1 MNRKLSVLRRITA
14 MVLCVTLLS
23 SQVTVVGAEDIELV
37 DMQTEGETTNPSEQD
52 GFSSDTSEITDIT
65 EGDIP
70 DSEEEIIIGD
80 DNNSDT
86 LENSSEVT
94 AGFGDSEDQGFSE
107 GEEIIIGDDNNFDT
121 LENADPDPNPD
132 YTDGKICIY
141 NYRQLLQIGT
151 GAQMFSGDKD
161 GNVGTGEPVL
171 ADGTELTYAAD
182 ASYCLMNDI
191 PIDMENIWNFP
202 SDFTGS
208 ITSSA
213 ERTDNTVYDVDTDT
227 IYVYNRY
234 QLALMQKENADSEP
248 VMSED
253 YSVENVGTGQAFT
266 LEDGSSLTYSKTH
279 NYMLASIFTAESI
292 ENANPDYID
301 GKICIYNYR
310 QLLQIGT
317 GVQMFSGDKDGN
329 VGTGEPV
336 LADGTELTYAADASY
351 CLMNDIPIDMENI
364 WNFPSDFTGS
374 ITSSAERTDNTVYDV
389 DTDTIY
395 VYNRYQLALMQKENA
410 DSEPVMSED
419 YIAEKVG
426 MGQVFTLEDGSYL
439 TYSKNHNYVLASTF
453 TTETPELLANQT
465 TAAKTTQ
472 DIRSA
477 YPSDYEG
484 RNYFGQVVKKIGDKN
499 YILIGNETQLRAIG
513 TDAEVTEPI
522 WKVYETREKKLG
534 ILGTLIGYTE
544 WTPAAD
550 TAEYKTELYYPGDAD
565 LAKFKDG
572 DKVYDWSGKAL
583 YANDNGEYEIGKSQ
597 YLDAVTGLNATKRYL
612 YVGSTIQDS
621 ANMIVTASED
631 SPSDDSTEEA
641 SGETEEVSGNTEET
655 SGEADGNA
663 KGSDL
668 IDMVPAENNEISVAG
683 NDDISSESAVS
694 DTTVSDTENESEE
707 IYDEDVQEDTG
718 AFIGDENES
727 ESDFSDD
734 ADAQSIPVEENKTY
748 VLTYDISK
756 QTNKVNIAGTGYK
769 YSKDA
774 NYIIFRDIDLS
785 KAGTNSNGEDDN
797 WDPIDNYQ
805 GNMEGRKGM
814 VEGQSITISHIN
826 ISQANPV
833 DQDKQAEYG
842 IGFFRNLTTPYSTS
856 LTISQNPITV
866 KNMTLSDVQVST
878 TTKNVKQDFS
888 LIGTLLKP
896 LLGSLS
902 GLKPDPQS
910 LATGGFAG
918 VVKGNIQIENC
929 NVENLHG
936 VSNANDRTGG
946 FAGYVS
952 GMTQYDLIS
961 NGLGDL
967 VTTLTK
973 ILNLIPL
980 LGAGDLLT
988 LLLNGGLLSVKNLI
1002 PIGYVNP
1009 SIQNCSVSGDTSVTG
1024 QKSTGGFAGEAIGAV
1039 MKNCSVGGS
1048 TTVSGNDCSGG
1059 FVGRS
1064 ANAVVVGALSS
1075 LGIELM
1081 GNFPVNT
1088 VMLNCRIDGA
1098 VNVSAQGTSSK
1109 ESGYA
1114 GGFIGEMR
1122 NSYAVDCS
1130 ISSLGAVSGKDY
1142 TGGFAGIATLG
1153 DVADIDES
1161 QGLLVIVK
1169 DLLTGLLNGKL
1180 TNMDLLN
1187 LVGLRPSV
1195 ISGCIIAG
1203 DSISVTANGKNAG
1216 GLVGYAGAV
1225 QISNTLELTDDS
1237 KSTTKAIQRMLNKT
1251 GVTYEFA
1258 DRVNQI
1264 NAVSSMKVSAT
1275 ENAGGILGYAKMTS
1289 VGDVLGGTVT
1299 AADYMRFECKDCSVN
1314 GGSSGLTVTA
1324 SDQENGRA
1332 GGAIGYG
1339 TGGEVRKTS
1348 VTNLNSVT
1356 AGKCAG
1362 GFAGY
1367 FGSGTLANVGGIKL
1381 LGLPLL
1387 KIDSLLS
1394 VGQMIETFTVD
1405 STVSGVSSGYSV
1417 STKNEQGY
1425 SGGFIGECI
1434 SGRARDTQISNLKT
1448 VTASAASGKAGGFAG
1463 FAKAG
1468 DALSA
1473 GDSTTS
1479 QLTAIELENLLGVV
1493 SALRP
1498 EFNNTSI
1505 AYVSNGSDPQVS
1517 ADMAGG
1523 FVGDG
1528 QAVDINY
1535 GNNNSGFKA
1544 DTNSEDGT
1552 TKGETGAIATTN
1564 ITGLSYIKGTSYAGG
1579 FAGRLMPGDVAQTGS
1594 VKLLGLL
1601 NVNQLL
1607 SVMDVAYPRISDSSI
1622 EGNNLVVT
1630 ASGKNDD
1637 VALGDAGGYIGN
1649 GKAVMVKN
1657 SDVTN
1662 VKEVTAPYHAGGY
1675 IGIMR
1680 SGSAA
1685 EAGDATGDLLNSV
1698 LGKILSLKELASV
1711 LQATSSKITNCKVA
1725 GTADGLTVTAD
1736 RGFEN
1741 AEGYAGGFVGEM
1753 QSGHVDNSA
1762 NAVDSGKG
1770 TAVEKLL
1777 KVEGLRYAGGFGGL
1791 VKAGAVAEIGAKSSI
1806 LTKLV
1811 DLTGLLSLVNAF
1823 VPVISNASVNSV
1835 EKGFTVTVT
1844 GTLEKDSTN
1853 DADAGSAGGFIG
1865 CGTGVQISNSDV
1877 NKLQHTGVSEPK
1889 NLQQEDGSSY
1899 YGSDSAYAVS
1909 GYRYAGGYIGK
1920 AAMGSTA
1927 AIGGASV
1934 LDHVLSATNLLSA
1947 LTVVAS
1953 IIDSSDVY
1961 GAIGGFNVLATD
1973 GDGDTGKAG
1982 GYAGELLGVQIQN
1995 SNSYN
2000 FAHIIGRESAGGYVG
2015 TMEPGSAAD
2024 VVNGLSALGG
2034 LIKADNL
2041 LGVLQAFVPVIKN
2054 SETTCV
2060 PCGGAV
2066 RAQAES
2072 DDSIYRGLA
2081 GGYAGYNYGGQIWG
2095 NNTDKWKGAAYTG
2108 TVRECAAYR
2117 IRSVYGT
2124 EYAGGYTGLMRCAN
2138 VADTGSLKVLF
2149 DLIKLDNPLTLL
2161 QAVYPTE
2168 KNTAVYGPLRGLDTD
2183 TWNKWVGAVGSYGS
2197 YGNKLQALG
2206 EVNDQERLN
2215 EIISQYAYGYAV
2227 TAGRSILASKA
2238 TQGGSAGGY
2247 VGRMEGGTVTNGT
2260 ATDLQSAEAYRCSG
2274 GFAGE
2279 MLTGSVANTGDVSLE
2294 GLKII
2299 GADSLAALKTFV
2311 PVVKQS
2317 HVEGYR
2323 SGARIKATGI
2333 ADRDPAGFAGGYVG
2347 RMIGGQIWGD
2357 ETSSCSITN
2366 LRRVDGT
2373 SYVGGFA
2380 GKVDPGSVAAID
2392 TATKQG
2398 LLNKLLDVLMVKA
2411 PAELI
2416 KVLNAT
2422 VSTIR
2427 CASVSAW
2434 DDWGVIVNGTYQNG
2448 SNTGYAKAAGGFAG
2462 SLCGAVLGEKDKP
2475 GSGIHA
2481 DKIRSVVAGEYAGGC
2496 FGIADVSGA
2505 ANISAGNETSVLQYL
2520 LKLGRTDV
2528 LDAFRSYVYY
2538 GNVTGSPDAGLGVSA
2553 NTATDAGQNNQVT
2566 YSGTAGGFGG
2576 SLLNGS
2582 VKNSSVT
2589 GLNYVTGLNSVG
2601 GFVGYSGKSGV
2612 VKMEKLDVLGDKFG
2626 QLLGGALG
2634 VLDIFGSHI
2643 DDSSVTGV
2651 PGGYTVQSK
2660 GGKEQ
2665 IAGGFIGYANLARMS
2680 GCNAGDDQNQENS
2693 LKLVESGGTAGG
2705 FAGRTSFA
2713 YLADLKLDSGAVN
2726 VIFSLVNE
2734 LIKALYLDKIQDSNL
2749 LHINLGIV
2757 QIDALYEG
2765 NLLHVNLL
2773 GLDISVGLSKKSTDN
2788 NQQTDLA
2795 IITIGD
2801 SSIKL
2806 PCDENGLLN
2815 DDDTK
2820 SNISVNLIK
2829 ANRTRITD
2837 SNVYGISIG
2846 YNVYAGG
2853 AGNEAD
2859 GTATDGRSGGFVG
2872 YNDEGLLKNNNM
2884 YYCDVVRGTSKLVGP
2899 FSGKSDLNSVYDF
2912 NTKAD
2917 VEGENNNYRIYR
2929 KPVISFDEIKKNSK
2943 LLTDT
2948 FSQENGWSIFSV
2960 KHVVQV
2966 DEYNTLQNAVMA
2978 TKDSSETADLN
2989 AYVSDAKAVLMS
3001 DAKTTVNTGD
3011 STSPEPSD
3019 TQDPCDEFVNL
3030 TINKVWKDFRNMD
3043 NIRPDTIKVTISR
3056 SWTDAEGTKHTEVV
3070 PGYENYEIKGDIS
3083 KSTWQ
3088 KVVETLP
3095 AYIKDDAEKPHYYE
3109 YSATETEIKGYTTT
3123 IETSKDGFTFTIIN
3137 RHFALLPDTGGEGI
3151 MMFII
3156 AGGLLLAFLLY
3167 TGRRKKRKQTM

>member
-171 ADGTELTYAAD
+171 ADGAELTYAAD

-208 ITSSA
+208 ITSST

-374 ITSSAERTDNTVYDV
+374 ITSSTERTDNTVYDV

-641 SGETEEVSGNTEET
+641 SGE
-655 SGEADGNA
+655 ADGNA

-785 KAGTNSNGEDDN
+785 KAGTNSNEEDDN

-936 VSNANDRTGG
+936 VSNVNDRTGG

-952 GMTQYDLIS
+952 GMTQYDLVS
-961 NGLGDL
+961 SGLGGL
-967 VTTLTK
+967 VDTLTK

-980 LGAGDLLT
+980 LGVGDLLT
-988 LLLNGGLLSVKNLI
+988 VLLNGGLLSVGKLI

-1009 SIQNCSVSGDTSVTG
+1009 VFSNCSVSGSDTISG
-1024 QKSTGGFAGEAIGAV
+1024 QNYTGGFAGETIGVV
-1039 MKNCSVGGS
+1039 MTGCSVKGTENVNG
-1048 TTVSGNDCSGG
+1048 TDYSGG
-1059 FVGRS
+1059 FIGRAS
-1064 ANAVVVGALSS
+1064 NAVVAGALDR
-1075 LGIELM
+1075 LGIQIAD
-1081 GNFPVNT
+1081 FPVNT
-1088 VMLNCRIDGA
+1088 VMLGCSINGSA
-1098 VNVSAQGTSSK
+1098 NVSATGGSGK

-1130 ISSLGAVSGKDY
+1130 ISSLGTVSGKDY
-1142 TGGFAGIATLG
+1142 TGGFAGLATLG
-1153 DVADIDES
+1153 AVTSIDENK
-1161 QGLLVIVK
+1161 GLLDLVK
-1169 DLLTGLLNGKL
+1169 KLLTGLLNG
-1180 TNMDLLN
+1180 TTTDMDILN

-1195 ISGCIIAG
+1195 ISGCTISGSTI
-1203 DSISVTANGKNAG
+1203 SITASGKNAG

-1225 QISNTLELTDDS
+1225 QVSNTSELADGS
-1237 KSTTKAIQRMLNKT
+1237 KSTTKALN
-1251 GVTYEFA
+1251 
-1258 DRVNQI
+1258 RVLAKNSI
-1264 NAVSSMKVSAT
+1264 SYSFNDHSNSIIASESMSVSAS
-1275 ENAGGILGYAKMTS
+1275 ENAGGVLGYAKMTS
-1289 VGDVLGGTVT
+1289 VSDVLGGTVT

-1314 GGSSGLTVTA
+1314 GGSSGLTITA

-1356 AGKCAG
+1356 AGKSAG

-1367 FGSGTLANVGGIKL
+1367 FGSGTLANVGGIEL

-1405 STVSGVSSGYSV
+1405 STVTGVSSGYSV
-1417 STKNEQGY
+1417 STENEQGY

-1448 VTASAASGKAGGFAG
+1448 VTASAVSGKAGGFAG

-1479 QLTAIELENLLGVV
+1479 QLTGIKLENLLGVV

-1552 TKGETGAIATTN
+1552 TEGEAGAIATTN

-1594 VKLLGLL
+1594 IKLLGLL
-1601 NVNQLL
+1601 DVNQLL

-1711 LQATSSKITNCKVA
+1711 LQAASSKITNCKVA

-1736 RGFEN
+1736 NGFEN

-1762 NAVDSGKG
+1762 NAADSGKG
-1770 TAVEKLL
+1770 TAVENLL

-1961 GAIGGFNVLATD
+1961 GATGGFNVLATN
-1973 GDGDTGKAG
+1973 GEGDTGKAG

-2024 VVNGLSALGG
+2024 VVDGLSALGG

-2054 SETTCV
+2054 SETTSI

-2072 DDSIYRGLA
+2072 DDGIYRGLA

-2095 NNTDKWKGAAYTG
+2095 NNTDNWKGSEYTG

-2149 DLIKLDNPLTLL
+2149 GLIKLDNPLTLL

-2206 EVNDQERLN
+2206 EVNDQEQLN

-2260 ATDLQSAEAYRCSG
+2260 ATDLQSVEAFRSSG

-2333 ADRDPAGFAGGYVG
+2333 ADKDPAGFAGGYVG

-2357 ETSSCSITN
+2357 ETTSCSITN

-2398 LLNKLLDVLMVKA
+2398 LLNKLLDVLMVNA

-2462 SLCGAVLGEKDKP
+2462 SLCGAILGEKDNL
-2475 GSGIHA
+2475 GSEIRA

-2680 GCNAGDDQNQENS
+2680 GCNVGDDQNQENS

-2713 YLADLKLDSGAVN
+2713 YLADVKLDSTVVDAL
-2726 VIFSLVNE
+2726 LVV
-2734 LIKALYLDKIQDSNL
+2734 LDQLVRALYLDKIQDSDL

-2757 QIDALYEG
+2757 KVDALYDG
-2765 NLLHVNLL
+2765 NLIHVNLL
-2773 GLDISVGLSKKSTDN
+2773 GLDISVGLSKMSPDN
-2788 NQQTDLA
+2788 GQQTDFA
-2795 IITIGD
+2795 IIKIGD

-2806 PCDENGLLN
+2806 PCDKNGIITKDN
-2815 DDDTK
+2815 DVK

-2829 ANRTRITD
+2829 ANRTKITD
-2837 SNVYGISIG
+2837 SNVYGISAG
-2846 YNVYAGG
+2846 YDVYAGG

-2899 FSGKSDLNSVYDF
+2899 FSGNSKLDSVYEF
-2912 NTKAD
+2912 NTKAG
-2917 VEGENNNYRIYR
+2917 VEGEDNIYRIYR
-2929 KPVISFDEIKKNSK
+2929 KPTITVNEIKKNSAV
-2943 LLTDT
+2943 LTDT

-2966 DEYNTLQNAVMA
+2966 DTYDTLQNAVMA

-3109 YSATETEIKGYTTT
+3109 YSVTETKIKGYTTT

-3167 TGRRKKRKQTM
+3167 TGRRRKRKQAM

>member
-1 MNRKLSVLRRITA
+1 MNKKLSVLRRITA
-14 MVLCVTLLS
+14 IVLCVTLLS
-23 SQVTVVGAEDIELV
+23 SQVVVANDEDSERMDV
-37 DMQTEGETTNPSEQD
+37 QTNSEITDISEQD
-52 GFSSDTSEITDIT
+52 SFSSDTSETSDIT
-65 EGDIP
+65 ESDIP
-70 DSEEEIIIGD
+70 DSFEGESEPNTDI
-80 DNNSDT
+80 
-86 LENSSEVT
+86 SSEVT
-94 AGFGDSEDQGFSE
+94 EKFDNSEDQGFTD
-107 GEEIIIGDDNNFDT
+107 EEETIMDDENTSDT
-121 LENADPDPNPD
+121 LEEVNPD
-132 YTDGKICIY
+132 YVDGKICIY
-141 NYRQLLQIGT
+141 NYQQLLQIGT

-161 GNVGTGEPVL
+161 GNIGEGDLVL
-171 ADGTELTYAAD
+171 ADGTELTYATD

-191 PIDMENIWNFP
+191 PIDNENIWNFP

-208 ITSSA
+208 ITSSS
-213 ERTDNTVYDVDTDT
+213 ERTGNTVYDSETDT

-234 QLALMQKENADSEP
+234 QLELMK
-248 VMSED
+248 
-253 YSVENVGTGQAFT
+253 
-266 LEDGSSLTYSKTH
+266 
-279 NYMLASIFTAESI
+279 
-292 ENANPDYID
+292 
-301 GKICIYNYR
+301 
-310 QLLQIGT
+310 
-317 GVQMFSGDKDGN
+317 
-329 VGTGEPV
+329 GE
-336 LADGTELTYAADASY
+336 
-351 CLMNDIPIDMENI
+351 
-364 WNFPSDFTGS
+364 
-374 ITSSAERTDNTVYDV
+374 TS
-389 DTDTIY
+389 
-395 VYNRYQLALMQKENA
+395 

-439 TYSKNHNYVLASTF
+439 TYSKTHNYVLASSF
-453 TTETPELLANQT
+453 TTETPELLANKAGT
-465 TAAKTTQ
+465 EETTQ
-472 DIRSA
+472 DITSA

-513 TDAEVTEPI
+513 TDTEVTEPI
-522 WKVYETREKKLG
+522 WRVYETKEKNGLLYIWK
-534 ILGTLIGYTE
+534 
-544 WTPAAD
+544 PAAD
-550 TAEYKTELYYPGDAD
+550 TQTYKTELYYPGDAD
-565 LAKFKDG
+565 IVKFNDT
-572 DKVYDWSGKAL
+572 YNWSGKEL
-583 YANDNGEYEIGKSQ
+583 YGNKKGEHKLGEKDEQDGVLGIG
-597 YLDAVTGLNATKRYL
+597 ATKRYH
-612 YVGSTIQDS
+612 YVSSTIQES
-621 ANMIVTASED
+621 ADMTVTATESTASDSE
-631 SPSDDSTEEA
+631 A
-641 SGETEEVSGNTEET
+641 AYF
-655 SGEADGNA
+655 EADETV
-663 KGSDL
+663 KDRDL
-668 IDMVPAENNEISVAG
+668 IDMTPA
-683 NDDISSESAVS
+683 
-694 DTTVSDTENESEE
+694 ESEE
-707 IYDEDVQEDTG
+707 VAEPESDDID
-718 AFIGDENES
+718 AFTSDGD
-727 ESDFSDD
+727 ESDFTDD
-734 ADAQSIPVEENKTY
+734 TTPESITVDENKTY
-748 VLTYDISK
+748 ILTYDTSK
-756 QTNKVNIAGTGYK
+756 SSNTNIAGSGYK

-785 KAGTNSNGEDDN
+785 KEGTNSNGEDDDWN
-797 WDPIDNYQ
+797 PIDNYQ

-826 ISQANPV
+826 ISQANAV
-833 DQDKQAEYG
+833 NQDNQAEYG
-842 IGFFRNLTTPYSTS
+842 IGFFRNLTTSYSTS

-866 KNMTLSDVQVST
+866 KNITLSDVTVST
-878 TTKNVKQDFS
+878 TTTKVKQNIS
-888 LIGTLLKP
+888 LIGGVLNL
-896 LLGSLS
+896 LLGNLS

-961 NGLGDL
+961 NGLGGL

-1064 ANAVVVGALSS
+1064 ANAVVAGALSS

-1098 VNVSAQGTSSK
+1098 VNVSAQGPQSKPSK

-1130 ISSLGAVSGKDY
+1130 ISSLGTVSGKDY

-1169 DLLTGLLNGKL
+1169 DLLTGLLNGKF

-1195 ISGCIIAG
+1195 ISGCTIAG
-1203 DSISVTANGKNAG
+1203 DNISVTANGKNAG

-1324 SDQENGRA
+1324 SDQDNGRA

-1417 STKNEQGY
+1417 STGNEKGY

-1434 SGRARDTQISNLKT
+1434 SGRARDTKISNLKT
-1448 VTASAASGKAGGFAG
+1448 VTAAATSGKAGGFAG

-1479 QLTAIELENLLGVV
+1479 KLTGIELENLLGVV

-1505 AYVSNGSDPQVS
+1505 AYVSNGNDPQVS

-1544 DTNSEDGT
+1544 DTD
-1552 TKGETGAIATTN
+1552 TN

-1594 VKLLGLL
+1594 IKLLGLL

-1622 EGNNLVVT
+1622 KGNNLVVT

-1637 VALGDAGGYIGN
+1637 VVLGDAGGYIGN
-1649 GKAVMVKN
+1649 GKAVMLKN

-1662 VKEVTAPYHAGGY
+1662 VKEVKAPYHAGGY

-1711 LQATSSKITNCKVA
+1711 LQAASSKITNCKVA

-1736 RGFEN
+1736 SGFEN

-1770 TAVEKLL
+1770 TAVENLL

-1806 LTKLV
+1806 LTKVV

-1961 GAIGGFNVLATD
+1961 GAIGGFHVLATD
-1973 GDGDTGKAG
+1973 GDGDTGRTG

-2095 NNTDKWKGAAYTG
+2095 NNTDNWKGTAYTG

-2149 DLIKLDNPLTLL
+2149 GLIKLDNPLTLL

-2168 KNTAVYGPLRGLDTD
+2168 KNTVVYGPLRGLDTD

-2206 EVNDQERLN
+2206 EVNDQEQLN

-2260 ATDLQSAEAYRCSG
+2260 AVDLQLAEAYRSSG

-2279 MLTGSVANTGDVSLE
+2279 MLTGSVANTGNVSLA

-2333 ADRDPAGFAGGYVG
+2333 ADKDPAGFAGGYVG

-2357 ETSSCSITN
+2357 GSNSCSITN

-2398 LLNKLLDVLMVKA
+2398 LLNKLLDVLMVNA

-2434 DDWGVIVNGTYQNG
+2434 DDWGVIVNGTCQSG

-2528 LDAFRSYVYY
+2528 LDAFRSYIYY
-2538 GNVTGSPDAGLGVSA
+2538 GNVTGSLDAGLGVSA
-2553 NTATDAGQNNQVT
+2553 NTTTDAGQNNQVT

-2601 GFVGYSGKSGV
+2601 GFIGYSGKSGV
-2612 VKMEKLDVLGDKFG
+2612 VKLEKLDVLGNNTG

-2660 GGKEQ
+2660 GGEEQ
-2665 IAGGFIGYANLARMS
+2665 IAGGFIGYANLTRMS
-2680 GCNAGDDQNQENS
+2680 GCNAGGAKNQENS
-2693 LKLVESGGTAGG
+2693 LKQVASGGTAGG

-2713 YLADLKLDSGAVN
+2713 YLADVKLDSTVVDAL
-2726 VIFSLVNE
+2726 LVVLNN
-2734 LIKALYLDKIQDSNL
+2734 LVKALYLDKIQDSNL

-2757 QIDALYEG
+2757 KVDALYEG

-2773 GLDISVGLSKKSTDN
+2773 GLDISVGLSKKSDDN
-2788 NQQTDLA
+2788 NQQTDFA
-2795 IITIGD
+2795 IIKIGD

-2806 PCDENGLLN
+2806 PCDKNGIITKDN
-2815 DDDTK
+2815 DVK

-2829 ANRTRITD
+2829 ANRTKITD
-2837 SNVYGISIG
+2837 SNVYGISTG
-2846 YNVYAGG
+2846 YDVYAGG
-2853 AGNEAD
+2853 AGNDAD

-2884 YYCDVVRGTSKLVGP
+2884 YYCDVIRGTSKLVGP
-2899 FSGKSDLNSVYDF
+2899 FSGKSDLESVYDF
-2912 NTKAD
+2912 NTKAG

-2929 KPVISFDEIKKNSK
+2929 KPAISFDEIKKNSK

-2978 TKDSSETADLN
+2978 TKDSFETADLN

-3001 DAKTTVNTGD
+3001 DTKTTVNTED

-3019 TQDPCDEFVNL
+3019 AQDPCDEYVNL

-3043 NIRPDTIKVTISR
+3043 GIRPDSITVTISR
-3056 SWTDAEGTKHTEVV
+3056 SWTDADGTEHTEVV
-3070 PGYENYEIKGDIS
+3070 PGYDNYVITGDHS

-3088 KVVETLP
+3088 EIIKSEKPDKLLP
-3095 AYIKDDAEKPHYYE
+3095 AYIKDVNEIPHYYK
-3109 YSATETEIKGYTTT
+3109 YFITEREIKGYTTT

-3151 MMFII
+3151 RMFII

-3167 TGRRKKRKQTM
+3167 TGRRRKRKQTM

>member
-1 MNRKLSVLRRITA
+1 MNKKLSVLRRITA
-14 MVLCVTLLS
+14 VVLCVTLLS
-23 SQVTVVGAEDIELV
+23 SQVVVANAEDSERMNV
-37 DMQTEGETTNPSEQD
+37 QTNSEITDISEQD
-52 GFSSDTSEITDIT
+52 GFSSDTSEISDIT
-65 EGDIP
+65 ESDIP
-70 DSEEEIIIGD
+70 DSFEGESEPNTDI
-80 DNNSDT
+80 
-86 LENSSEVT
+86 SSEVT
-94 AGFGDSEDQGFSE
+94 EEFGNSEDQGFTD
-107 GEEIIIGDDNNFDT
+107 GEETIIEDENTSDT
-121 LENADPDPNPD
+121 LEEANPD
-132 YTDGKICIY
+132 YEDGKICIY
-141 NYRQLLQIGT
+141 NYQQLLQIGT
-151 GAQMFSGDKD
+151 GTQMFSGDKD
-161 GNVGTGEPVL
+161 GNVGEGDKVL
-171 ADGTELTYAAD
+171 ADGAELTYASD

-191 PIDMENIWNFP
+191 PIDNENVWNFP

-208 ITSSA
+208 ITSSS
-213 ERTDNTVYDVDTDT
+213 ERTGNTVYDSVTDT

-234 QLALMQKENADSEP
+234 QLELMKGE
-248 VMSED
+248 
-253 YSVENVGTGQAFT
+253 
-266 LEDGSSLTYSKTH
+266 SS
-279 NYMLASIFTAESI
+279 
-292 ENANPDYID
+292 
-301 GKICIYNYR
+301 
-310 QLLQIGT
+310 
-317 GVQMFSGDKDGN
+317 
-329 VGTGEPV
+329 
-336 LADGTELTYAADASY
+336 
-351 CLMNDIPIDMENI
+351 
-364 WNFPSDFTGS
+364 
-374 ITSSAERTDNTVYDV
+374 
-389 DTDTIY
+389 
-395 VYNRYQLALMQKENA
+395 

-439 TYSKNHNYVLASTF
+439 TYSKTHNYVLASSF
-453 TTETPELLANQT
+453 TTETPELLANKAGT
-465 TAAKTTQ
+465 EETTQ
-472 DIRSA
+472 DITSA

-513 TDAEVTEPI
+513 TDTDVTEPI
-522 WKVYETREKKLG
+522 WRVYETREKKPG
-534 ILGTLIGYTE
+534 ILGGALSGYTA
-544 WTPAAD
+544 WKPAAD
-550 TAEYKTELYYPGDAD
+550 TQTYKTELYYPGDAD
-565 LAKFKDG
+565 IVKFNDT
-572 DKVYDWSGKAL
+572 YNWSGKEL
-583 YANDNGEYEIGKSQ
+583 YGNKKGDHKLGETE
-597 YLDAVTGLNATKRYL
+597 YLDNSSLDIAGTTATKRYV
-612 YVGSTIQDS
+612 YVSSTIQES
-621 ANMIVTASED
+621 ADMTVTAT
-631 SPSDDSTEEA
+631 DSTASASEA
-641 SGETEEVSGNTEET
+641 ASV
-655 SGEADGNA
+655 EAGATVKDR
-663 KGSDL
+663 DL
-668 IDMVPAENNEISVAG
+668 IDMTPV
-683 NDDISSESAVS
+683 
-694 DTTVSDTENESEE
+694 ESEE
-707 IYDEDVQEDTG
+707 V
-718 AFIGDENES
+718 AES
-727 ESDFSDD
+727 ESDDIDAFTSDGD
-734 ADAQSIPVEENKTY
+734 ESDFTDDTTPESITVDENKTY
-748 VLTYDISK
+748 ILTYDTSK
-756 QTNKVNIAGTGYK
+756 SSNTNIAGSGYK

-785 KAGTNSNGEDDN
+785 KEGTNSNGKDDN
-797 WDPIDNYQ
+797 WTPIKNFQ

-814 VEGQSITISHIN
+814 TEGANVKISNVKMVQDTAINQSAYSNGSSSDT
-826 ISQANPV
+826 
-833 DQDKQAEYG
+833 EYG
-842 IGFFRNLTTPYSTS
+842 VGFFRSLSTPYDSSLQISSKQVVVKNLT
-856 LTISQNPITV
+856 
-866 KNMTLSDVQVST
+866 LSGVSVST
-878 TTKNVKQDFS
+878 TTNSIKKDFS
-888 LIGTLLKP
+888 LLGVVLTRVLKI
-896 LLGSLS
+896 LGLSS
-902 GLKPDPQS
+902 GLEKDPKS
-910 LATGGFAG
+910 FSTGAFAG
-918 VVKGNIQIENC
+918 VVKGNVQISDC
-929 NVENLHG
+929 HVEGLSG
-936 VSNANDRTGG
+936 VSNANSWTGG
-946 FAGYVS
+946 FVGYIS
-952 GMTQYDLIS
+952 GITKYEALSGVLKGVTDALSTLLNLIPVL
-961 NGLGDL
+961 GLGDL
-967 VTTLTK
+967 ITT
-973 ILNLIPL
+973 
-980 LGAGDLLT
+980 
-988 LLLNGGLLSVKNLI
+988 LLNGGVLSVGNLI

-1009 SIQNCSVSGDTSVTG
+1009 VFSNCSVSGNDTISG
-1024 QKSTGGFAGEAIGAV
+1024 QNYTGGFAGETIGAV
-1039 MKNCSVGGS
+1039 MTGCSVNGTESVNG
-1048 TTVSGNDCSGG
+1048 TDYSGG
-1059 FVGRS
+1059 FIGRAS
-1064 ANAVVVGALSS
+1064 NAVVAGALDH
-1075 LGIELM
+1075 LGIQIAD
-1081 GNFPVNT
+1081 FPVNT
-1088 VMLNCRIDGA
+1088 VMLGCSINGSA
-1098 VNVSAQGTSSK
+1098 NVSATGSSGK

-1122 NSYAVDCS
+1122 NSYAVNCS
-1130 ISSLGAVSGKDY
+1130 ISSLGTVSGKDY
-1142 TGGFAGIATLG
+1142 TGGFAGLATLG
-1153 DVADIDES
+1153 AVTSIDENK
-1161 QGLLVIVK
+1161 GLLDLVK
-1169 DLLTGLLNGKL
+1169 KLLTGLLNGNI
-1180 TNMDLLN
+1180 TDMDILN

-1195 ISGCIIAG
+1195 ISGCTIDG
-1203 DSISVTANGKNAG
+1203 STISLDASGKYAG

-1225 QISNTLELTDDS
+1225 QVSNTSELADGS
-1237 KSTTKAIQRMLNKT
+1237 KSTTKALNRMLAKNSISYSFNEHSNSIT
-1251 GVTYEFA
+1251 ASE
-1258 DRVNQI
+1258 
-1264 NAVSSMKVSAT
+1264 SMSVSAT

-1289 VGDVLGGTVT
+1289 VSDVLGGTVT

-1314 GGSSGLTVTA
+1314 GGSLGLTVTA
-1324 SDQENGRA
+1324 SNQENGRA

-1417 STKNEQGY
+1417 STGNEKGY

-1434 SGRARDTQISNLKT
+1434 SGRARDTKISNLKT
-1448 VTASAASGKAGGFAG
+1448 VTASATSGKAGGFAG

-1479 QLTAIELENLLGVV
+1479 KLTGIELENLLGVV

-1552 TKGETGAIATTN
+1552 TEGEAGAIATTN

-1594 VKLLGLL
+1594 IKLLGLL

-1622 EGNNLVVT
+1622 EGDSLVVT
-1630 ASGKNDD
+1630 ASGKNND

-1685 EAGDATGDLLNSV
+1685 EAGDATGDFLNSV

-1711 LQATSSKITNCKVA
+1711 LQAASSKITNCKVA

-1736 RGFEN
+1736 SGFEN

-1770 TAVEKLL
+1770 TAVENLL

-1899 YGSDSAYAVS
+1899 YGSDSAYAVN

-1934 LDHVLSATNLLSA
+1934 LDKVLSASNLLSA

-1961 GAIGGFNVLATD
+1961 GATGGFNVLATD

-2024 VVNGLSALGG
+2024 VVDGLSALGG

-2041 LGVLQAFVPVIKN
+2041 FGVLQAFVPVIKN

-2095 NNTDKWKGAAYTG
+2095 NNTDNWKGSTYAG

-2149 DLIKLDNPLTLL
+2149 GLIKLDNPLTLL

-2206 EVNDQERLN
+2206 EVNDQEQLN

-2260 ATDLQSAEAYRCSG
+2260 ATDLQSVEAFRSSG

-2279 MLTGSVANTGDVSLE
+2279 MLTGSVANTGDVSLA

-2299 GADSLAALKTFV
+2299 GADGLAALKTFV

-2317 HVEGYR
+2317 HVDGYR

-2333 ADRDPAGFAGGYVG
+2333 ADKDLAGFAGGYVG

-2357 ETSSCSITN
+2357 ENTSCSITN

-2398 LLNKLLDVLMVKA
+2398 LLNKLLDVLMVNA

-2462 SLCGAVLGEKDKP
+2462 SLCGAVLGEKDTP
-2475 GSGIHA
+2475 GSGIRA

-2520 LKLGRTDV
+2520 LKLGKTDV

-2553 NTATDAGQNNQVT
+2553 NTATKSGQNN
-2566 YSGTAGGFGG
+2566 
-2576 SLLNGS
+2576 
-2582 VKNSSVT
+2582 
-2589 GLNYVTGLNSVG
+2589 
-2601 GFVGYSGKSGV
+2601 
-2612 VKMEKLDVLGDKFG
+2612 
-2626 QLLGGALG
+2626 
-2634 VLDIFGSHI
+2634 
-2643 DDSSVTGV
+2643 
-2651 PGGYTVQSK
+2651 
-2660 GGKEQ
+2660 
-2665 IAGGFIGYANLARMS
+2665 
-2680 GCNAGDDQNQENS
+2680 
-2693 LKLVESGGTAGG
+2693 
-2705 FAGRTSFA
+2705 
-2713 YLADLKLDSGAVN
+2713 
-2726 VIFSLVNE
+2726 
-2734 LIKALYLDKIQDSNL
+2734 
-2749 LHINLGIV
+2749 
-2757 QIDALYEG
+2757 
-2765 NLLHVNLL
+2765 
-2773 GLDISVGLSKKSTDN
+2773 
-2788 NQQTDLA
+2788 
-2795 IITIGD
+2795 
-2801 SSIKL
+2801 
-2806 PCDENGLLN
+2806 
-2815 DDDTK
+2815 
-2820 SNISVNLIK
+2820 
-2829 ANRTRITD
+2829 
-2837 SNVYGISIG
+2837 
-2846 YNVYAGG
+2846 
-2853 AGNEAD
+2853 
-2859 GTATDGRSGGFVG
+2859 
-2872 YNDEGLLKNNNM
+2872 
-2884 YYCDVVRGTSKLVGP
+2884 
-2899 FSGKSDLNSVYDF
+2899 
-2912 NTKAD
+2912 
-2917 VEGENNNYRIYR
+2917 
-2929 KPVISFDEIKKNSK
+2929 
-2943 LLTDT
+2943 
-2948 FSQENGWSIFSV
+2948 
-2960 KHVVQV
+2960 
-2966 DEYNTLQNAVMA
+2966 
-2978 TKDSSETADLN
+2978 
-2989 AYVSDAKAVLMS
+2989 
-3001 DAKTTVNTGD
+3001 
-3011 STSPEPSD
+3011 
-3019 TQDPCDEFVNL
+3019 
-3030 TINKVWKDFRNMD
+3030 
-3043 NIRPDTIKVTISR
+3043 
-3056 SWTDAEGTKHTEVV
+3056 
-3070 PGYENYEIKGDIS
+3070 
-3083 KSTWQ
+3083 
-3088 KVVETLP
+3088 
-3095 AYIKDDAEKPHYYE
+3095 
-3109 YSATETEIKGYTTT
+3109 
-3123 IETSKDGFTFTIIN
+3123 
-3137 RHFALLPDTGGEGI
+3137 
-3151 MMFII
+3151 
-3156 AGGLLLAFLLY
+3156 
-3167 TGRRKKRKQTM
+3167 

>member
-1 MNRKLSVLRRITA
+1 MNKKLSVLRRITA
-14 MVLCVTLLS
+14 VVLCVTLLF
-23 SQVTVVGAEDIELV
+23 SQVVVANAEDSERMNV
-37 DMQTEGETTNPSEQD
+37 QTNSEITDISEQD
-52 GFSSDTSEITDIT
+52 GFSSDTSEISDIT
-65 EGDIP
+65 ESDIP
-70 DSEEEIIIGD
+70 DSFKGESEPNTDI
-80 DNNSDT
+80 
-86 LENSSEVT
+86 SSEVT
-94 AGFGDSEDQGFSE
+94 EEFGNSEDQGFTD
-107 GEEIIIGDDNNFDT
+107 GEETIIENENTSDT
-121 LENADPDPNPD
+121 LEEANPD
-132 YTDGKICIY
+132 YEDGKICIY
-141 NYRQLLQIGT
+141 NYQQLLQIGT
-151 GAQMFSGDKD
+151 GTQMFSGDKD
-161 GNVGTGEPVL
+161 GNVGEGDKVL
-171 ADGTELTYAAD
+171 ADGAELTYASD

-191 PIDMENIWNFP
+191 PIDNENVWNFP

-208 ITSSA
+208 ITSSS
-213 ERTDNTVYDVDTDT
+213 ECTGNTVYDSVTDT

-234 QLALMQKENADSEP
+234 QLELMKGESSDSE
-248 VMSED
+248 
-253 YSVENVGTGQAFT
+253 
-266 LEDGSSLTYSKTH
+266 L
-279 NYMLASIFTAESI
+279 
-292 ENANPDYID
+292 
-301 GKICIYNYR
+301 
-310 QLLQIGT
+310 
-317 GVQMFSGDKDGN
+317 
-329 VGTGEPV
+329 
-336 LADGTELTYAADASY
+336 
-351 CLMNDIPIDMENI
+351 
-364 WNFPSDFTGS
+364 
-374 ITSSAERTDNTVYDV
+374 
-389 DTDTIY
+389 
-395 VYNRYQLALMQKENA
+395 
-410 DSEPVMSED
+410 VMSED

-439 TYSKNHNYVLASTF
+439 TYSKTHNYVIASSF
-453 TTETPELLANQT
+453 TTETPELLANKAGT
-465 TAAKTTQ
+465 EETTQ
-472 DIRSA
+472 DITSA

-513 TDAEVTEPI
+513 TDTDVTEPI
-522 WKVYETREKKLG
+522 WRVYETREKKSGLLG
-534 ILGTLIGYTE
+534 GYTD
-544 WTPAAD
+544 WKPAAD
-550 TAEYKTELYYPGDAD
+550 TQTYKTELYYPGDAD
-565 LAKFKDG
+565 IVKFNDT
-572 DKVYDWSGKAL
+572 YNWSGKELYGNKKGDHKLGDTDEQNGGAL
-583 YANDNGEYEIGKSQ
+583 LG
-597 YLDAVTGLNATKRYL
+597 TGATKRYH
-612 YVGSTIQDS
+612 YVSSTIQES
-621 ANMIVTASED
+621 ADMTVTATESTSSDSKAESE
-631 SPSDDSTEEA
+631 PESDDIDA
-641 SGETEEVSGNTEET
+641 FT
-655 SGEADGNA
+655 SDG
-663 KGSDL
+663 D
-668 IDMVPAENNEISVAG
+668 
-683 NDDISSESAVS
+683 
-694 DTTVSDTENESEE
+694 
-707 IYDEDVQEDTG
+707 
-718 AFIGDENES
+718 
-727 ESDFSDD
+727 ESDFTDD
-734 ADAQSIPVEENKTY
+734 TTPESITVDENKTY
-748 VLTYDISK
+748 ILTYDTSK
-756 QTNKVNIAGTGYK
+756 SSNTNIAGSGYK

-785 KAGTNSNGEDDN
+785 KEGTNSNGKDDN
-797 WDPIDNYQ
+797 WTPIKNFQ
-805 GNMEGRKGM
+805 GDMEGRKGM
-814 VEGQSITISHIN
+814 TEGANVKISNVKIVQDTAINQSAYSNGSSSDT
-826 ISQANPV
+826 
-833 DQDKQAEYG
+833 EYG
-842 IGFFRNLTTPYSTS
+842 VGFFRSLSTPYDSSLQISSKQVVVKNLT
-856 LTISQNPITV
+856 
-866 KNMTLSDVQVST
+866 LSGVSVST
-878 TTKNVKQDFS
+878 TTNSIKKDFS
-888 LIGTLLKP
+888 LLGLLLTGVLKV
-896 LLGSLS
+896 LGLSS
-902 GLKPDPQS
+902 GLENDSKS
-910 LATGGFAG
+910 FSTGAFAG
-918 VVKGNIQIENC
+918 VVKGNVQILDC
-929 NVENLHG
+929 HVEGLSG
-936 VSNANDRTGG
+936 VSNANSWTGG
-946 FAGYVS
+946 FIGYIS
-952 GMTQYDLIS
+952 GITKYEALSGVLKGVTDALSTLLNLIPVL
-961 NGLGDL
+961 GLGDL
-967 VTTLTK
+967 ITM
-973 ILNLIPL
+973 
-980 LGAGDLLT
+980 
-988 LLLNGGLLSVKNLI
+988 LLNGGVLSVGNLI

-1009 SIQNCSVSGDTSVTG
+1009 VFSNCSVSGSNTISG
-1024 QKSTGGFAGEAIGAV
+1024 QNYTGGFAGETIGAV
-1039 MKNCSVGGS
+1039 MTGCSVNGTESVNG
-1048 TTVSGNDCSGG
+1048 TDYSGG
-1059 FVGRS
+1059 FIGRAS
-1064 ANAVVVGALSS
+1064 NAVVAGALDH
-1075 LGIELM
+1075 LGIQIAD
-1081 GNFPVNT
+1081 FPVNT
-1088 VMLNCRIDGA
+1088 VMLGCSINGSA
-1098 VNVSAQGTSSK
+1098 NVSATGSSGK

-1130 ISSLGAVSGKDY
+1130 ISSLGTVSGKDY
-1142 TGGFAGIATLG
+1142 TGGFAGLATLG
-1153 DVADIDES
+1153 AVTSIDENK
-1161 QGLLVIVK
+1161 GLLDLVK
-1169 DLLTGLLNGKL
+1169 KLLTGLLNGNI
-1180 TNMDLLN
+1180 TDMDILN

-1195 ISGCIIAG
+1195 ISGCTIG
-1203 DSISVTANGKNAG
+1203 GSTISVDASGKYAG

-1225 QISNTLELTDDS
+1225 QVSNTSELADGS
-1237 KSTTKAIQRMLNKT
+1237 KSTTKALNRMLAKNSISYSFNEHSNSIT
-1251 GVTYEFA
+1251 ASES
-1258 DRVNQI
+1258 I
-1264 NAVSSMKVSAT
+1264 SVSAT
-1275 ENAGGILGYAKMTS
+1275 ESAGGILGYAKMTS

-1314 GGSSGLTVTA
+1314 GGSLGLTVTV

-1405 STVSGVSSGYSV
+1405 STVSGVTSGYSV
-1417 STKNEQGY
+1417 STQNEKGY

-1434 SGRARDTQISNLKT
+1434 SGRARDTKISNLKT
-1448 VTASAASGKAGGFAG
+1448 VTAAATSGKAGGFAG

-1479 QLTAIELENLLGVV
+1479 KLTGIELENLLGVV

-1544 DTNSEDGT
+1544 DTD
-1552 TKGETGAIATTN
+1552 TN

-1594 VKLLGLL
+1594 IKLLGLL
-1601 NVNQLL
+1601 DVNQLL

-1662 VKEVTAPYHAGGY
+1662 VKKVTAPYHAGGY

-1711 LQATSSKITNCKVA
+1711 LQAASSKITNCKVA

-1736 RGFEN
+1736 SGFEN

-1770 TAVEKLL
+1770 TAVENLL

-1835 EKGFTVTVT
+1835 EKGFTVSVT

-1961 GAIGGFNVLATD
+1961 GAIGGFHVLATD

-2024 VVNGLSALGG
+2024 VVKGLNVLGG

-2041 LGVLQAFVPVIKN
+2041 LGVLQSFVPVIKN

-2072 DDSIYRGLA
+2072 DDGIYRGLA

-2095 NNTDKWKGAAYTG
+2095 NNKDKWKGSAYTG

-2124 EYAGGYTGLMRCAN
+2124 EYAGGYTGLIRCAN
-2138 VADTGSLKVLF
+2138 VADTGNLKVLF
-2149 DLIKLDNPLTLL
+2149 GLIKLSNPLTLL

-2206 EVNDQERLN
+2206 KVTDQGQLN

-2227 TAGRSILASKA
+2227 TAGRSTLASKA

-2260 ATDLQSAEAYRCSG
+2260 AVDLQLAEAYRSSG

-2279 MLTGSVANTGDVSLE
+2279 MLTGSVANTGNVSLA

-2323 SGARIKATGI
+2323 SGARIKATGT
-2333 ADRDPAGFAGGYVG
+2333 ADKDPAGFAGGYVG

-2357 ETSSCSITN
+2357 GSNSCSITN

-2398 LLNKLLDVLMVKA
+2398 LLNKLLDVLMVNA

-2434 DDWGVIVNGTYQNG
+2434 DDWGVIVNGTCQSG

-2528 LDAFRSYVYY
+2528 LDTFRSYIYY
-2538 GNVTGSPDAGLGVSA
+2538 GNVTGSLDAGLGVSA

-2601 GFVGYSGKSGV
+2601 GFIGYSGKSGV
-2612 VKMEKLDVLGDKFG
+2612 VKLEKLDVLGNNTG

-2660 GGKEQ
+2660 GGEEQ
-2665 IAGGFIGYANLARMS
+2665 IAGGFIGYANLTRMS
-2680 GCNAGDDQNQENS
+2680 GCNAGGAKNQENS
-2693 LKLVESGGTAGG
+2693 LKQVASGGTAGG

-2713 YLADLKLDSGAVN
+2713 YLADVKLDSTVVDAL
-2726 VIFSLVNE
+2726 LVVLNN
-2734 LIKALYLDKIQDSNL
+2734 LVKALYLDKIQDSNL

-2757 QIDALYEG
+2757 KVDALYEG

-2773 GLDISVGLSKKSTDN
+2773 GLDISVGLSKKSDDN
-2788 NQQTDLA
+2788 NQQTDFA
-2795 IITIGD
+2795 IIKIGD

-2806 PCDENGLLN
+2806 PCDKNGIITKDN
-2815 DDDTK
+2815 DVK

-2829 ANRTRITD
+2829 ANRTKITD
-2837 SNVYGISIG
+2837 SNVYGISTG
-2846 YNVYAGG
+2846 YDVYAGG
-2853 AGNEAD
+2853 AGNDAD

-2899 FSGKSDLNSVYDF
+2899 FSGKSDLESVYDF
-2912 NTKAD
+2912 NTKAG

-2929 KPVISFDEIKKNSK
+2929 KPAISFDEIKKNSK

-2978 TKDSSETADLN
+2978 TKDSFETADLN

-3001 DAKTTVNTGD
+3001 DTKTTVNTED

-3019 TQDPCDEFVNL
+3019 AQDPCDEYVNL

-3043 NIRPDTIKVTISR
+3043 GIRPDSITVKISR
-3056 SWTDAEGTKHTEVV
+3056 SWTDADGTEHTEVV
-3070 PGYENYEIKGDIS
+3070 PGYENYVITGDIS

-3088 KVVETLP
+3088 EIIKSEKPDKLLS
-3095 AYIKDDAEKPHYYE
+3095 AYIKDANEIPHYYK
-3109 YSATETEIKGYTTT
+3109 YFITEKEIEGYTTT

-3167 TGRRKKRKQTM
+3167 TGRRRKRKQTM

>member
-1 MNRKLSVLRRITA
+1 MTVTA
-14 MVLCVTLLS
+14 
-23 SQVTVVGAEDIELV
+23 
-37 DMQTEGETTNPSEQD
+37 TESTAS
-52 GFSSDTSEITDIT
+52 
-65 EGDIP
+65 
-70 DSEEEIIIGD
+70 DSE
-80 DNNSDT
+80 
-86 LENSSEVT
+86 
-94 AGFGDSEDQGFSE
+94 
-107 GEEIIIGDDNNFDT
+107 
-121 LENADPDPNPD
+121 
-132 YTDGKICIY
+132 
-141 NYRQLLQIGT
+141 
-151 GAQMFSGDKD
+151 
-161 GNVGTGEPVL
+161 
-171 ADGTELTYAAD
+171 AA
-182 ASYCLMNDI
+182 
-191 PIDMENIWNFP
+191 
-202 SDFTGS
+202 
-208 ITSSA
+208 
-213 ERTDNTVYDVDTDT
+213 
-227 IYVYNRY
+227 
-234 QLALMQKENADSEP
+234 
-248 VMSED
+248 
-253 YSVENVGTGQAFT
+253 SVE
-266 LEDGSSLTYSKTH
+266 
-279 NYMLASIFTAESI
+279 
-292 ENANPDYID
+292 
-301 GKICIYNYR
+301 
-310 QLLQIGT
+310 
-317 GVQMFSGDKDGN
+317 
-329 VGTGEPV
+329 
-336 LADGTELTYAADASY
+336 ADETV
-351 CLMNDIPIDMENI
+351 ND
-364 WNFPSDFTGS
+364 
-374 ITSSAERTDNTVYDV
+374 
-389 DTDTIY
+389 
-395 VYNRYQLALMQKENA
+395 
-410 DSEPVMSED
+410 
-419 YIAEKVG
+419 
-426 MGQVFTLEDGSYL
+426 
-439 TYSKNHNYVLASTF
+439 
-453 TTETPELLANQT
+453 
-465 TAAKTTQ
+465 
-472 DIRSA
+472 
-477 YPSDYEG
+477 
-484 RNYFGQVVKKIGDKN
+484 
-499 YILIGNETQLRAIG
+499 
-513 TDAEVTEPI
+513 
-522 WKVYETREKKLG
+522 
-534 ILGTLIGYTE
+534 
-544 WTPAAD
+544 
-550 TAEYKTELYYPGDAD
+550 
-565 LAKFKDG
+565 
-572 DKVYDWSGKAL
+572 
-583 YANDNGEYEIGKSQ
+583 
-597 YLDAVTGLNATKRYL
+597 
-612 YVGSTIQDS
+612 
-621 ANMIVTASED
+621 
-631 SPSDDSTEEA
+631 
-641 SGETEEVSGNTEET
+641 
-655 SGEADGNA
+655 
-663 KGSDL
+663 SDL
-668 IDMVPAENNEISVAG
+668 IDMIP
-683 NDDISSESAVS
+683 S
-694 DTTVSDTENESEE
+694 DSEE
-707 IYDEDVQEDTG
+707 AAETG
-718 AFIGDENES
+718 
-727 ESDFSDD
+727 SDD
-734 ADAQSIPVEENKTY
+734 AEAFTSSGDESGFTDDIDSESITVDENKTY
-748 VLTYDISK
+748 VLTYDTSK
-756 QTNKVNIAGTGYK
+756 HSNTNIAGSGYK

-785 KAGTNSNGEDDN
+785 KEGTNSNGKDDN
-797 WDPIDNYQ
+797 WTPIKNFQ

-814 VEGQSITISHIN
+814 TEGANVKISNVKIVQDTAINQSAYSNGSSSDT
-826 ISQANPV
+826 
-833 DQDKQAEYG
+833 EYG
-842 IGFFRNLTTPYSTS
+842 VGFFRSLSTPYDSSLQISSKQVVVKNLT
-856 LTISQNPITV
+856 
-866 KNMTLSDVQVST
+866 LSGVSVST
-878 TTKNVKQDFS
+878 TTNSIKKDFS
-888 LIGTLLKP
+888 LLGVVLTGVLKV
-896 LLGSLS
+896 LGLSS
-902 GLKPDPQS
+902 GLEKDPKS
-910 LATGGFAG
+910 FSTGAFAG
-918 VVKGNIQIENC
+918 VVKGNVQILDC
-929 NVENLHG
+929 HVEGLSG
-936 VSNANDRTGG
+936 VSNANSWTGG
-946 FAGYVS
+946 FVGYIS
-952 GMTQYDLIS
+952 GITKYEALSGVLKGVTDALSTLLNLIPVL
-961 NGLGDL
+961 GLGDL
-967 VTTLTK
+967 ITT
-973 ILNLIPL
+973 
-980 LGAGDLLT
+980 
-988 LLLNGGLLSVKNLI
+988 LLNGGVLSVGNLI

-1009 SIQNCSVSGDTSVTG
+1009 VFSNCSVSGSNTISG
-1024 QKSTGGFAGEAIGAV
+1024 QNYTGGFAGETIGAV
-1039 MKNCSVGGS
+1039 MTGCSV
-1048 TTVSGNDCSGG
+1048 NDTESVNGTDYSGG
-1059 FVGRS
+1059 FIGRAS
-1064 ANAVVVGALSS
+1064 NAVVAGALDH
-1075 LGIELM
+1075 LGIQIAD
-1081 GNFPVNT
+1081 FPVNT
-1088 VMLNCRIDGA
+1088 VMLGCSINGSA
-1098 VNVSAQGTSSK
+1098 NVSATGSSGK

-1130 ISSLGAVSGKDY
+1130 ISSLGTVSGKDY
-1142 TGGFAGIATLG
+1142 TGGFAGLATLG
-1153 DVADIDES
+1153 AVTSIDENK
-1161 QGLLVIVK
+1161 GLLDLVK
-1169 DLLTGLLNGKL
+1169 KLLTGLLNGNI
-1180 TNMDLLN
+1180 TDMDILN

-1195 ISGCIIAG
+1195 ISGCTIG
-1203 DSISVTANGKNAG
+1203 GSTISLDASGKYAG

-1225 QISNTLELTDDS
+1225 QVSNTSELADGS
-1237 KSTTKAIQRMLNKT
+1237 KSTTKALNRMLAKNSISYSFNEHSNSIT
-1251 GVTYEFA
+1251 ASE
-1258 DRVNQI
+1258 
-1264 NAVSSMKVSAT
+1264 SMSVSAT

-1314 GGSSGLTVTA
+1314 GGSLGLTVTA

-1332 GGAIGYG
+1332 GGTIGYG
-1339 TGGEVRKTS
+1339 TGGEVRRTS
-1348 VTNLNSVT
+1348 VTNLNSVK

-1417 STKNEQGY
+1417 STENENGY
-1425 SGGFIGECI
+1425 SGGFIGKCI
-1434 SGRARDTQISNLKT
+1434 SGRARDTKISNLKT
-1448 VTASAASGKAGGFAG
+1448 VTAAATSGKAGGFAG

-1479 QLTAIELENLLGVV
+1479 KLTGIELENLLGVV

-1544 DTNSEDGT
+1544 DTD
-1552 TKGETGAIATTN
+1552 TN

-1594 VKLLGLL
+1594 IKLLGLL
-1601 NVNQLL
+1601 DVNQLL

-1649 GKAVMVKN
+1649 GKAVMLKN

-1662 VKEVTAPYHAGGY
+1662 VKEVKAPYHAGGY

-1711 LQATSSKITNCKVA
+1711 LQAASSKITNCKVA

-1736 RGFEN
+1736 SGFEN

-1770 TAVEKLL
+1770 TAVENLL

-1806 LTKLV
+1806 LTKVV

-1961 GAIGGFNVLATD
+1961 GAIGGFHVLATD
-1973 GDGDTGKAG
+1973 GDGDTGRAG

-2095 NNTDKWKGAAYTG
+2095 NNTDNWKGTAYTG

-2149 DLIKLDNPLTLL
+2149 GLIKLDNPLTLL

-2168 KNTAVYGPLRGLDTD
+2168 KNTVVYGPLRGLDTD

-2206 EVNDQERLN
+2206 EVNDQEQLN

-2260 ATDLQSAEAYRCSG
+2260 AVDLQLAEAYRSSG

-2279 MLTGSVANTGDVSLE
+2279 MLTGSVANTGNVSLA

-2333 ADRDPAGFAGGYVG
+2333 ADKDPAGFAGGYVG

-2357 ETSSCSITN
+2357 GSNSCSITN

-2398 LLNKLLDVLMVKA
+2398 LLNKLLDVLMVNA

-2434 DDWGVIVNGTYQNG
+2434 DDWGVIVNGTCQSG

-2528 LDAFRSYVYY
+2528 LDAFRSYIYY
-2538 GNVTGSPDAGLGVSA
+2538 GNVTGSLDAGLGVSA
-2553 NTATDAGQNNQVT
+2553 NTTTDAGQNNQVT

-2601 GFVGYSGKSGV
+2601 GFIGYSGKSGV
-2612 VKMEKLDVLGDKFG
+2612 VKLEKLDVLGNNTG

-2660 GGKEQ
+2660 GGEEQ
-2665 IAGGFIGYANLARMS
+2665 IAGGFIGYANLTRMS
-2680 GCNAGDDQNQENS
+2680 GCNAGGAKNQENS
-2693 LKLVESGGTAGG
+2693 LKQVASGGTAGG

-2713 YLADLKLDSGAVN
+2713 YLADVKLDSTVVDAL
-2726 VIFSLVNE
+2726 LVVLNN
-2734 LIKALYLDKIQDSNL
+2734 LVKALYLDKIQDSNL

-2757 QIDALYEG
+2757 KVDALYEG

-2773 GLDISVGLSKKSTDN
+2773 GLDISVGLSKKSDDN
-2788 NQQTDLA
+2788 NQQTDFA
-2795 IITIGD
+2795 IIKIGD

-2806 PCDENGLLN
+2806 PCDKNGIITKDN
-2815 DDDTK
+2815 DVK

-2829 ANRTRITD
+2829 ANRTKITD
-2837 SNVYGISIG
+2837 SNVYGISTG
-2846 YNVYAGG
+2846 YDVYAGG
-2853 AGNEAD
+2853 AGNDAD

-2884 YYCDVVRGTSKLVGP
+2884 YYCDVIRGTSKLVGP
-2899 FSGKSDLNSVYDF
+2899 FSGKSDLESVYDF
-2912 NTKAD
+2912 NTKAG

-2929 KPVISFDEIKKNSK
+2929 KPAISFDEIKKNSK

-2978 TKDSSETADLN
+2978 TKDSFETADLN

-3001 DAKTTVNTGD
+3001 DTKTTVNTED

-3019 TQDPCDEFVNL
+3019 AQDPCDEYVNL

-3043 NIRPDTIKVTISR
+3043 GIRPDSITVTISR
-3056 SWTDAEGTKHTEVV
+3056 SWTDADGTEHTEVV
-3070 PGYENYEIKGDIS
+3070 PGYDNYVITGDHS

-3088 KVVETLP
+3088 EIIKSEKPDKLLP
-3095 AYIKDDAEKPHYYE
+3095 AYIKDVNEIPHYYK
-3109 YSATETEIKGYTTT
+3109 YFITEREIKGYTTT

-3151 MMFII
+3151 RMFII

-3167 TGRRKKRKQTM
+3167 TGRRRKRKQTM

>member
-1 MNRKLSVLRRITA
+1 MYANKNGAHKLN
-14 MVLCVTLLS
+14 
-23 SQVTVVGAEDIELV
+23 D
-37 DMQTEGETTNPSEQD
+37 TEYLDNPSW
-52 GFSSDTSEITDIT
+52 DI
-65 EGDIP
+65 
-70 DSEEEIIIGD
+70 
-80 DNNSDT
+80 
-86 LENSSEVT
+86 
-94 AGFGDSEDQGFSE
+94 AGTKATQ
-107 GEEIIIGDDNNFDT
+107 
-121 LENADPDPNPD
+121 
-132 YTDGKICIY
+132 C
-141 NYRQLLQIGT
+141 
-151 GAQMFSGDKD
+151 
-161 GNVGTGEPVL
+161 
-171 ADGTELTYAAD
+171 
-182 ASYCLMNDI
+182 
-191 PIDMENIWNFP
+191 
-202 SDFTGS
+202 
-208 ITSSA
+208 
-213 ERTDNTVYDVDTDT
+213 
-227 IYVYNRY
+227 YVYV
-234 QLALMQKENADSEP
+234 S
-248 VMSED
+248 
-253 YSVENVGTGQAFT
+253 
-266 LEDGSSLTYSKTH
+266 
-279 NYMLASIFTAESI
+279 
-292 ENANPDYID
+292 
-301 GKICIYNYR
+301 
-310 QLLQIGT
+310 
-317 GVQMFSGDKDGN
+317 
-329 VGTGEPV
+329 
-336 LADGTELTYAADASY
+336 
-351 CLMNDIPIDMENI
+351 
-364 WNFPSDFTGS
+364 
-374 ITSSAERTDNTVYDV
+374 
-389 DTDTIY
+389 
-395 VYNRYQLALMQKENA
+395 
-410 DSEPVMSED
+410 
-419 YIAEKVG
+419 
-426 MGQVFTLEDGSYL
+426 
-439 TYSKNHNYVLASTF
+439 
-453 TTETPELLANQT
+453 
-465 TAAKTTQ
+465 
-472 DIRSA
+472 
-477 YPSDYEG
+477 
-484 RNYFGQVVKKIGDKN
+484 
-499 YILIGNETQLRAIG
+499 
-513 TDAEVTEPI
+513 
-522 WKVYETREKKLG
+522 
-534 ILGTLIGYTE
+534 
-544 WTPAAD
+544 
-550 TAEYKTELYYPGDAD
+550 
-565 LAKFKDG
+565 
-572 DKVYDWSGKAL
+572 
-583 YANDNGEYEIGKSQ
+583 
-597 YLDAVTGLNATKRYL
+597 
-612 YVGSTIQDS
+612 STIQES
-621 ANMIVTASED
+621 ADMTVTATESTASDSEA
-631 SPSDDSTEEA
+631 A
-641 SGETEEVSGNTEET
+641 SV
-655 SGEADGNA
+655 EADETVND
-663 KGSDL
+663 SDL
-668 IDMVPAENNEISVAG
+668 IDMIP
-683 NDDISSESAVS
+683 S
-694 DTTVSDTENESEE
+694 DSEE
-707 IYDEDVQEDTG
+707 AAETG
-718 AFIGDENES
+718 
-727 ESDFSDD
+727 SDD
-734 ADAQSIPVEENKTY
+734 AEAFTSSGDESGFTDDIDSESITVDENKTY
-748 VLTYDISK
+748 VLTYDTSK
-756 QTNKVNIAGTGYK
+756 HSNTNIAGSGYK

-785 KAGTNSNGEDDN
+785 KEGTNSNGKDDN
-797 WDPIDNYQ
+797 WTPIKNFQ

-814 VEGQSITISHIN
+814 TEGANVKISNVKIVQDTAINQSAYSNGSSSDT
-826 ISQANPV
+826 
-833 DQDKQAEYG
+833 EYG
-842 IGFFRNLTTPYSTS
+842 VGFFRSLSTPYDSS
-856 LTISQNPITV
+856 LQISSKQVVV
-866 KNMTLSDVQVST
+866 KNLILSGVSVST
-878 TTKNVKQDFS
+878 TTNSIKKDFS
-888 LIGTLLKP
+888 LLGVVLTGVLKV
-896 LLGSLS
+896 LGLSS
-902 GLKPDPQS
+902 GLEKDPKS
-910 LATGGFAG
+910 FSTGAFAG
-918 VVKGNIQIENC
+918 VVKGNVQILDC
-929 NVENLHG
+929 HVEGLSG
-936 VSNANDRTGG
+936 VSNANSWTGG
-946 FAGYVS
+946 FVGYIS
-952 GMTQYDLIS
+952 GITKYEALSGVLKGVTDALSTLLNLIPVL
-961 NGLGDL
+961 GLGDL
-967 VTTLTK
+967 ITT
-973 ILNLIPL
+973 
-980 LGAGDLLT
+980 
-988 LLLNGGLLSVKNLI
+988 LLNGGVLSVGNLI

-1009 SIQNCSVSGDTSVTG
+1009 VFSNCSVSGSNTISG
-1024 QKSTGGFAGEAIGAV
+1024 QNYTGGFAGETIGAV
-1039 MKNCSVGGS
+1039 MTGCSV
-1048 TTVSGNDCSGG
+1048 NDTESVNGTDYSGG
-1059 FVGRS
+1059 FIGRAS
-1064 ANAVVVGALSS
+1064 NAVVAGALDH
-1075 LGIELM
+1075 LGIQIAD
-1081 GNFPVNT
+1081 FPVNT
-1088 VMLNCRIDGA
+1088 VMLGCSINGSA
-1098 VNVSAQGTSSK
+1098 NVSATGSSGK

-1130 ISSLGAVSGKDY
+1130 ISSLGTVSGKDY
-1142 TGGFAGIATLG
+1142 TGGFAGLATLG
-1153 DVADIDES
+1153 AVTSIDENK
-1161 QGLLVIVK
+1161 GLLDLVK
-1169 DLLTGLLNGKL
+1169 KLLTGLLNGNI
-1180 TNMDLLN
+1180 TDMDILN

-1195 ISGCIIAG
+1195 ISGCTIG
-1203 DSISVTANGKNAG
+1203 GSTISLDASGKYAG

-1225 QISNTLELTDDS
+1225 QVSNTSELADGS
-1237 KSTTKAIQRMLNKT
+1237 KSTTKALNRMLAKNSISYSFNEHSNSIT
-1251 GVTYEFA
+1251 ASE
-1258 DRVNQI
+1258 
-1264 NAVSSMKVSAT
+1264 SMSVSAT

-1314 GGSSGLTVTA
+1314 GGSLGLTVTA

-1332 GGAIGYG
+1332 GGTIGYG
-1339 TGGEVRKTS
+1339 TGGEVRRTS
-1348 VTNLNSVT
+1348 VTNLNSVK

-1417 STKNEQGY
+1417 STENENGY
-1425 SGGFIGECI
+1425 SGGFIGKCI
-1434 SGRARDTQISNLKT
+1434 SGRARDTKISNLKT
-1448 VTASAASGKAGGFAG
+1448 VTAAATSGKAGGFAG

-1479 QLTAIELENLLGVV
+1479 KLTGIELENLLGVV

-1544 DTNSEDGT
+1544 DTD
-1552 TKGETGAIATTN
+1552 TN

-1594 VKLLGLL
+1594 IKLLGLL
-1601 NVNQLL
+1601 DVNQLL

-1685 EAGDATGDLLNSV
+1685 EAGDATGDLLTSV

-1711 LQATSSKITNCKVA
+1711 LQAASSKITNCKVA

-1736 RGFEN
+1736 SGFEN

-1753 QSGHVDNSA
+1753 QSGHVDNSS
-1762 NAVDSGKG
+1762 NAVDAGKG
-1770 TAVEKLL
+1770 TAVENLL

-1791 VKAGAVAEIGAKSSI
+1791 VKAGAVAEIGAESSI
-1806 LTKLV
+1806 LTKVV

-1877 NKLQHTGVSEPK
+1877 DKLRHTRVSEPK

-1934 LDHVLSATNLLSA
+1934 LDHVLSTTGLLSA

-1961 GAIGGFNVLATD
+1961 GATGGFNVLATD

-2024 VVNGLSALGG
+2024 VVEGLSALGG

-2072 DDSIYRGLA
+2072 DDGIYRGLA

-2095 NNTDKWKGAAYTG
+2095 KNTDKWKGAAYTG
-2108 TVRECAAYR
+2108 NVRECAAYR

-2149 DLIKLDNPLTLL
+2149 GLIKLDNPLTLL

-2206 EVNDQERLN
+2206 EVNDQNQLN

-2260 ATDLQSAEAYRCSG
+2260 ATDLQSVEAFRSSG

-2279 MLTGSVANTGDVSLE
+2279 MLTGSVANTGDVSLA

-2323 SGARIKATGI
+2323 SGARIRATGI
-2333 ADRDPAGFAGGYVG
+2333 ADKDPVGFAGGYVG

-2357 ETSSCSITN
+2357 ETTSCSITN

-2398 LLNKLLDVLMVKA
+2398 LLNKLLDVLMVNA

-2422 VSTIR
+2422 VSSIR
-2427 CASVSAW
+2427 CASVLAW
-2434 DDWGVIVNGTYQNG
+2434 DDWGVIVNGTCQSG

-2528 LDAFRSYVYY
+2528 LDAFRSYIYY
-2538 GNVTGSPDAGLGVSA
+2538 GNVTGSLDAGLGVSA

-2601 GFVGYSGKSGV
+2601 GFIGYSGKSGV
-2612 VKMEKLDVLGDKFG
+2612 VKLEKLDVLGDKFG

-2660 GGKEQ
+2660 GGEEE
-2665 IAGGFIGYANLARMS
+2665 IAGGFIGYANLTRMS
-2680 GCNAGDDQNQENS
+2680 GCNAGGAKNQENS
-2693 LKLVESGGTAGG
+2693 LKQVASDGTAGG

-2713 YLADLKLDSGAVN
+2713 YLADVKLDSTVVDAL
-2726 VIFSLVNE
+2726 LVVLNN
-2734 LIKALYLDKIQDSNL
+2734 LVKALYLDKIQDSNL

-2757 QIDALYEG
+2757 KVDALYDG
-2765 NLLHVNLL
+2765 NLIHVNLL
-2773 GLDISVGLSKKSTDN
+2773 GLDISVGLSKKSDDN
-2788 NQQTDLA
+2788 NQQTDFA
-2795 IITIGD
+2795 IIKIGD

-2806 PCDENGLLN
+2806 PCDKNGIITKDN
-2815 DDDTK
+2815 DVK

-2829 ANRTRITD
+2829 ANRTKITD
-2837 SNVYGISIG
+2837 SNVYGISTG
-2846 YNVYAGG
+2846 YDVYAGG
-2853 AGNEAD
+2853 AGNDAD

-2899 FSGKSDLNSVYDF
+2899 FSGKSDLESVYEF
-2912 NTKAD
+2912 NTKAG

-2929 KPVISFDEIKKNSK
+2929 KPAISFDEIKKNSK

-2948 FSQENGWSIFSV
+2948 FSQENGWSIFSI

-2978 TKDSSETADLN
+2978 AKGSSETADLN

-3001 DAKTTVNTGD
+3001 DTKTTVNTGD

-3019 TQDPCDEFVNL
+3019 TQDPCDKFVNL

-3043 NIRPDTIKVTISR
+3043 GSRPDSITVTISR
-3056 SWTDAEGTKHTEVV
+3056 SWTDADGTEHTEVV
-3070 PGYENYEIKGDIS
+3070 PGYENHVIKGDRS

-3088 KVVETLP
+3088 EI
-3095 AYIKDDAEKPHYYE
+3095 IKSEKPDKLLSAYKKDTDGTLHYYT
-3109 YSATETEIKGYTTT
+3109 YSVTETKIKGYTTT

-3167 TGRRKKRKQTM
+3167 TGRRRKRKQTM

>member
-1 MNRKLSVLRRITA
+1 MNKKLSVLRRITA
-14 MVLCVTLLS
+14 VVLCVTLLS
-23 SQVTVVGAEDIELV
+23 SQVVVANAEDSERMNV
-37 DMQTEGETTNPSEQD
+37 QTNSENTDILEQD
-52 GFSSDTSEITDIT
+52 GFSSDTSEISAIT
-65 EGDIP
+65 ESDIP
-70 DSEEEIIIGD
+70 DSFEGESEPNTDI
-80 DNNSDT
+80 
-86 LENSSEVT
+86 SSEAT
-94 AGFGDSEDQGFSE
+94 EELGTSEDQGFTD
-107 GEEIIIGDDNNFDT
+107 GEETIIEDENTSDT
-121 LENADPDPNPD
+121 LEEANPD
-132 YTDGKICIY
+132 YEDGKICIY
-141 NYRQLLQIGT
+141 NYQQLLQIGT
-151 GAQMFSGDKD
+151 GTQMFSGDKD
-161 GNVGTGEPVL
+161 GNVGEGDKVL
-171 ADGTELTYAAD
+171 ADGAELTYASD

-191 PIDMENIWNFP
+191 PIDNENVWNFP

-208 ITSSA
+208 ITSSS
-213 ERTDNTVYDVDTDT
+213 ERTGNTVYDSVTDT

-234 QLALMQKENADSEP
+234 QLELMKGE
-248 VMSED
+248 
-253 YSVENVGTGQAFT
+253 
-266 LEDGSSLTYSKTH
+266 SS
-279 NYMLASIFTAESI
+279 
-292 ENANPDYID
+292 
-301 GKICIYNYR
+301 
-310 QLLQIGT
+310 
-317 GVQMFSGDKDGN
+317 
-329 VGTGEPV
+329 
-336 LADGTELTYAADASY
+336 
-351 CLMNDIPIDMENI
+351 
-364 WNFPSDFTGS
+364 
-374 ITSSAERTDNTVYDV
+374 
-389 DTDTIY
+389 
-395 VYNRYQLALMQKENA
+395 

-439 TYSKNHNYVLASTF
+439 TYSKTHNYVLASSF
-453 TTETPELLANQT
+453 TTETPELLANKAGT
-465 TAAKTTQ
+465 EETTQ
-472 DIRSA
+472 DITSA

-513 TDAEVTEPI
+513 TDTDVTEPI
-522 WKVYETREKKLG
+522 WRVYETREKKPGLLG
-534 ILGTLIGYTE
+534 GYTD
-544 WTPAAD
+544 WKPAAD
-550 TAEYKTELYYPGDAD
+550 TQTYKTELYYPGDAD
-565 LAKFKDG
+565 IVKFNDT
-572 DKVYDWSGKAL
+572 YNWSGKEL
-583 YANDNGEYEIGKSQ
+583 YGNKKGDHKLGETE
-597 YLDAVTGLNATKRYL
+597 YLDNSSLDIAGTTATKRYV
-612 YVGSTIQDS
+612 YVSSTIQES
-621 ANMIVTASED
+621 ADMTVTAT
-631 SPSDDSTEEA
+631 DSTASASEA
-641 SGETEEVSGNTEET
+641 ASV
-655 SGEADGNA
+655 EAGATVKDR
-663 KGSDL
+663 DL
-668 IDMVPAENNEISVAG
+668 IDMTPA
-683 NDDISSESAVS
+683 
-694 DTTVSDTENESEE
+694 ESEE
-707 IYDEDVQEDTG
+707 AAETG
-718 AFIGDENES
+718 
-727 ESDFSDD
+727 SDD
-734 ADAQSIPVEENKTY
+734 AEAFTSSGDESGFTDDIDSESITVDENKTY
-748 VLTYDISK
+748 VLTYDTSK
-756 QTNKVNIAGTGYK
+756 HSNTNIAGTGYK

-833 DQDKQAEYG
+833 DQDNQAEYG

-866 KNMTLSDVQVST
+866 KNITLSDVTVST
-878 TTKNVKQDFS
+878 TTTKVKQNVS
-888 LIGTLLKP
+888 LIGSVLKL
-896 LLGSLS
+896 LLGNLS

-936 VSNANDRTGG
+936 VSNVNDRTGG
-946 FAGYVS
+946 FAGYIS
-952 GMTQYDLIS
+952 GMTQYDLVS
-961 NGLGDL
+961 SGLGGL
-967 VTTLTK
+967 VGTLTK

-980 LGAGDLLT
+980 LGVGDLLT
-988 LLLNGGLLSVKNLI
+988 VLLKGGLLSVDKLI
-1002 PIGYVNP
+1002 PVGYVNP
-1009 SIQNCSVSGDTSVTG
+1009 SIQNCSVSGGTSVTG

-1039 MKNCSVGGS
+1039 MKNCSVGGT

-1064 ANAVVVGALSS
+1064 ANAVVAGALSS
-1075 LGIELM
+1075 LGIEVM

-1098 VNVSAQGTSSK
+1098 VNVSAQGTPSK

-1130 ISSLGAVSGKDY
+1130 ISSLGTVSGKDY

-1169 DLLTGLLNGKL
+1169 DLLTGLLNGKF

-1195 ISGCIIAG
+1195 ISGCTIAG
-1203 DSISVTANGKNAG
+1203 DNISVTANGKNAG

-1225 QISNTLELTDDS
+1225 QISNTSELTDDS
-1237 KSTTKAIQRMLNKT
+1237 KSTTKALQRVLNKT

-1264 NAVSSMKVSAT
+1264 NAASSVKISAT

-1314 GGSSGLTVTA
+1314 GGSLGLTVTA

-1417 STKNEQGY
+1417 FTGNEKGY

-1434 SGRARDTQISNLKT
+1434 SGRARDTKISNLKT
-1448 VTASAASGKAGGFAG
+1448 VTASATSGKAGGFAG

-1479 QLTAIELENLLGVV
+1479 KLTGIELENLLGVV

-1544 DTNSEDGT
+1544 DTNPSSSESTEEKNSEEADFISADTNSEDGT
-1552 TKGETGAIATTN
+1552 TEGENGAITTTN

-1594 VKLLGLL
+1594 IKLLGLL
-1601 NVNQLL
+1601 NVTQLL

-1630 ASGKNDD
+1630 AFGKNDD

-1711 LQATSSKITNCKVA
+1711 LQAASSKITNCKVA

-1736 RGFEN
+1736 NGFEN

-1770 TAVEKLL
+1770 TAVENLL

-2024 VVNGLSALGG
+2024 VVDGLSALGG

-2054 SETTCV
+2054 SETTSI

-2072 DDSIYRGLA
+2072 DDGIYRGLA

-2095 NNTDKWKGAAYTG
+2095 NNTDNWKGSAYTG

-2149 DLIKLDNPLTLL
+2149 GLIKLDNPLTLL

-2206 EVNDQERLN
+2206 EVNDQNQLN

-2227 TAGRSILASKA
+2227 TAGRSILASNA

-2260 ATDLQSAEAYRCSG
+2260 AVDLQLAEAYRSSG

-2279 MLTGSVANTGDVSLE
+2279 MLTGSVANTGDVSLA
-2294 GLKII
+2294 GLEII

-2333 ADRDPAGFAGGYVG
+2333 ADKDPAGFAGGYVG

-2357 ETSSCSITN
+2357 ETTSCSITN

-2398 LLNKLLDVLMVKA
+2398 LLNKLLDVLMVNA

-2462 SLCGAVLGEKDKP
+2462 SLCGAVLGEKDTP
-2475 GSGIHA
+2475 GSGIRA

-2520 LKLGRTDV
+2520 LKLGKTDV

-2582 VKNSSVT
+2582 VKNSTVT

-2612 VKMEKLDVLGDKFG
+2612 IKMEKLDVLGDKFG

-2651 PGGYTVQSK
+2651 PGGYTVLSK
-2660 GGKEQ
+2660 GGQEQ

-2680 GCNAGDDQNQENS
+2680 GCSAGDAKNQENS

-2713 YLADLKLDSGAVN
+2713 YLADVKLDSTVVDALFV
-2726 VIFSLVNE
+2726 VLDQLVR
-2734 LIKALYLDKIQDSNL
+2734 ALYLDKIQDSDL

-2757 QIDALYEG
+2757 KVDALYEG

-2773 GLDISVGLSKKSTDN
+2773 GLDISVGLSKKSADN
-2788 NQQTDLA
+2788 DQQTDFA
-2795 IITIGD
+2795 IIKIGD

-2806 PCDENGLLN
+2806 PCDKNGIITKDN
-2815 DDDTK
+2815 DVK

-2829 ANRTRITD
+2829 ANRTKITD
-2837 SNVYGISIG
+2837 SNVYGISTG
-2846 YNVYAGG
+2846 YDVYAGG
-2853 AGNEAD
+2853 AGNDAD

-2899 FSGKSDLNSVYDF
+2899 FSGKSDLDSVYDF
-2912 NTKAD
+2912 NTKAG

-2929 KPVISFDEIKKNSK
+2929 KPAISFDEIKKNSK

-2948 FSQENGWSIFSV
+2948 FNQENGWSIFSV

-2989 AYVSDAKAVLMS
+2989 AYISDAKAVLMS

-3019 TQDPCDEFVNL
+3019 TQDPCDENVNL

-3043 NIRPDTIKVTISR
+3043 NLRPDSITVTISR
-3056 SWTDAEGTKHTEVV
+3056 SWTDAEGTKQTEVV

-3088 KVVETLP
+3088 KVIETLP
-3095 AYIKDDAEKPHYYE
+3095 AYIKDDADKTHYYE
-3109 YSATETEIKGYTTT
+3109 YSVTETEINGYTTT
-3123 IETSKDGFTFTIIN
+3123 IKSSDDGFTFTIIN
-3137 RHFALLPDTGGEGI
+3137 RHFALLPDTGGKGI
-3151 MMFII
+3151 MMFIV
-3156 AGGLLLAFLLY
+3156 AGVLLLAFLLY
-3167 TGRRKKRKQTM
+3167 TGRRRKRKQTM

>member
-1 MNRKLSVLRRITA
+1 MSKKLSVLRRITA
-14 MVLCVTLLS
+14 VVLCVTLLS
-23 SQVTVVGAEDIELV
+23 SQVVVANAEDSERMNV
-37 DMQTEGETTNPSEQD
+37 QTNSEITDISEQD
-52 GFSSDTSEITDIT
+52 GFSSDTSEISDIT
-65 EGDIP
+65 ESDIP
-70 DSEEEIIIGD
+70 DSFEGESEPNTDI
-80 DNNSDT
+80 
-86 LENSSEVT
+86 SSEVT
-94 AGFGDSEDQGFSE
+94 EEFGNSEDQGFTD
-107 GEEIIIGDDNNFDT
+107 GEETIIEDENTSDT
-121 LENADPDPNPD
+121 LEEANPD
-132 YTDGKICIY
+132 YEDGKICIY
-141 NYRQLLQIGT
+141 NYQQLLQIGT
-151 GAQMFSGDKD
+151 GTQMFSEDKD
-161 GNVGTGEPVL
+161 GNVGEGDKVL
-171 ADGTELTYAAD
+171 ADGAELTYASD

-191 PIDMENIWNFP
+191 PIDNENVWNFP

-208 ITSSA
+208 ITSSS
-213 ERTDNTVYDVDTDT
+213 ERTGNTVYDSVTDT

-234 QLALMQKENADSEP
+234 QLELMKGE
-248 VMSED
+248 
-253 YSVENVGTGQAFT
+253 
-266 LEDGSSLTYSKTH
+266 SS
-279 NYMLASIFTAESI
+279 
-292 ENANPDYID
+292 
-301 GKICIYNYR
+301 
-310 QLLQIGT
+310 
-317 GVQMFSGDKDGN
+317 
-329 VGTGEPV
+329 
-336 LADGTELTYAADASY
+336 
-351 CLMNDIPIDMENI
+351 
-364 WNFPSDFTGS
+364 
-374 ITSSAERTDNTVYDV
+374 
-389 DTDTIY
+389 
-395 VYNRYQLALMQKENA
+395 

-439 TYSKNHNYVLASTF
+439 TYSKTHNYVLASSF
-453 TTETPELLANQT
+453 TTETPELLANKAGT
-465 TAAKTTQ
+465 EETTQ
-472 DIRSA
+472 DITSA

-513 TDAEVTEPI
+513 TDTDVTEPI
-522 WKVYETREKKLG
+522 WRVYETREKNEG
-534 ILGTLIGYTE
+534 ILGGALSGYTD
-544 WTPAAD
+544 WKPAAD
-550 TAEYKTELYYPGDAD
+550 TSEYKTELYYPGDAD
-565 LAKFKDG
+565 IVKFNDT
-572 DKVYDWSGKAL
+572 YNWSGKEL
-583 YANDNGEYEIGKSQ
+583 YANKNGAHKLNDTE
-597 YLDAVTGLNATKRYL
+597 YLDNPSWDIAGTKATQC
-612 YVGSTIQDS
+612 YVYVSSTIQES
-621 ANMIVTASED
+621 ADMTVTAAESTASDSEA
-631 SPSDDSTEEA
+631 A
-641 SGETEEVSGNTEET
+641 SV
-655 SGEADGNA
+655 EADETVND
-663 KGSDL
+663 SDL
-668 IDMVPAENNEISVAG
+668 IDMIP
-683 NDDISSESAVS
+683 S
-694 DTTVSDTENESEE
+694 DSEE
-707 IYDEDVQEDTG
+707 AAETG
-718 AFIGDENES
+718 SDDAEAFTSDGD
-727 ESDFSDD
+727 ESDFTDD
-734 ADAQSIPVEENKTY
+734 TTPESITVDENKTY
-748 VLTYDISK
+748 ILTYDTSK
-756 QTNKVNIAGTGYK
+756 SSNTNIAGSGYK

-785 KAGTNSNGEDDN
+785 KEGTNSNGKDDN
-797 WDPIDNYQ
+797 WTPIKNFQ

-814 VEGQSITISHIN
+814 TEGANVKISNVKMVQDTAINQSAYSNGSSSDT
-826 ISQANPV
+826 
-833 DQDKQAEYG
+833 EYG
-842 IGFFRNLTTPYSTS
+842 VGFFRSLSTPYDSSLQISSKQVVVKNLT
-856 LTISQNPITV
+856 
-866 KNMTLSDVQVST
+866 LSGVSVST
-878 TTKNVKQDFS
+878 TTNSIKKDFS
-888 LIGTLLKP
+888 LLGVVLTGVLKI
-896 LLGSLS
+896 LGLSS
-902 GLKPDPQS
+902 GLEKDPKS
-910 LATGGFAG
+910 FSTGAFAG
-918 VVKGNIQIENC
+918 VVKGNVQISDC
-929 NVENLHG
+929 HVEGLSG
-936 VSNANDRTGG
+936 VSNANSWTGG
-946 FAGYVS
+946 FVGYIS
-952 GMTQYDLIS
+952 GITKYEALSGVLKGVTDALSTLLNLIPVL
-961 NGLGDL
+961 GLGDL
-967 VTTLTK
+967 ITT
-973 ILNLIPL
+973 
-980 LGAGDLLT
+980 
-988 LLLNGGLLSVKNLI
+988 LLNGGVLSVGNLI

-1009 SIQNCSVSGDTSVTG
+1009 VFSNCSVSGNDTISG
-1024 QKSTGGFAGEAIGAV
+1024 QNYTGGFAGETIGAV
-1039 MKNCSVGGS
+1039 MTGCSVNGTESVNG
-1048 TTVSGNDCSGG
+1048 TDYSGG
-1059 FVGRS
+1059 FIGRAS
-1064 ANAVVVGALSS
+1064 NAVVAGALDH
-1075 LGIELM
+1075 LGIQIAD
-1081 GNFPVNT
+1081 FPVNT
-1088 VMLNCRIDGA
+1088 VMLGCSINGSA
-1098 VNVSAQGTSSK
+1098 NVSATGSSGK

-1122 NSYAVDCS
+1122 NSYAVNCS
-1130 ISSLGAVSGKDY
+1130 ISSLGTVSGKDY
-1142 TGGFAGIATLG
+1142 TGGFAGLATLG
-1153 DVADIDES
+1153 AVTSIDENK
-1161 QGLLVIVK
+1161 GLLDLVK
-1169 DLLTGLLNGKL
+1169 KLLTGLLNGNI
-1180 TNMDLLN
+1180 TDMDILN

-1195 ISGCIIAG
+1195 ISGCTIDG
-1203 DSISVTANGKNAG
+1203 STISLDASGKYAG

-1225 QISNTLELTDDS
+1225 QVSNTSELADGS
-1237 KSTTKAIQRMLNKT
+1237 KSTTKALNRMLAKNSISYSFNEHSNSIT
-1251 GVTYEFA
+1251 ASE
-1258 DRVNQI
+1258 
-1264 NAVSSMKVSAT
+1264 SMSVSAT

-1289 VGDVLGGTVT
+1289 VSDVLGGTVT

-1314 GGSSGLTVTA
+1314 GGSLGLTVTA
-1324 SDQENGRA
+1324 SNQENGRA

-1417 STKNEQGY
+1417 STGNEKGY

-1434 SGRARDTQISNLKT
+1434 SGRARDTKISNLKT
-1448 VTASAASGKAGGFAG
+1448 VTASATSGKAGGFAG

-1479 QLTAIELENLLGVV
+1479 KLTGIELENLLGVV

-1552 TKGETGAIATTN
+1552 TEGEAGAIATTN

-1594 VKLLGLL
+1594 IKLLGLL

-1622 EGNNLVVT
+1622 EGDSLVVT

-1711 LQATSSKITNCKVA
+1711 LQAASSKITNCKVA

-1736 RGFEN
+1736 SGFEN

-1770 TAVEKLL
+1770 TAVENLL

-1853 DADAGSAGGFIG
+1853 DADTGSAGGFIG

-1899 YGSDSAYAVS
+1899 YGSDSAYAVN

-1934 LDHVLSATNLLSA
+1934 LDKVLSASNLLSA

-1961 GAIGGFNVLATD
+1961 GATGGFNVLATD

-2024 VVNGLSALGG
+2024 VVDGLSALGG

-2095 NNTDKWKGAAYTG
+2095 NNTDNWKGAAYTG

-2149 DLIKLDNPLTLL
+2149 GLVKLDNPLTLL

-2206 EVNDQERLN
+2206 EVNDQEQLN

-2260 ATDLQSAEAYRCSG
+2260 ATDLQSVEAFRSSG

-2279 MLTGSVANTGDVSLE
+2279 MLTGSVANTGDVSLA

-2299 GADSLAALKTFV
+2299 GADGLAALKTFV

-2317 HVEGYR
+2317 HVDGYR

-2333 ADRDPAGFAGGYVG
+2333 ADKDLAGFAGGYVG

-2357 ETSSCSITN
+2357 ETTSCSITN

-2398 LLNKLLDVLMVKA
+2398 LLNKLLDVLMVNA

-2434 DDWGVIVNGTYQNG
+2434 DDWGLIVNGTYQNG

-2475 GSGIHA
+2475 ESGIRA

-2520 LKLGRTDV
+2520 LKLGKTDV

-2553 NTATDAGQNNQVT
+2553 NTATKSGQNNEVT

-2576 SLLNGS
+2576 SMLNGS
-2582 VKNSSVT
+2582 VKNSNVT

-2612 VKMEKLDVLGDKFG
+2612 VKMEKLDVLGNNTG

-2643 DDSSVTGV
+2643 DDSSVTGI

-2660 GGKEQ
+2660 GGEEQ

-2680 GCNAGDDQNQENS
+2680 GCNAGDAQNQENS

-2713 YLADLKLDSGAVN
+2713 YLADVKLDSTVVDAL
-2726 VIFSLVNE
+2726 LVV
-2734 LIKALYLDKIQDSNL
+2734 LDQLVRALYLDKIQDSDL

-2757 QIDALYEG
+2757 KVDALYDG
-2765 NLLHVNLL
+2765 NLIHVNLL
-2773 GLDISVGLSKKSTDN
+2773 GLDISVGLSKKPTDN
-2788 NQQTDLA
+2788 DQQTDFA
-2795 IITIGD
+2795 IIKIGD

-2806 PCDENGLLN
+2806 PCDKNGIITKDN
-2815 DDDTK
+2815 DVK

-2829 ANRTRITD
+2829 ANRTKITD
-2837 SNVYGISIG
+2837 SNVYGISTG
-2846 YNVYAGG
+2846 YDVYAGG
-2853 AGNEAD
+2853 AGNDAD

-2899 FSGKSDLNSVYDF
+2899 FSGKSDLESVYDF
-2912 NTKAD
+2912 NTKAG

-2929 KPVISFDEIKKNSK
+2929 KPAISFDEIKKNSK

-2989 AYVSDAKAVLMS
+2989 VYVSDAKAVLMS
-3001 DAKTTVNTGD
+3001 DTKTTVNTGD

-3043 NIRPDTIKVTISR
+3043 NIRPDTIKITISR

-3109 YSATETEIKGYTTT
+3109 YSVTETEIKGYTTT
-3123 IETSKDGFTFTIIN
+3123 IKSSDDGFNFTIIN

-3167 TGRRKKRKQTM
+3167 TGRRRKRKQTM

>member
-1 MNRKLSVLRRITA
+1 
-14 MVLCVTLLS
+14 
-23 SQVTVVGAEDIELV
+23 
-37 DMQTEGETTNPSEQD
+37 
-52 GFSSDTSEITDIT
+52 
-65 EGDIP
+65 
-70 DSEEEIIIGD
+70 
-80 DNNSDT
+80 
-86 LENSSEVT
+86 
-94 AGFGDSEDQGFSE
+94 
-107 GEEIIIGDDNNFDT
+107 
-121 LENADPDPNPD
+121 
-132 YTDGKICIY
+132 
-141 NYRQLLQIGT
+141 
-151 GAQMFSGDKD
+151 
-161 GNVGTGEPVL
+161 
-171 ADGTELTYAAD
+171 
-182 ASYCLMNDI
+182 MNDI
-191 PIDMENIWNFP
+191 PIDNENVWNFP

-208 ITSSA
+208 ITSSS
-213 ERTDNTVYDVDTDT
+213 ERTGNTVYDSVTDT

-234 QLALMQKENADSEP
+234 QLELMKGE
-248 VMSED
+248 
-253 YSVENVGTGQAFT
+253 
-266 LEDGSSLTYSKTH
+266 SS
-279 NYMLASIFTAESI
+279 
-292 ENANPDYID
+292 
-301 GKICIYNYR
+301 
-310 QLLQIGT
+310 
-317 GVQMFSGDKDGN
+317 
-329 VGTGEPV
+329 
-336 LADGTELTYAADASY
+336 
-351 CLMNDIPIDMENI
+351 
-364 WNFPSDFTGS
+364 
-374 ITSSAERTDNTVYDV
+374 
-389 DTDTIY
+389 
-395 VYNRYQLALMQKENA
+395 

-439 TYSKNHNYVLASTF
+439 TYSKTHNYVLASSF
-453 TTETPELLANQT
+453 TTETPELLANKAGT
-465 TAAKTTQ
+465 EETTQ
-472 DIRSA
+472 DITSA

-513 TDAEVTEPI
+513 TDTDVTEPI
-522 WKVYETREKKLG
+522 WRVYETREKKPG
-534 ILGTLIGYTE
+534 ILGGALSGYTA
-544 WTPAAD
+544 WKPVAD
-550 TAEYKTELYYPGDAD
+550 TQTYKTELYYPGDAD
-565 LAKFKDG
+565 IVKFNDT
-572 DKVYDWSGKAL
+572 YNWSGKEL
-583 YANDNGEYEIGKSQ
+583 YGNKKGDHKLGETE
-597 YLDAVTGLNATKRYL
+597 YLDNSSLDIAGTTATKRYV
-612 YVGSTIQDS
+612 YVSSTIQES
-621 ANMIVTASED
+621 ADMTVTAT
-631 SPSDDSTEEA
+631 DSTASASEA
-641 SGETEEVSGNTEET
+641 ASV
-655 SGEADGNA
+655 EAGATVKDR
-663 KGSDL
+663 DL
-668 IDMVPAENNEISVAG
+668 IDMTPP
-683 NDDISSESAVS
+683 D
-694 DTTVSDTENESEE
+694 SEE
-707 IYDEDVQEDTG
+707 AAETGSNDETFTSGED
-718 AFIGDENES
+718 ES
-727 ESDFSDD
+727 NFSDD
-734 ADAQSIPVEENKTY
+734 ANPESITVDENKTY
-748 VLTYDISK
+748 VLTYDTSK
-756 QTNKVNIAGTGYK
+756 SSNTNIAGAGYK

-785 KAGTNSNGEDDN
+785 KEGTNSNGEDDDWN
-797 WDPIDNYQ
+797 PIDNYQ

-826 ISQANPV
+826 ISQANAV
-833 DQDKQAEYG
+833 NQDNQAEYG

-866 KNMTLSDVQVST
+866 KNITLSDVTVST
-878 TTKNVKQDFS
+878 TTQKVKQNFS
-888 LIGTLLKP
+888 LIGGVLKL
-896 LLGSLS
+896 LLGNLS
-902 GLKPDPQS
+902 GLEPDPQS

-936 VSNANDRTGG
+936 VSNVNDRTGG

-952 GMTQYDLIS
+952 GMTQYDLVS
-961 NGLGDL
+961 SGLGGL
-967 VTTLTK
+967 VDTLTK

-980 LGAGDLLT
+980 LGVGDLLT

-1098 VNVSAQGTSSK
+1098 VNVSAQGSQSKPSK

-1195 ISGCIIAG
+1195 ISGCTIAG

-1237 KSTTKAIQRMLNKT
+1237 KSTTKALQRVLTKT

-1264 NAVSSMKVSAT
+1264 NAASSMKVSAT

-1289 VGDVLGGTVT
+1289 VGDVLGGTVK

-1324 SDQENGRA
+1324 SDKENGRA
-1332 GGAIGYG
+1332 GGTIGYG
-1339 TGGEVRKTS
+1339 TGGEVRRTS

-1417 STKNEQGY
+1417 STGNEKGY

-1434 SGRARDTQISNLKT
+1434 SGRARDTKISNLKT
-1448 VTASAASGKAGGFAG
+1448 VTASATSGKAGGFAG

-1479 QLTAIELENLLGVV
+1479 KLTGIELENLLGVV

-1544 DTNSEDGT
+1544 DTDTNPSSNESTDEKNSEEDFSSTDTNSEDGT

-1594 VKLLGLL
+1594 IKLLGLL

-1637 VALGDAGGYIGN
+1637 EALGDAGGYIGN

-1711 LQATSSKITNCKVA
+1711 LQAASSKITNCKVA

-1736 RGFEN
+1736 SGFEN

-1770 TAVEKLL
+1770 TAVENLL

-1899 YGSDSAYAVS
+1899 YGTGSEYAVS

-1961 GAIGGFNVLATD
+1961 GAIGGFHVLATD

-2095 NNTDKWKGAAYTG
+2095 NNTDNWKGAAYTG
-2108 TVRECAAYR
+2108 NVRECAAYR

-2149 DLIKLDNPLTLL
+2149 GLIKLDNPLTLL

-2206 EVNDQERLN
+2206 EVNDQNRLN

-2260 ATDLQSAEAYRCSG
+2260 ATDLQLAEAYRSSG

-2279 MLTGSVANTGDVSLE
+2279 MLTGSVANTGDVSLV

-2333 ADRDPAGFAGGYVG
+2333 ADKDPAGFAGGYVG

-2357 ETSSCSITN
+2357 ETTSCSITN

-2398 LLNKLLDVLMVKA
+2398 LLNKLLDVLMVNA

-2434 DDWGVIVNGTYQNG
+2434 DDWGVIVNGTCQSG

-2528 LDAFRSYVYY
+2528 LDAFRSYIYY
-2538 GNVTGSPDAGLGVSA
+2538 GNVTGSLDAGLGVSA

-2601 GFVGYSGKSGV
+2601 GFIGYSGKSGV
-2612 VKMEKLDVLGDKFG
+2612 VKLEKLDVLGNNTG

-2660 GGKEQ
+2660 GGEEQ
-2665 IAGGFIGYANLARMS
+2665 IAGGFIGYANLTRMS
-2680 GCNAGDDQNQENS
+2680 GCNAGGAKNQENS
-2693 LKLVESGGTAGG
+2693 LKQVASGGTAGG

-2713 YLADLKLDSGAVN
+2713 YLADVKLDSTVVDAL
-2726 VIFSLVNE
+2726 LVVLNN
-2734 LIKALYLDKIQDSNL
+2734 LVKALYLDKIQDSNL

-2757 QIDALYEG
+2757 KVDALYEG

-2773 GLDISVGLSKKSTDN
+2773 GLDISVGLSKKSDDN
-2788 NQQTDLA
+2788 NQQTDFA
-2795 IITIGD
+2795 IIKIGD

-2806 PCDENGLLN
+2806 PCDKNGIITKDN
-2815 DDDTK
+2815 DVK

-2829 ANRTRITD
+2829 ANRTKITD
-2837 SNVYGISIG
+2837 SNVYGISTG
-2846 YNVYAGG
+2846 YDVYAGG
-2853 AGNEAD
+2853 AGNDAD

-2899 FSGKSDLNSVYDF
+2899 FSGKSDLESVYDF
-2912 NTKAD
+2912 NTKAG

-2929 KPVISFDEIKKNSK
+2929 KPAISFDEIKKNSK

-2989 AYVSDAKAVLMS
+2989 AYISDAKAVLMS

-3019 TQDPCDEFVNL
+3019 VQDPCDEYINL

-3043 NIRPDTIKVTISR
+3043 NLRPTSITVTISR
-3056 SWTDAEGTKHTEVV
+3056 SWTDADGKEHTEIV
-3070 PGYENYEIKGDIS
+3070 PNYENYEIKGDIS

-3088 KVVETLP
+3088 EI
-3095 AYIKDDAEKPHYYE
+3095 IKSEKPDKLLSAYKKDTDGTLHYYT
-3109 YSATETEIKGYTTT
+3109 YSVTETKIKGYTTT

-3167 TGRRKKRKQTM
+3167 TGRRRKRKQTM

>member
-1 MNRKLSVLRRITA
+1 MTKKLSVLRRITA
-14 MVLCVTLLS
+14 VVLCVTLLF
-23 SQVTVVGAEDIELV
+23 SQVVVANAEDSERMNV
-37 DMQTEGETTNPSEQD
+37 QTNSEITDISEQD
-52 GFSSDTSEITDIT
+52 GFSSDTSEISDIT
-65 EGDIP
+65 ESDIP
-70 DSEEEIIIGD
+70 DSFEGESEPNTDI
-80 DNNSDT
+80 
-86 LENSSEVT
+86 SSEVT
-94 AGFGDSEDQGFSE
+94 EEFGNSEDQGFTD
-107 GEEIIIGDDNNFDT
+107 GEETIIENENTSDT
-121 LENADPDPNPD
+121 LEEANPD
-132 YTDGKICIY
+132 YEDGKICIY
-141 NYRQLLQIGT
+141 NYQQLLQIGT
-151 GAQMFSGDKD
+151 GTQMFSGDKD
-161 GNVGTGEPVL
+161 GNVGEGDKVL
-171 ADGTELTYAAD
+171 ADGAELTYASD

-191 PIDMENIWNFP
+191 PIDNENVWNFP

-208 ITSSA
+208 ITSSS
-213 ERTDNTVYDVDTDT
+213 ECTGNTVYDSVTDT

-234 QLALMQKENADSEP
+234 QLELMKGESSDSE
-248 VMSED
+248 
-253 YSVENVGTGQAFT
+253 
-266 LEDGSSLTYSKTH
+266 L
-279 NYMLASIFTAESI
+279 
-292 ENANPDYID
+292 
-301 GKICIYNYR
+301 
-310 QLLQIGT
+310 
-317 GVQMFSGDKDGN
+317 
-329 VGTGEPV
+329 
-336 LADGTELTYAADASY
+336 
-351 CLMNDIPIDMENI
+351 
-364 WNFPSDFTGS
+364 
-374 ITSSAERTDNTVYDV
+374 
-389 DTDTIY
+389 
-395 VYNRYQLALMQKENA
+395 
-410 DSEPVMSED
+410 VMSED

-439 TYSKNHNYVLASTF
+439 TYSKTHNYVIASSF
-453 TTETPELLANQT
+453 TTETPELLANKAGT
-465 TAAKTTQ
+465 EETTQ
-472 DIRSA
+472 DITSA

-513 TDAEVTEPI
+513 TDTDVTEPI
-522 WKVYETREKKLG
+522 WRVYETREKKSGLLG
-534 ILGTLIGYTE
+534 GYTD
-544 WTPAAD
+544 WKPAAD
-550 TAEYKTELYYPGDAD
+550 TQTYKTELYYPGDAD
-565 LAKFKDG
+565 IVKFNDT
-572 DKVYDWSGKAL
+572 YNWSGKELYGNKKGDHKLGDTDEQNGGAL
-583 YANDNGEYEIGKSQ
+583 LG
-597 YLDAVTGLNATKRYL
+597 TGATKRYH
-612 YVGSTIQDS
+612 YVSSTIQES
-621 ANMIVTASED
+621 ADMTVTATESTSSDSKAESE
-631 SPSDDSTEEA
+631 PESDDIDA
-641 SGETEEVSGNTEET
+641 FT
-655 SGEADGNA
+655 SDG
-663 KGSDL
+663 D
-668 IDMVPAENNEISVAG
+668 
-683 NDDISSESAVS
+683 
-694 DTTVSDTENESEE
+694 
-707 IYDEDVQEDTG
+707 
-718 AFIGDENES
+718 
-727 ESDFSDD
+727 ESDFTDD
-734 ADAQSIPVEENKTY
+734 TTPESITVDENKTY
-748 VLTYDISK
+748 ILTYDTSK
-756 QTNKVNIAGTGYK
+756 SSNTNIAGSGYK

-785 KAGTNSNGEDDN
+785 KEGTNSNGKDDN
-797 WDPIDNYQ
+797 WTPIKNFQ
-805 GNMEGRKGM
+805 GDMEGRKGM
-814 VEGQSITISHIN
+814 TEGANVKISNVKIVQDTAINQSAYSNGSSSDT
-826 ISQANPV
+826 
-833 DQDKQAEYG
+833 EYG
-842 IGFFRNLTTPYSTS
+842 VGFFRSLSTPYDSSLQISSKQVVVKNLT
-856 LTISQNPITV
+856 
-866 KNMTLSDVQVST
+866 LSGVSVST
-878 TTKNVKQDFS
+878 TTNSIKKDFS
-888 LIGTLLKP
+888 LLGLLLTGVLKV
-896 LLGSLS
+896 LGLSS
-902 GLKPDPQS
+902 GLENDSKS
-910 LATGGFAG
+910 FSTGAFAG
-918 VVKGNIQIENC
+918 VVKGNVQILDC
-929 NVENLHG
+929 HVEGLSG
-936 VSNANDRTGG
+936 VSNANSWTGG
-946 FAGYVS
+946 FIGYIS
-952 GMTQYDLIS
+952 GITKYEALSGVLKGVTDALSTLLNLIPVL
-961 NGLGDL
+961 GLGDL
-967 VTTLTK
+967 ITM
-973 ILNLIPL
+973 
-980 LGAGDLLT
+980 
-988 LLLNGGLLSVKNLI
+988 LLNGGVLSVGNLI

-1009 SIQNCSVSGDTSVTG
+1009 VFSNCSVSGSNTISG
-1024 QKSTGGFAGEAIGAV
+1024 QNYTGGFAGETIGAV
-1039 MKNCSVGGS
+1039 MTGCSVNGTESVNG
-1048 TTVSGNDCSGG
+1048 TDYSGG
-1059 FVGRS
+1059 FIGRAS
-1064 ANAVVVGALSS
+1064 NAVVAGALDH
-1075 LGIELM
+1075 LGIQIAD
-1081 GNFPVNT
+1081 FPVNT
-1088 VMLNCRIDGA
+1088 VMLGCSINGSA
-1098 VNVSAQGTSSK
+1098 NVSATGSSGK

-1130 ISSLGAVSGKDY
+1130 ISSLGTVSGKDY
-1142 TGGFAGIATLG
+1142 TGGFAGLATLG
-1153 DVADIDES
+1153 AVTSIDENK
-1161 QGLLVIVK
+1161 GLLDLVK
-1169 DLLTGLLNGKL
+1169 KLLTGLLNGNI
-1180 TNMDLLN
+1180 TDMDILN

-1195 ISGCIIAG
+1195 ISGCTIG
-1203 DSISVTANGKNAG
+1203 GSTISVDASGKYAG

-1225 QISNTLELTDDS
+1225 QVSNTSELADGS
-1237 KSTTKAIQRMLNKT
+1237 KSTTKALNRMLAKNSISYSFNEHSNSIT
-1251 GVTYEFA
+1251 ASES
-1258 DRVNQI
+1258 I
-1264 NAVSSMKVSAT
+1264 SVSAT
-1275 ENAGGILGYAKMTS
+1275 ESAGGILGYAKMTS

-1314 GGSSGLTVTA
+1314 GGSLGLTVTV

-1405 STVSGVSSGYSV
+1405 STVSGVTSGYSV
-1417 STKNEQGY
+1417 STQNEKGY

-1434 SGRARDTQISNLKT
+1434 SGRARDTKISNLKT
-1448 VTASAASGKAGGFAG
+1448 VTAAATSGKAGGFAG

-1479 QLTAIELENLLGVV
+1479 KLTGIELENLLGVV

-1544 DTNSEDGT
+1544 DTD
-1552 TKGETGAIATTN
+1552 TN

-1594 VKLLGLL
+1594 IKLLGLL
-1601 NVNQLL
+1601 DVNQLL

-1662 VKEVTAPYHAGGY
+1662 VKKVTAPYHAGGY

-1711 LQATSSKITNCKVA
+1711 LQAASSKITNCKVA

-1736 RGFEN
+1736 SGFEN

-1770 TAVEKLL
+1770 TAVENLL

-1835 EKGFTVTVT
+1835 EKGFTVSVT

-1961 GAIGGFNVLATD
+1961 GAIGGFHVLATD

-2072 DDSIYRGLA
+2072 DDGIYRGLA

-2095 NNTDKWKGAAYTG
+2095 NNKDKWKGSAYTG

-2124 EYAGGYTGLMRCAN
+2124 EYAGGYTGLIRCAN
-2138 VADTGSLKVLF
+2138 VADTGNLKVLF
-2149 DLIKLDNPLTLL
+2149 GLIKLSNPLTLL

-2206 EVNDQERLN
+2206 KVTDQGQLN

-2227 TAGRSILASKA
+2227 TAGRSTLASKA

-2260 ATDLQSAEAYRCSG
+2260 AVDLQLAEAYRSSG

-2279 MLTGSVANTGDVSLE
+2279 MLTGSVANTGNVSLA

-2323 SGARIKATGI
+2323 SGARIKATGT
-2333 ADRDPAGFAGGYVG
+2333 ADKDPAGFAGGYVG

-2357 ETSSCSITN
+2357 GSNSCSITN

-2398 LLNKLLDVLMVKA
+2398 LLNKLLDVLMVNA

-2434 DDWGVIVNGTYQNG
+2434 DDWGVIVNGTCQSG

-2528 LDAFRSYVYY
+2528 LDTFRSYIYY
-2538 GNVTGSPDAGLGVSA
+2538 GNVTGSLDAGLGVSA

-2601 GFVGYSGKSGV
+2601 GFIGYSGKSGV
-2612 VKMEKLDVLGDKFG
+2612 VKLEKLDVLGNNTG

-2660 GGKEQ
+2660 GGEEQ
-2665 IAGGFIGYANLARMS
+2665 IAGGFIGYANLTRMS
-2680 GCNAGDDQNQENS
+2680 GCNAGGAKNQENS
-2693 LKLVESGGTAGG
+2693 LKQVASGGTAGG

-2713 YLADLKLDSGAVN
+2713 YLADVKLDSTVVDAL
-2726 VIFSLVNE
+2726 LVVLNN
-2734 LIKALYLDKIQDSNL
+2734 LVKALYLDKIQDSNL

-2757 QIDALYEG
+2757 KVDALYEG

-2773 GLDISVGLSKKSTDN
+2773 GLDISVGLSKKSDDN
-2788 NQQTDLA
+2788 NQQTDFA
-2795 IITIGD
+2795 IIKIGD

-2806 PCDENGLLN
+2806 PCDKNGIITKDN
-2815 DDDTK
+2815 DVK

-2829 ANRTRITD
+2829 ANRTKITD
-2837 SNVYGISIG
+2837 SNVYGISTG
-2846 YNVYAGG
+2846 YDVYAGG
-2853 AGNEAD
+2853 AGNDAD

-2899 FSGKSDLNSVYDF
+2899 FSGKSDLESVYDF
-2912 NTKAD
+2912 NTKAG

-2929 KPVISFDEIKKNSK
+2929 KPAISFDEIKKNSK

-2978 TKDSSETADLN
+2978 TKDSFETADLN

-3001 DAKTTVNTGD
+3001 DTKTTVNTED

-3019 TQDPCDEFVNL
+3019 AQDPCDEYVNL

-3043 NIRPDTIKVTISR
+3043 GIRPDSITVKISR
-3056 SWTDAEGTKHTEVV
+3056 SWTDADGTEHTEVV
-3070 PGYENYEIKGDIS
+3070 PGYENYVITGDIS

-3088 KVVETLP
+3088 EIIKSEKPDKLLS
-3095 AYIKDDAEKPHYYE
+3095 AYIKDANEIPHYYK
-3109 YSATETEIKGYTTT
+3109 YFITEKEIEGYTTT

-3167 TGRRKKRKQTM
+3167 TGRRRKRKQTM

>member
-1 MNRKLSVLRRITA
+1 MNKKLSVLRRITA
-14 MVLCVTLLS
+14 VVLCVTLLS
-23 SQVTVVGAEDIELV
+23 SQVVVANAEDSERMNV
-37 DMQTEGETTNPSEQD
+37 QTNSEITDISEQD
-52 GFSSDTSEITDIT
+52 GFDSDTSEISDIT
-65 EGDIP
+65 ESDIP
-70 DSEEEIIIGD
+70 DSFEGESEQNTDI
-80 DNNSDT
+80 ST
-86 LENSSEVT
+86 EVT
-94 AGFGDSEDQGFSE
+94 EKFGNSEDQGFTD
-107 GEEIIIGDDNNFDT
+107 GEETIIEDENTSDT
-121 LENADPDPNPD
+121 LEEANPD
-132 YTDGKICIY
+132 YEDGKICIY
-141 NYRQLLQIGT
+141 NYQQLLQIGT
-151 GAQMFSGDKD
+151 GTQMFSGDKD
-161 GNVGTGEPVL
+161 GNVGEGDKVL
-171 ADGTELTYAAD
+171 ADGAELTYASD

-191 PIDMENIWNFP
+191 PIDNENVWNFP

-208 ITSSA
+208 ITSSS
-213 ERTDNTVYDVDTDT
+213 ERTGNTVYDSVTDT

-234 QLALMQKENADSEP
+234 QLELMKGE
-248 VMSED
+248 
-253 YSVENVGTGQAFT
+253 
-266 LEDGSSLTYSKTH
+266 SS
-279 NYMLASIFTAESI
+279 
-292 ENANPDYID
+292 
-301 GKICIYNYR
+301 
-310 QLLQIGT
+310 
-317 GVQMFSGDKDGN
+317 
-329 VGTGEPV
+329 
-336 LADGTELTYAADASY
+336 
-351 CLMNDIPIDMENI
+351 
-364 WNFPSDFTGS
+364 
-374 ITSSAERTDNTVYDV
+374 
-389 DTDTIY
+389 
-395 VYNRYQLALMQKENA
+395 

-426 MGQVFTLEDGSYL
+426 MGQVFTLEDGTYL
-439 TYSKNHNYVLASTF
+439 TYSKTHNYVLASSF
-453 TTETPELLANQT
+453 TTETPELLANKAGT
-465 TAAKTTQ
+465 EETTQ
-472 DIRSA
+472 DITSA

-522 WKVYETREKKLG
+522 WKVYETREKKGGLLG
-534 ILGTLIGYTE
+534 GALSGYTD

-565 LAKFKDG
+565 LANFKDG
-572 DKVYDWSGKAL
+572 DKVYDWSKTAL
-583 YANDNGEYEIGKSQ
+583 YANDNGGHEIGKAE
-597 YLDAVTGLNATKRYL
+597 YLDAPSLDVAGLNATKRYL

-668 IDMVPAENNEISVAG
+668 IDMVPAENNEISVSG
-683 NDDISSESAVS
+683 NDDISSEAAAS
-694 DTTVSDTENESEE
+694 DTTVSDTENEE
-707 IYDEDVQEDTG
+707 IYDED
-718 AFIGDENES
+718 AFISDES

-734 ADAQSIPVEENKTY
+734 ADPESIPVEEDKTY

-756 QTNKVNIAGTGYK
+756 TTNKVNIAGTGYK

-785 KAGTNSNGEDDN
+785 KEGTNSNGEDDD

-826 ISQANPV
+826 ISQNNPV
-833 DQDKQAEYG
+833 DQDKKAEYG

-866 KNMTLSDVQVST
+866 KNITLSDVTVST
-878 TTKNVKQDFS
+878 TTQKVKQNVS
-888 LIGTLLKP
+888 LIGSVLKL
-896 LLGSLS
+896 LLGNLS

-918 VVKGNIQIENC
+918 VIKGNIQIENC

-936 VSNANDRTGG
+936 VSNVNDRTGG
-946 FAGYVS
+946 FSGYIS
-952 GMTQYDLIS
+952 GMTQYDLVS
-961 NGLGDL
+961 SGLGGL
-967 VTTLTK
+967 VDTLTK

-980 LGAGDLLT
+980 LGVGDLLT
-988 LLLNGGLLSVKNLI
+988 VLLKGGLLSVDKLI
-1002 PIGYVNP
+1002 PVGYVNP
-1009 SIQNCSVSGDTSVTG
+1009 SIQNCSVSGGTSVTG
-1024 QKSTGGFAGEAIGAV
+1024 QKSTGGFVGEAIGAV
-1039 MKNCSVGGS
+1039 MKNCSVGGT

-1064 ANAVVVGALSS
+1064 ANAVVAGALSS

-1088 VMLNCRIDGA
+1088 VMLNCRIDGT
-1098 VNVSAQGTSSK
+1098 VNVSAQGSSAK

-1130 ISSLGAVSGKDY
+1130 ISSLGTVSGKDY

-1169 DLLTGLLNGKL
+1169 DLLTGLLNGKF
-1180 TNMDLLN
+1180 TNMDILN

-1195 ISGCIIAG
+1195 ISGCTIAG
-1203 DSISVTANGKNAG
+1203 DNISVTANGKNAG

-1225 QISNTLELTDDS
+1225 QISNTLELADGS
-1237 KSTTKAIQRMLNKT
+1237 KSTTKAFQRVLNKT
-1251 GVTYEFA
+1251 GVTYEFS

-1264 NAVSSMKVSAT
+1264 NAASSMKVSAT

-1314 GGSSGLTVTA
+1314 GGSSGLTVTV
-1324 SDQENGRA
+1324 SDQENGCA

-1339 TGGEVRKTS
+1339 TGGEVRRTS

-1394 VGQMIETFTVD
+1394 VGQMIETFAVD

-1417 STKNEQGY
+1417 STQNEKGY

-1448 VTASAASGKAGGFAG
+1448 VTASAASGNAGGFAG

-1479 QLTAIELENLLGVV
+1479 QLTGIELENLLGVV

-1544 DTNSEDGT
+1544 DTNPSSSESTEEKNSEEADFISADTNSEDGT
-1552 TKGETGAIATTN
+1552 TEGENGAITTTN

-1594 VKLLGLL
+1594 IKLLGLL
-1601 NVNQLL
+1601 DVTQLL

-1622 EGNNLVVT
+1622 EGDSLVVT

-1711 LQATSSKITNCKVA
+1711 LQAASSKITNCKVA
-1725 GTADGLTVTAD
+1725 GIADGLTVTAD
-1736 RGFEN
+1736 NGFEN

-1753 QSGHVDNSA
+1753 QSGHVDNAA
-1762 NAVDSGKG
+1762 NAADSEKG
-1770 TAVEKLL
+1770 TAVENLL

-1806 LTKLV
+1806 LTKVV

-1823 VPVISNASVNSV
+1823 VPVISNASVRSV
-1835 EKGFTVTVT
+1835 KDGFTVHVT

-1877 NKLQHTGVSEPK
+1877 NKLQHTRVSEPN
-1889 NLQQEDGSSY
+1889 NLQQEDGGSY
-1899 YGSDSAYAVS
+1899 YGTGSEYAVS

-1934 LDHVLSATNLLSA
+1934 LDKVLSASNLLSA

-1961 GAIGGFNVLATD
+1961 GATGGFNVLATD
-1973 GDGDTGKAG
+1973 GGGNTGKAG

-2024 VVNGLSALGG
+2024 VIDGLSALGG
-2034 LIKADNL
+2034 LISADNL

-2072 DDSIYRGLA
+2072 DDGIYRGLA

-2095 NNTDKWKGAAYTG
+2095 NNTDNWKGSAYTG
-2108 TVRECAAYR
+2108 AVRECAAYR

-2138 VADTGSLKVLF
+2138 VADTGNLKVLF
-2149 DLIKLDNPLTLL
+2149 GLIKLSNPLTVL

-2168 KNTAVYGPLRGLDTD
+2168 KNTAVYGPLRGLDTG
-2183 TWNKWVGAVGSYGS
+2183 TWNGWVGAVGSYGN
-2197 YGNKLQALG
+2197 YGDKLQALG
-2206 EVNDQERLN
+2206 EVNNQDELN

-2227 TAGRSILASKA
+2227 TAGRSTLANKA
-2238 TQGGSAGGY
+2238 TQGSAAGGY
-2247 VGRMEGGTVTNGT
+2247 VGRMEGGTITNGT
-2260 ATDLQSAEAYRCSG
+2260 ATDLQLAEAYRSSG

-2279 MLTGSVANTGDVSLE
+2279 MLTGSVANTGGVSLE
-2294 GLKII
+2294 DLKII

-2333 ADRDPAGFAGGYVG
+2333 ADKDPAGFAGGYVG

-2398 LLNKLLDVLMVKA
+2398 LLNKLLDVLMVNA

-2462 SLCGAVLGEKDKP
+2462 SLCGAVLGEKDTP

-2481 DKIRSVVAGEYAGGC
+2481 DKIRSVIAGEYAGGC

-2505 ANISAGNETSVLQYL
+2505 ANISAGGETSVLQYL
-2520 LKLGRTDV
+2520 LKLGKTDV

-2553 NTATDAGQNNQVT
+2553 NTATKSGQNNEVT

-2589 GLNYVTGLNSVG
+2589 GLNYVTGQNSVG

-2612 VKMEKLDVLGDKFG
+2612 VKMEKLDVLGDNAG

-2643 DDSSVTGV
+2643 DDSSVAGI

-2660 GGKEQ
+2660 GGEEQ
-2665 IAGGFIGYANLARMS
+2665 IAGGFIGYANLSRMA
-2680 GCNAGDDQNQENS
+2680 GCNAGDAQNQENS

-2713 YLADLKLDSGAVN
+2713 YLADVKLDSTVVDAL
-2726 VIFSLVNE
+2726 LVV
-2734 LIKALYLDKIQDSNL
+2734 LDQLVRALYLDKIQDSDL

-2757 QIDALYEG
+2757 KVDALYDG
-2765 NLLHVNLL
+2765 NFIHVNLL
-2773 GLDISVGLSKKSTDN
+2773 GLDISVGLSKKSPDN
-2788 NQQTDLA
+2788 GQQTDFA
-2795 IITIGD
+2795 IIKIGD

-2806 PCDENGLLN
+2806 PCDSNGISK

-2829 ANRTRITD
+2829 ANRTKITD

-2853 AGNEAD
+2853 AGNDAD

-2872 YNDEGLLKNNNM
+2872 YNDEGLLRNNDM

-2899 FSGKSDLNSVYDF
+2899 FSGNSKLDSVYEF
-2912 NTKAD
+2912 NTKAG
-2917 VEGENNNYRIYR
+2917 VEGEDNIYRIYR
-2929 KPVISFDEIKKNSK
+2929 KPTITVNEIKKNSAV
-2943 LLTDT
+2943 LTDT

-2966 DEYNTLQNAVMA
+2966 DTYDTLQNAVMA

-3043 NIRPDTIKVTISR
+3043 GIRPDSITVTISR
-3056 SWTDAEGTKHTEVV
+3056 SWTDADGAEHTEVV
-3070 PGYENYEIKGDIS
+3070 PGYENYVIKGDIS

-3088 KVVETLP
+3088 EIIKSEKPDKLFP
-3095 AYIKDDAEKPHYYE
+3095 AYIKDADGTLHYYK
-3109 YSATETEIKGYTTT
+3109 YSVTETEIKGYTTT
-3123 IETSKDGFTFTIIN
+3123 IETSKDGFTFTITN

-3167 TGRRKKRKQTM
+3167 TGRRRKRKQTM

>member
-1 MNRKLSVLRRITA
+1 MNKKLSVLRRITA
-14 MVLCVTLLS
+14 IVLCVTLLS
-23 SQVTVVGAEDIELV
+23 SQVVVANDEDSERMDV
-37 DMQTEGETTNPSEQD
+37 QTNSEITDISEQD
-52 GFSSDTSEITDIT
+52 GFSSDTSETSDIT
-65 EGDIP
+65 ESDIP
-70 DSEEEIIIGD
+70 DSFEGESEPNTDI
-80 DNNSDT
+80 
-86 LENSSEVT
+86 SSEVT
-94 AGFGDSEDQGFSE
+94 EKFDNSEDQGFTD
-107 GEEIIIGDDNNFDT
+107 EEETIMDDENTSDT
-121 LENADPDPNPD
+121 LEEVNPD
-132 YTDGKICIY
+132 YEDGKICIY
-141 NYRQLLQIGT
+141 NYQQLLQIGT
-151 GAQMFSGDKD
+151 GTQMFSGDKD
-161 GNVGTGEPVL
+161 GNVGEGDKVL
-171 ADGTELTYAAD
+171 ADGAELTYASD

-191 PIDMENIWNFP
+191 PIDNENVWNFP

-208 ITSSA
+208 ITSSS
-213 ERTDNTVYDVDTDT
+213 EHTDNMVYDSATDT

-234 QLALMQKENADSEP
+234 QLALMQEEDS
-248 VMSED
+248 
-253 YSVENVGTGQAFT
+253 
-266 LEDGSSLTYSKTH
+266 
-279 NYMLASIFTAESI
+279 
-292 ENANPDYID
+292 
-301 GKICIYNYR
+301 
-310 QLLQIGT
+310 
-317 GVQMFSGDKDGN
+317 
-329 VGTGEPV
+329 
-336 LADGTELTYAADASY
+336 
-351 CLMNDIPIDMENI
+351 
-364 WNFPSDFTGS
+364 
-374 ITSSAERTDNTVYDV
+374 
-389 DTDTIY
+389 
-395 VYNRYQLALMQKENA
+395 

-439 TYSKNHNYVLASTF
+439 TYSKTHNYVLASSF
-453 TTETPELLANQT
+453 TTETPELLANKAGTEETIQNIT
-465 TAAKTTQ
+465 
-472 DIRSA
+472 SA

-513 TDAEVTEPI
+513 TDVEVTEPI
-522 WKVYETREKKLG
+522 WRVYETRKKNEG
-534 ILGTLIGYTE
+534 ILGGALSGYTD
-544 WTPAAD
+544 WKPAAD
-550 TAEYKTELYYPGDAD
+550 TSEYKTELYYPGDAD
-565 LAKFKDG
+565 IVKFNDT
-572 DKVYDWSGKAL
+572 YNWSGKEL
-583 YANDNGEYEIGKSQ
+583 YANKNGAHKLNDTE
-597 YLDAVTGLNATKRYL
+597 YLDNPSWDIAGTKATQC
-612 YVGSTIQDS
+612 YVYVSSTIQES
-621 ANMIVTASED
+621 ADMTVTATESTASDSEAA
-631 SPSDDSTEEA
+631 SVEA
-641 SGETEEVSGNTEET
+641 GTTVK
-655 SGEADGNA
+655 DR
-663 KGSDL
+663 DL
-668 IDMVPAENNEISVAG
+668 IDMTPA
-683 NDDISSESAVS
+683 
-694 DTTVSDTENESEE
+694 ESEE
-707 IYDEDVQEDTG
+707 AAETG
-718 AFIGDENES
+718 
-727 ESDFSDD
+727 SDD
-734 ADAQSIPVEENKTY
+734 AEAFTSSGDESGFTDDIDSESITVDENKTY
-748 VLTYDISK
+748 VLTYDTSK
-756 QTNKVNIAGTGYK
+756 HSNTNIAGSGYK

-785 KAGTNSNGEDDN
+785 KEGTNSNGKDDN
-797 WDPIDNYQ
+797 WTPIKNFQ

-814 VEGQSITISHIN
+814 TEGANVKISNVKIVQDTAINQSAYSNGSSSDT
-826 ISQANPV
+826 
-833 DQDKQAEYG
+833 EYG
-842 IGFFRNLTTPYSTS
+842 VGFFRSLSTPYDSSLQISSKQVVVKNLT
-856 LTISQNPITV
+856 
-866 KNMTLSDVQVST
+866 LSGVSVST
-878 TTKNVKQDFS
+878 TTNSIKKDFS
-888 LIGTLLKP
+888 LLGVVLTGVLKV
-896 LLGSLS
+896 LGLSS
-902 GLKPDPQS
+902 GLEKDPKS
-910 LATGGFAG
+910 FSTGAFAG
-918 VVKGNIQIENC
+918 VVKGNVQILDC
-929 NVENLHG
+929 HVEGLSG
-936 VSNANDRTGG
+936 VSNANSWTGG
-946 FAGYVS
+946 FVGYIS
-952 GMTQYDLIS
+952 GITKYEALSGVLKGVTDALSTLLNLIPVL
-961 NGLGDL
+961 GLGDL
-967 VTTLTK
+967 ITT
-973 ILNLIPL
+973 
-980 LGAGDLLT
+980 
-988 LLLNGGLLSVKNLI
+988 LLNGGVLSVGNLI

-1009 SIQNCSVSGDTSVTG
+1009 VFSNCSVSGSNTISG
-1024 QKSTGGFAGEAIGAV
+1024 QNYTGGFAGETIGAV
-1039 MKNCSVGGS
+1039 MTGCSVNGTESVNG
-1048 TTVSGNDCSGG
+1048 TDYSGG
-1059 FVGRS
+1059 FIGRAS
-1064 ANAVVVGALSS
+1064 NAVVAGALDH
-1075 LGIELM
+1075 LGIQIAD
-1081 GNFPVNT
+1081 FPVNT
-1088 VMLNCRIDGA
+1088 VMLGCSINGSA
-1098 VNVSAQGTSSK
+1098 NVSATGSSGK

-1130 ISSLGAVSGKDY
+1130 ISSLGTVSGKDY
-1142 TGGFAGIATLG
+1142 TGGFAGLATLG
-1153 DVADIDES
+1153 AVTSIDENK
-1161 QGLLVIVK
+1161 GLLDLVK
-1169 DLLTGLLNGKL
+1169 KLLTGLLNGNI
-1180 TNMDLLN
+1180 TDMDILN

-1195 ISGCIIAG
+1195 ISGCTIG
-1203 DSISVTANGKNAG
+1203 GSTISLDASGKYAG

-1225 QISNTLELTDDS
+1225 QVSNTSELADGS
-1237 KSTTKAIQRMLNKT
+1237 KSTTKALNRMLAKNSISYSFNEHSNSIT
-1251 GVTYEFA
+1251 ASES
-1258 DRVNQI
+1258 I
-1264 NAVSSMKVSAT
+1264 SVSAT

-1332 GGAIGYG
+1332 GGTIGYG
-1339 TGGEVRKTS
+1339 TGGEVRRTS

-1405 STVSGVSSGYSV
+1405 STVSGVTSGYSV
-1417 STKNEQGY
+1417 STKNEKGY

-1434 SGRARDTQISNLKT
+1434 SGRARDTKISNLKT
-1448 VTASAASGKAGGFAG
+1448 VTAAATSGKAGGFAG

-1479 QLTAIELENLLGVV
+1479 KLTGIELENLLGVV

-1544 DTNSEDGT
+1544 DTD
-1552 TKGETGAIATTN
+1552 TN

-1594 VKLLGLL
+1594 IKLLGLL

-1622 EGNNLVVT
+1622 EGDSLVVT

-1711 LQATSSKITNCKVA
+1711 LQAASSKITNCKVA

-1736 RGFEN
+1736 SGFEN
-1741 AEGYAGGFVGEM
+1741 AEGYAGGYVGEM

-1770 TAVEKLL
+1770 TAVENLL

-1844 GTLEKDSTN
+1844 GTLEKDSTK
-1853 DADAGSAGGFIG
+1853 DADTGSAGGFIG

-1877 NKLQHTGVSEPK
+1877 HKLRHTRVSEPK

-1961 GAIGGFNVLATD
+1961 GAIGGFHVLATD

-2024 VVNGLSALGG
+2024 VVEGLSALGG

-2072 DDSIYRGLA
+2072 DDGIYRGLA

-2095 NNTDKWKGAAYTG
+2095 KNTDNWKGAAYTG

-2149 DLIKLDNPLTLL
+2149 GLIKLDNPLTLL

-2206 EVNDQERLN
+2206 EVNDQNQLN

-2260 ATDLQSAEAYRCSG
+2260 ATDLQLAEAYRSSG

-2279 MLTGSVANTGDVSLE
+2279 MLTGSVANTGDVSLA

-2317 HVEGYR
+2317 HVKGYR

-2333 ADRDPAGFAGGYVG
+2333 ADKDPAGFAGGYVG

-2357 ETSSCSITN
+2357 GSNSCSITN

-2380 GKVDPGSVAAID
+2380 GKVDPGSVAAVD

-2398 LLNKLLDVLMVKA
+2398 LLNQLLNVLMANA

-2434 DDWGVIVNGTYQNG
+2434 DDWGVIVNGTCQSG

-2528 LDAFRSYVYY
+2528 LDAFRSYIYY
-2538 GNVTGSPDAGLGVSA
+2538 GNVTGSLDAGLGVSA

-2601 GFVGYSGKSGV
+2601 GFIGYSGKSGV
-2612 VKMEKLDVLGDKFG
+2612 VKLEKLDVLGDKFG

-2660 GGKEQ
+2660 GGEEQ
-2665 IAGGFIGYANLARMS
+2665 IAGGFIGYANLTRMS
-2680 GCNAGDDQNQENS
+2680 GCNAGGAKNQENS
-2693 LKLVESGGTAGG
+2693 LKQVASDGTAGG

-2713 YLADLKLDSGAVN
+2713 YLADVKLDSTVVDAL
-2726 VIFSLVNE
+2726 LVVLNN
-2734 LIKALYLDKIQDSNL
+2734 LVKALYLDKIQDSNL

-2757 QIDALYEG
+2757 KVDALYDG
-2765 NLLHVNLL
+2765 NLIHVNLL
-2773 GLDISVGLSKKSTDN
+2773 GLDISVGLSKKSDDN
-2788 NQQTDLA
+2788 NQQTDFA
-2795 IITIGD
+2795 IIKIGD

-2806 PCDENGLLN
+2806 PCDKNGIITKDN
-2815 DDDTK
+2815 DVK

-2829 ANRTRITD
+2829 ANRTKITD
-2837 SNVYGISIG
+2837 SNVYGISTG
-2846 YNVYAGG
+2846 YDVYAGG
-2853 AGNEAD
+2853 AGNDAD

-2899 FSGKSDLNSVYDF
+2899 FSGKSDLESVYEF
-2912 NTKAD
+2912 NTKAG

-2929 KPVISFDEIKKNSK
+2929 KPAISFDEIKKNSK

-2948 FSQENGWSIFSV
+2948 FSQENGWSIFSI

-2978 TKDSSETADLN
+2978 AKGSSETADLN

-3001 DAKTTVNTGD
+3001 DTKTTVNTGD

-3019 TQDPCDEFVNL
+3019 TQDPCDKFVNL

-3043 NIRPDTIKVTISR
+3043 GSRPDSITVTISR
-3056 SWTDAEGTKHTEVV
+3056 SWTDADGTEHTEVV
-3070 PGYENYEIKGDIS
+3070 PGYENHVIKGDRS

-3088 KVVETLP
+3088 EI
-3095 AYIKDDAEKPHYYE
+3095 IKSEKPDKLLSAYKKDTDGTLHYYT
-3109 YSATETEIKGYTTT
+3109 YSVTETKIKGYTTT

-3167 TGRRKKRKQTM
+3167 TGRRRKRKQTM

>member
-1 MNRKLSVLRRITA
+1 MNKKLSVLRRITA
-14 MVLCVTLLS
+14 VVLCVTLLS
-23 SQVTVVGAEDIELV
+23 SQVVVANAEDSERMNV
-37 DMQTEGETTNPSEQD
+37 QTNSEITDISEQD
-52 GFSSDTSEITDIT
+52 GFSSDTSEISDIT
-65 EGDIP
+65 ESDIP
-70 DSEEEIIIGD
+70 DSFEGESEPNTDI
-80 DNNSDT
+80 
-86 LENSSEVT
+86 SSEVT
-94 AGFGDSEDQGFSE
+94 EEFGNSEDQGFTD
-107 GEEIIIGDDNNFDT
+107 GEETIIEDENTSDT
-121 LENADPDPNPD
+121 LEEANPD
-132 YTDGKICIY
+132 YEDGKICIY
-141 NYRQLLQIGT
+141 NYQQLLQIGT
-151 GAQMFSGDKD
+151 GTQMFSGDKD
-161 GNVGTGEPVL
+161 GNVGEGDKVL
-171 ADGTELTYAAD
+171 ADGAELTYASD

-191 PIDMENIWNFP
+191 PIDNENVWNFP

-208 ITSSA
+208 ITSSS
-213 ERTDNTVYDVDTDT
+213 ERTGNTVYDSVTDT

-234 QLALMQKENADSEP
+234 QLELMKGE
-248 VMSED
+248 
-253 YSVENVGTGQAFT
+253 
-266 LEDGSSLTYSKTH
+266 SS
-279 NYMLASIFTAESI
+279 
-292 ENANPDYID
+292 
-301 GKICIYNYR
+301 
-310 QLLQIGT
+310 
-317 GVQMFSGDKDGN
+317 
-329 VGTGEPV
+329 
-336 LADGTELTYAADASY
+336 
-351 CLMNDIPIDMENI
+351 
-364 WNFPSDFTGS
+364 
-374 ITSSAERTDNTVYDV
+374 
-389 DTDTIY
+389 
-395 VYNRYQLALMQKENA
+395 

-439 TYSKNHNYVLASTF
+439 TYSKTHNYVLASSF
-453 TTETPELLANQT
+453 TTETPELLANKAGT
-465 TAAKTTQ
+465 EETTQ
-472 DIRSA
+472 DITSA

-513 TDAEVTEPI
+513 TDTDVTEPI
-522 WKVYETREKKLG
+522 WRVYETREKKPG
-534 ILGTLIGYTE
+534 ILGGALSGYTA
-544 WTPAAD
+544 WKPAAD
-550 TAEYKTELYYPGDAD
+550 TQTYKTELYYPGDAD
-565 LAKFKDG
+565 IVKFNDT
-572 DKVYDWSGKAL
+572 YNWSGKEL
-583 YANDNGEYEIGKSQ
+583 YGNKKGDHKLGETE
-597 YLDAVTGLNATKRYL
+597 YLDNSSLDIAGTTATKRYV
-612 YVGSTIQDS
+612 YVSSTIQESED
-621 ANMIVTASED
+621 MTVTAT
-631 SPSDDSTEEA
+631 DSTASASEA
-641 SGETEEVSGNTEET
+641 ASV
-655 SGEADGNA
+655 EAGATVKDR
-663 KGSDL
+663 DL
-668 IDMVPAENNEISVAG
+668 IDMTPV
-683 NDDISSESAVS
+683 
-694 DTTVSDTENESEE
+694 ESEE
-707 IYDEDVQEDTG
+707 V
-718 AFIGDENES
+718 AES
-727 ESDFSDD
+727 ESDDIDAFTSDGD
-734 ADAQSIPVEENKTY
+734 ESDFTDDTTPESITVDENKTY
-748 VLTYDISK
+748 ILTYDTSK
-756 QTNKVNIAGTGYK
+756 SSNTNIAGSGYK

-785 KAGTNSNGEDDN
+785 KEGTNSNGKDDN
-797 WDPIDNYQ
+797 WTPIKNFQ

-814 VEGQSITISHIN
+814 TEGANVKISNVKMVQDTAINQSAYSNGSSSDT
-826 ISQANPV
+826 
-833 DQDKQAEYG
+833 EYG
-842 IGFFRNLTTPYSTS
+842 VGFFRSLSTPYDSSLQISSKQVVVKNLT
-856 LTISQNPITV
+856 
-866 KNMTLSDVQVST
+866 LSGVSVST
-878 TTKNVKQDFS
+878 TTNSIKKDFS
-888 LIGTLLKP
+888 LLGVVLTRVLKI
-896 LLGSLS
+896 LGLSS
-902 GLKPDPQS
+902 GLEKDPKS
-910 LATGGFAG
+910 FSTGAFAG
-918 VVKGNIQIENC
+918 VVKGNVQISDC
-929 NVENLHG
+929 HVEGLSG
-936 VSNANDRTGG
+936 VSNANSWTGG
-946 FAGYVS
+946 FVGYIS
-952 GMTQYDLIS
+952 GITKYEALSGVLKGVTDALSTLLNLIPVL
-961 NGLGDL
+961 GLGDL
-967 VTTLTK
+967 ITT
-973 ILNLIPL
+973 
-980 LGAGDLLT
+980 
-988 LLLNGGLLSVKNLI
+988 LLNGGVLSVGNLI

-1009 SIQNCSVSGDTSVTG
+1009 VFSNCSVSGNDTISG
-1024 QKSTGGFAGEAIGAV
+1024 QNYTGGFAGETIGAV
-1039 MKNCSVGGS
+1039 MTGCSVNGTESVNG
-1048 TTVSGNDCSGG
+1048 TDYSGG
-1059 FVGRS
+1059 FIGRAS
-1064 ANAVVVGALSS
+1064 NAVVAGALDH
-1075 LGIELM
+1075 LGIQIAD
-1081 GNFPVNT
+1081 FPVNT
-1088 VMLNCRIDGA
+1088 VMLGCSINGSA
-1098 VNVSAQGTSSK
+1098 NVSATGSSGK

-1122 NSYAVDCS
+1122 NSYAVNCS
-1130 ISSLGAVSGKDY
+1130 ISSLGTVSGKDY
-1142 TGGFAGIATLG
+1142 TGGFAGLATLG
-1153 DVADIDES
+1153 AVTSIDENK
-1161 QGLLVIVK
+1161 GLLDLVK
-1169 DLLTGLLNGKL
+1169 KLLTGLLNGNI
-1180 TNMDLLN
+1180 TDMDILN

-1195 ISGCIIAG
+1195 ISGCTIDG
-1203 DSISVTANGKNAG
+1203 STISLDASGKYAG

-1225 QISNTLELTDDS
+1225 QVSNTSELADGS
-1237 KSTTKAIQRMLNKT
+1237 KSTTKALNRMLAKNSISYSFNEHSNSIT
-1251 GVTYEFA
+1251 ASE
-1258 DRVNQI
+1258 
-1264 NAVSSMKVSAT
+1264 SMSVSAT

-1289 VGDVLGGTVT
+1289 VSDVLGGTVT

-1314 GGSSGLTVTA
+1314 GGSLGLTVTA
-1324 SDQENGRA
+1324 SNQENGRA

-1417 STKNEQGY
+1417 STGNEKGY

-1434 SGRARDTQISNLKT
+1434 SGRARDTKISNLKT
-1448 VTASAASGKAGGFAG
+1448 VTASATSGKAGGFAG

-1479 QLTAIELENLLGVV
+1479 KLTGIELENLLGVV

-1552 TKGETGAIATTN
+1552 TEGEAGAIATTN

-1594 VKLLGLL
+1594 IKLLGLL

-1622 EGNNLVVT
+1622 EGDSLVVT

-1685 EAGDATGDLLNSV
+1685 EAGDATGDFLNSV

-1711 LQATSSKITNCKVA
+1711 LQAASSKITNCKVA

-1736 RGFEN
+1736 SGFEN

-1770 TAVEKLL
+1770 TAVENLL

-1899 YGSDSAYAVS
+1899 YGSDSAYAVN

-1934 LDHVLSATNLLSA
+1934 LDKVLSASNLLSA

-1961 GAIGGFNVLATD
+1961 GATGGFNVLATD

-2024 VVNGLSALGG
+2024 VVDGLSALGG

-2041 LGVLQAFVPVIKN
+2041 FGVLQAFVPVIKN

-2095 NNTDKWKGAAYTG
+2095 NNTDNWKGSTYAG

-2149 DLIKLDNPLTLL
+2149 GLIKLDNPLTLL

-2206 EVNDQERLN
+2206 EVNDQEQLN

-2260 ATDLQSAEAYRCSG
+2260 ATDLQSVEAFRSSG

-2279 MLTGSVANTGDVSLE
+2279 MLTGSVANTGDVSLA

-2299 GADSLAALKTFV
+2299 GADGLAALKTFV

-2317 HVEGYR
+2317 HVDGYR

-2333 ADRDPAGFAGGYVG
+2333 ADKDLAGFAGGYVG

-2357 ETSSCSITN
+2357 ENTSCSITN

-2398 LLNKLLDVLMVKA
+2398 LLNKLLDVLMVNA

-2462 SLCGAVLGEKDKP
+2462 SLCGAVLGEKDTP
-2475 GSGIHA
+2475 GSGIRA

-2520 LKLGRTDV
+2520 LKLGKTDV

-2553 NTATDAGQNNQVT
+2553 NTATKSGQNNEVT

-2582 VKNSSVT
+2582 VKNSSVM

-2612 VKMEKLDVLGDKFG
+2612 VKMEKLDVLGDNAG

-2643 DDSSVTGV
+2643 DDSSVTGI

-2660 GGKEQ
+2660 GGDEQ

-2680 GCNAGDDQNQENS
+2680 GCNAGDAQNQENS

-2713 YLADLKLDSGAVN
+2713 YLADVKLDSTVVDAL
-2726 VIFSLVNE
+2726 LVVLNQ
-2734 LIKALYLDKIQDSNL
+2734 LVQALYLDKIQDSNL

-2757 QIDALYEG
+2757 KVDALYEG

-2773 GLDISVGLSKKSTDN
+2773 GLDISVGLSKKSTEN

-2795 IITIGD
+2795 IIKIGD

-2806 PCDENGLLN
+2806 PCDKDGIITKDN
-2815 DDDTK
+2815 DVK
-2820 SNISVNLIK
+2820 SNISINLIK
-2829 ANRTRITD
+2829 ANRTKITD
-2837 SNVYGISIG
+2837 SSVYGISTG
-2846 YNVYAGG
+2846 YDVYAGG
-2853 AGNEAD
+2853 AGNDAD
-2859 GTATDGRSGGFVG
+2859 GSANDGRSGGFVG

-2899 FSGKSDLNSVYDF
+2899 FSGKSDLDSAYDF
-2912 NTKAD
+2912 NTKAG

-2929 KPVISFDEIKKNSK
+2929 KPAISFDEIKKNSK

-2948 FSQENGWSIFSV
+2948 FSQENGWSIFSI

-2989 AYVSDAKAVLMS
+2989 AYISDAKAVLMS

-3019 TQDPCDEFVNL
+3019 TQDPCDENVNL

-3043 NIRPDTIKVTISR
+3043 NLRPDSITVTISR
-3056 SWTDAEGTKHTEVV
+3056 SWTDAEGTKQTEVV

-3083 KSTWQ
+3083 KSTC
-3088 KVVETLP
+3088 
-3095 AYIKDDAEKPHYYE
+3095 
-3109 YSATETEIKGYTTT
+3109 
-3123 IETSKDGFTFTIIN
+3123 
-3137 RHFALLPDTGGEGI
+3137 
-3151 MMFII
+3151 
-3156 AGGLLLAFLLY
+3156 
-3167 TGRRKKRKQTM
+3167 RK

>member
-1 MNRKLSVLRRITA
+1 MNKKLSVLRRITA
-14 MVLCVTLLS
+14 VVLCVTLLS
-23 SQVTVVGAEDIELV
+23 SQVVVANAEDSERMNV
-37 DMQTEGETTNPSEQD
+37 QTNSEFTDISEQD
-52 GFSSDTSEITDIT
+52 GFSSDTSEISDIT
-65 EGDIP
+65 ESDIP
-70 DSEEEIIIGD
+70 DSFEGESEPNTDI
-80 DNNSDT
+80 
-86 LENSSEVT
+86 SSEVT
-94 AGFGDSEDQGFSE
+94 EEFGNSEDQGFTD
-107 GEEIIIGDDNNFDT
+107 GEETIIEDENTSDT
-121 LENADPDPNPD
+121 LEEANPD
-132 YTDGKICIY
+132 YEDGKICIY
-141 NYRQLLQIGT
+141 NYQQLLQIGT
-151 GAQMFSGDKD
+151 GTQMFSGDKD
-161 GNVGTGEPVL
+161 GNVGEGDKVL
-171 ADGTELTYAAD
+171 ADGAELTYASD

-191 PIDMENIWNFP
+191 PIDNENVWNFP

-208 ITSSA
+208 ITSSS
-213 ERTDNTVYDVDTDT
+213 ERTGNTVYDSVTDT

-234 QLALMQKENADSEP
+234 QLELMKGE
-248 VMSED
+248 
-253 YSVENVGTGQAFT
+253 
-266 LEDGSSLTYSKTH
+266 SS
-279 NYMLASIFTAESI
+279 
-292 ENANPDYID
+292 
-301 GKICIYNYR
+301 
-310 QLLQIGT
+310 
-317 GVQMFSGDKDGN
+317 
-329 VGTGEPV
+329 
-336 LADGTELTYAADASY
+336 
-351 CLMNDIPIDMENI
+351 
-364 WNFPSDFTGS
+364 
-374 ITSSAERTDNTVYDV
+374 
-389 DTDTIY
+389 
-395 VYNRYQLALMQKENA
+395 

-439 TYSKNHNYVLASTF
+439 TYSKTHNYVLASSF
-453 TTETPELLANQT
+453 TTETPELLANKAGT
-465 TAAKTTQ
+465 EETTQ
-472 DIRSA
+472 DITSA

-513 TDAEVTEPI
+513 TDTDVTEPI
-522 WKVYETREKKLG
+522 WRVYETREKKPG
-534 ILGTLIGYTE
+534 ILGGALSGYTA
-544 WTPAAD
+544 WKPVAD
-550 TAEYKTELYYPGDAD
+550 TQTYKTELYYPGDAD
-565 LAKFKDG
+565 IVKFNDT
-572 DKVYDWSGKAL
+572 YNWSGKEL
-583 YANDNGEYEIGKSQ
+583 YGNKKGDHKLGETE
-597 YLDAVTGLNATKRYL
+597 YLDNSSLDIAGTTATKRYV
-612 YVGSTIQDS
+612 YVSSTIQES
-621 ANMIVTASED
+621 ADMTVTAT
-631 SPSDDSTEEA
+631 DSTASASEA
-641 SGETEEVSGNTEET
+641 ASV
-655 SGEADGNA
+655 EAGATVKDR
-663 KGSDL
+663 DL
-668 IDMVPAENNEISVAG
+668 IDMTPP
-683 NDDISSESAVS
+683 D
-694 DTTVSDTENESEE
+694 SEE
-707 IYDEDVQEDTG
+707 AAETGSNDETFTSGED
-718 AFIGDENES
+718 ES
-727 ESDFSDD
+727 NFSDD
-734 ADAQSIPVEENKTY
+734 ANPESITVDENKTY
-748 VLTYDISK
+748 VLTYDTSK
-756 QTNKVNIAGTGYK
+756 SSNTNIAGAGYK

-785 KAGTNSNGEDDN
+785 KEGTNSNGEDDD

-826 ISQANPV
+826 ISQANAV
-833 DQDKQAEYG
+833 NQDNQAEYG

-866 KNMTLSDVQVST
+866 KNITLSDVTVST
-878 TTKNVKQDFS
+878 TTQKVKQNFS
-888 LIGTLLKP
+888 LIGGVLKL
-896 LLGSLS
+896 LLGNLS
-902 GLKPDPQS
+902 GLEPDPQS

-936 VSNANDRTGG
+936 VSNVNDRTGG

-952 GMTQYDLIS
+952 GMTQYDLVS
-961 NGLGDL
+961 SGLGGL
-967 VTTLTK
+967 VDTLTK

-980 LGAGDLLT
+980 LGVGDLLT

-1098 VNVSAQGTSSK
+1098 VNVSAQGTPSK

-1130 ISSLGAVSGKDY
+1130 ISSLGTVSGKDY

-1195 ISGCIIAG
+1195 ISGCTIAG

-1237 KSTTKAIQRMLNKT
+1237 KSTTKALQRVLTKT

-1264 NAVSSMKVSAT
+1264 NAASSMKVSAT

-1289 VGDVLGGTVT
+1289 VGDVLGGTVK

-1324 SDQENGRA
+1324 SDKENGRA
-1332 GGAIGYG
+1332 GGTIGYG
-1339 TGGEVRKTS
+1339 TGGEVRRTS

-1417 STKNEQGY
+1417 STGNEKGY

-1434 SGRARDTQISNLKT
+1434 SGRARDTKISNLKT
-1448 VTASAASGKAGGFAG
+1448 VTASATSGKAGGFAG

-1479 QLTAIELENLLGVV
+1479 KLTGIELENLLGVV

-1544 DTNSEDGT
+1544 DTDTNPSSNESTDEKNSEEDFSSTDTNSEDGT

-1594 VKLLGLL
+1594 IKLLGLL

-1637 VALGDAGGYIGN
+1637 EALGDAGGYIGN

-1711 LQATSSKITNCKVA
+1711 LQAASSKITNCKVA

-1736 RGFEN
+1736 SGFEN

-1753 QSGHVDNSA
+1753 QSGHVDNSS
-1762 NAVDSGKG
+1762 NAVDAGKG
-1770 TAVEKLL
+1770 TAVENLL

-1791 VKAGAVAEIGAKSSI
+1791 VKAGAVAEIGDKSSI
-1806 LTKLV
+1806 LTKVV

-1920 AAMGSTA
+1920 ASMGSTA

-2024 VVNGLSALGG
+2024 VVDGLSALGG

-2041 LGVLQAFVPVIKN
+2041 FGVLQAFVPVIKN
-2054 SETTCV
+2054 SETTSI

-2072 DDSIYRGLA
+2072 DDGIYRGLA

-2095 NNTDKWKGAAYTG
+2095 NNTDNWKGSAYTG

-2149 DLIKLDNPLTLL
+2149 GLIKLDNPLTLL

-2206 EVNDQERLN
+2206 EVNNQEQLN

-2260 ATDLQSAEAYRCSG
+2260 ATDLQSVEAFRSSG

-2279 MLTGSVANTGDVSLE
+2279 MLTGSVANTGDVSLA

-2299 GADSLAALKTFV
+2299 GADGLAALKTFV

-2317 HVEGYR
+2317 KVEGYP

-2333 ADRDPAGFAGGYVG
+2333 ADKDPAGFAGGYVG

-2357 ETSSCSITN
+2357 ETTSCSITN

-2398 LLNKLLDVLMVKA
+2398 LLNKLLDVLMVNA

-2475 GSGIHA
+2475 ESGIRA

-2520 LKLGRTDV
+2520 LKLGKTDV

-2553 NTATDAGQNNQVT
+2553 NTATKSGQNNEVT

-2576 SLLNGS
+2576 SMLNGS
-2582 VKNSSVT
+2582 VKNSNVT

-2612 VKMEKLDVLGDKFG
+2612 VKMEKLDVLGNNTG

-2643 DDSSVTGV
+2643 DDSSVTGI

-2660 GGKEQ
+2660 GGEEQ

-2680 GCNAGDDQNQENS
+2680 GCNAGDAQNQENS

-2713 YLADLKLDSGAVN
+2713 YLADVKLDSTVVDAL
-2726 VIFSLVNE
+2726 LVV
-2734 LIKALYLDKIQDSNL
+2734 LDQLVRALYLDKIQDSDL

-2757 QIDALYEG
+2757 KVDALYDG
-2765 NLLHVNLL
+2765 NLIHVNLL
-2773 GLDISVGLSKKSTDN
+2773 GLDISVGLSKKPTDN
-2788 NQQTDLA
+2788 DQQTDFA
-2795 IITIGD
+2795 IIKIGD

-2806 PCDENGLLN
+2806 PCDKNGIITKDN
-2815 DDDTK
+2815 DVK

-2829 ANRTRITD
+2829 ANRTKITD
-2837 SNVYGISIG
+2837 SNVYGISTG
-2846 YNVYAGG
+2846 YDVYAGG
-2853 AGNEAD
+2853 AGNDAD

-2899 FSGKSDLNSVYDF
+2899 FSGKSDLESVYDF
-2912 NTKAD
+2912 NTKAG

-2929 KPVISFDEIKKNSK
+2929 KPAISFDEIKKNSK

-2989 AYVSDAKAVLMS
+2989 VYVSDAKAVLMS
-3001 DAKTTVNTGD
+3001 DTKTTVNTGD

-3043 NIRPDTIKVTISR
+3043 NIRPDTIKITISR

-3109 YSATETEIKGYTTT
+3109 YSVTETEIKGYTTT
-3123 IETSKDGFTFTIIN
+3123 IKSSDDGFNFTIIN

-3167 TGRRKKRKQTM
+3167 TGRRRKRKQTM

>member
-1 MNRKLSVLRRITA
+1 MNKKLSVLRRITA
-14 MVLCVTLLS
+14 IVLCVTLLS
-23 SQVTVVGAEDIELV
+23 SQVVVANDEDSERMDV
-37 DMQTEGETTNPSEQD
+37 QTNSEITDISEQD
-52 GFSSDTSEITDIT
+52 GFSSDTSETSDIT
-65 EGDIP
+65 ESDIP
-70 DSEEEIIIGD
+70 DSFEGESEPNTDI
-80 DNNSDT
+80 
-86 LENSSEVT
+86 SSEVT
-94 AGFGDSEDQGFSE
+94 EKFDNSEDQGFTD
-107 GEEIIIGDDNNFDT
+107 EEETIMDDENTSDT
-121 LENADPDPNPD
+121 LEEVNPD
-132 YTDGKICIY
+132 YEDGKICIY
-141 NYRQLLQIGT
+141 NYQQLLQIGT
-151 GAQMFSGDKD
+151 GTQMFSGDKD
-161 GNVGTGEPVL
+161 GNVGEGDKVL
-171 ADGTELTYAAD
+171 ADGAELTYASD

-191 PIDMENIWNFP
+191 PIDNENVWNFP

-208 ITSSA
+208 ITSSS
-213 ERTDNTVYDVDTDT
+213 EHTDNMVYDSATDT

-234 QLALMQKENADSEP
+234 QLALMQEEDS
-248 VMSED
+248 
-253 YSVENVGTGQAFT
+253 
-266 LEDGSSLTYSKTH
+266 
-279 NYMLASIFTAESI
+279 
-292 ENANPDYID
+292 
-301 GKICIYNYR
+301 
-310 QLLQIGT
+310 
-317 GVQMFSGDKDGN
+317 
-329 VGTGEPV
+329 
-336 LADGTELTYAADASY
+336 
-351 CLMNDIPIDMENI
+351 
-364 WNFPSDFTGS
+364 
-374 ITSSAERTDNTVYDV
+374 DN
-389 DTDTIY
+389 
-395 VYNRYQLALMQKENA
+395 
-410 DSEPVMSED
+410 EPVMSED

-439 TYSKNHNYVLASTF
+439 TYSKTHNYVLASSF
-453 TTETPELLANQT
+453 TTETPELLANKAGT
-465 TAAKTTQ
+465 EETTQ
-472 DIRSA
+472 NISNA

-513 TDAEVTEPI
+513 TDVEVTEPI
-522 WKVYETREKKLG
+522 WRVYETRKKNEG
-534 ILGTLIGYTE
+534 ILGGALSGYTD
-544 WTPAAD
+544 WKPAAD
-550 TAEYKTELYYPGDAD
+550 TSEYKTELYYPGDAD
-565 LAKFKDG
+565 IVKFNDT
-572 DKVYDWSGKAL
+572 YNWSGKEL
-583 YANDNGEYEIGKSQ
+583 YANKNGAHKLNDTE
-597 YLDAVTGLNATKRYL
+597 YLDNPSWDIAGTKATQC
-612 YVGSTIQDS
+612 YVYVSSTIQES
-621 ANMIVTASED
+621 ADMTVTATESTASDSEA
-631 SPSDDSTEEA
+631 A
-641 SGETEEVSGNTEET
+641 SV
-655 SGEADGNA
+655 EADETVND
-663 KGSDL
+663 SDL
-668 IDMVPAENNEISVAG
+668 IDMIP
-683 NDDISSESAVS
+683 S
-694 DTTVSDTENESEE
+694 DSEE
-707 IYDEDVQEDTG
+707 AAETG
-718 AFIGDENES
+718 
-727 ESDFSDD
+727 SDD
-734 ADAQSIPVEENKTY
+734 AEAFTSSGDESGFTDDIDSESITVDENKTY
-748 VLTYDISK
+748 VLTYDTSK
-756 QTNKVNIAGTGYK
+756 HSNTNIAGSGYK

-785 KAGTNSNGEDDN
+785 KEGTNSNGKDDN
-797 WDPIDNYQ
+797 WTPIKNFQ

-814 VEGQSITISHIN
+814 TEGANVKISNVKIVQDTAINQSAYSNGSSSDT
-826 ISQANPV
+826 
-833 DQDKQAEYG
+833 EYG
-842 IGFFRNLTTPYSTS
+842 VGFFRSLSTPYDSSLQISSKQVVVKNLT
-856 LTISQNPITV
+856 
-866 KNMTLSDVQVST
+866 LSGVSVST
-878 TTKNVKQDFS
+878 TTNSIKKDFS
-888 LIGTLLKP
+888 LLGVVLTGVLKV
-896 LLGSLS
+896 LGLSS
-902 GLKPDPQS
+902 GLEKDPKS
-910 LATGGFAG
+910 FSTGAFAG
-918 VVKGNIQIENC
+918 VVKGNVQILDC
-929 NVENLHG
+929 HVEGLSG
-936 VSNANDRTGG
+936 VSNANSWTGG
-946 FAGYVS
+946 FVGYIS
-952 GMTQYDLIS
+952 GITKYEALSGVLKGVTDALSTLLNLIPVL
-961 NGLGDL
+961 GLGDL
-967 VTTLTK
+967 ITT
-973 ILNLIPL
+973 
-980 LGAGDLLT
+980 
-988 LLLNGGLLSVKNLI
+988 LLNGGVLSVGNLI

-1009 SIQNCSVSGDTSVTG
+1009 VFSNCSVSGSNTISG
-1024 QKSTGGFAGEAIGAV
+1024 QNYTGGFAGETIGAV
-1039 MKNCSVGGS
+1039 MTGCSV
-1048 TTVSGNDCSGG
+1048 NDTESVNGTDYSGG
-1059 FVGRS
+1059 FIGRAS
-1064 ANAVVVGALSS
+1064 NAVVAGALDH
-1075 LGIELM
+1075 LGIQIAD
-1081 GNFPVNT
+1081 FPVNT
-1088 VMLNCRIDGA
+1088 VMLGCSINGSA
-1098 VNVSAQGTSSK
+1098 NVSATGSSGK

-1130 ISSLGAVSGKDY
+1130 ISSLGTVSGKDY
-1142 TGGFAGIATLG
+1142 TGGFAGLATLG
-1153 DVADIDES
+1153 AVTSIDENK
-1161 QGLLVIVK
+1161 GLLDLVK
-1169 DLLTGLLNGKL
+1169 KLLTGLLNGNI
-1180 TNMDLLN
+1180 TDMDILN

-1195 ISGCIIAG
+1195 ISGCTIG
-1203 DSISVTANGKNAG
+1203 GSTISLDASGKYAG

-1225 QISNTLELTDDS
+1225 QVSNTSELADGS
-1237 KSTTKAIQRMLNKT
+1237 KSTTKALNRMLAKNSISYSFNEHSNSIT
-1251 GVTYEFA
+1251 ASE
-1258 DRVNQI
+1258 
-1264 NAVSSMKVSAT
+1264 SMSVSAT

-1314 GGSSGLTVTA
+1314 GGSLGLTVTA

-1332 GGAIGYG
+1332 GGTIGYG
-1339 TGGEVRKTS
+1339 TGGEVRRTS
-1348 VTNLNSVT
+1348 VTNLNSVK

-1417 STKNEQGY
+1417 STENENGY
-1425 SGGFIGECI
+1425 SGGFIGKCI
-1434 SGRARDTQISNLKT
+1434 SGRARDTKISNLKT
-1448 VTASAASGKAGGFAG
+1448 VTAAATSGKAGGFAG

-1479 QLTAIELENLLGVV
+1479 KLTGIELENLLGVV

-1544 DTNSEDGT
+1544 DTD
-1552 TKGETGAIATTN
+1552 TN

-1594 VKLLGLL
+1594 IKLLGLL
-1601 NVNQLL
+1601 DVNQLL

-1649 GKAVMVKN
+1649 GKAVMLKN

-1662 VKEVTAPYHAGGY
+1662 VKEVKAPYHAGGY

-1711 LQATSSKITNCKVA
+1711 LQAASSKITNCKVA

-1736 RGFEN
+1736 SGFEN

-1770 TAVEKLL
+1770 TAVENLL

-1806 LTKLV
+1806 LTKVV

-1961 GAIGGFNVLATD
+1961 GAIGGFHVLATD
-1973 GDGDTGKAG
+1973 GDGDTGRAG

-2095 NNTDKWKGAAYTG
+2095 NNTDNWKGTAYTG

-2149 DLIKLDNPLTLL
+2149 GLIKLDNPLTLL

-2168 KNTAVYGPLRGLDTD
+2168 KNTVVYGPLRGLDTD

-2206 EVNDQERLN
+2206 EVNDQEQLN

-2260 ATDLQSAEAYRCSG
+2260 AVDLQLAEAYRSSG

-2279 MLTGSVANTGDVSLE
+2279 MLTGSVANTGNVSLA

-2333 ADRDPAGFAGGYVG
+2333 ADKDPAGFAGGYVG

-2357 ETSSCSITN
+2357 GSNSCSITN

-2398 LLNKLLDVLMVKA
+2398 LLNKLLDVLMVNA

-2434 DDWGVIVNGTYQNG
+2434 DDWGVIVNGTCQSG

-2528 LDAFRSYVYY
+2528 LDAFRSYIYY
-2538 GNVTGSPDAGLGVSA
+2538 GNVTGSLDAGLGVSA
-2553 NTATDAGQNNQVT
+2553 NTTTDAGQNNQVT

-2601 GFVGYSGKSGV
+2601 GFIGYSGKSGV
-2612 VKMEKLDVLGDKFG
+2612 VKLEKLDVLGNNTG

-2660 GGKEQ
+2660 GGEEQ
-2665 IAGGFIGYANLARMS
+2665 IAGGFIGYANLTRMS
-2680 GCNAGDDQNQENS
+2680 GCNAGGAKNQENS
-2693 LKLVESGGTAGG
+2693 LKQVASGGTAGG

-2713 YLADLKLDSGAVN
+2713 YLADVKLDSTVVDAL
-2726 VIFSLVNE
+2726 LVVLNN
-2734 LIKALYLDKIQDSNL
+2734 LVKALYLDKIQDSNL

-2757 QIDALYEG
+2757 KVDALYEG

-2773 GLDISVGLSKKSTDN
+2773 GLDISVGLSKKSDDN
-2788 NQQTDLA
+2788 NQQTDFA
-2795 IITIGD
+2795 IIKIGD

-2806 PCDENGLLN
+2806 PCDKNGIITKDN
-2815 DDDTK
+2815 DVK

-2829 ANRTRITD
+2829 ANRTKITD
-2837 SNVYGISIG
+2837 SNVYGISTG
-2846 YNVYAGG
+2846 YDVYAGG
-2853 AGNEAD
+2853 AGNDAD

-2884 YYCDVVRGTSKLVGP
+2884 YYCDVIRGTSKLVGP
-2899 FSGKSDLNSVYDF
+2899 FSGKSDLESVYDF
-2912 NTKAD
+2912 NTKAG

-2929 KPVISFDEIKKNSK
+2929 KPAISFDEIKKNSK

-2978 TKDSSETADLN
+2978 TKDSFETADLN

-3001 DAKTTVNTGD
+3001 DTKTTVNTED

-3019 TQDPCDEFVNL
+3019 AQDPCDEYVNL

-3043 NIRPDTIKVTISR
+3043 GIRPDSITVTISR
-3056 SWTDAEGTKHTEVV
+3056 SWTDADGTEHTEVV
-3070 PGYENYEIKGDIS
+3070 PGYDNYVITGDHS

-3088 KVVETLP
+3088 EIIKSEKPDKLLP
-3095 AYIKDDAEKPHYYE
+3095 AYIKDVNEIPHYYK
-3109 YSATETEIKGYTTT
+3109 YFITEREIKGYTTT

-3151 MMFII
+3151 RMFII

-3167 TGRRKKRKQTM
+3167 TGRRRKRKQTM

>member
-1 MNRKLSVLRRITA
+1 MNKKLSVLRRITA
-14 MVLCVTLLS
+14 VVLCVTLLS
-23 SQVTVVGAEDIELV
+23 SQVVVANAEDSERMNV
-37 DMQTEGETTNPSEQD
+37 QTNSENADISEQD
-52 GFSSDTSEITDIT
+52 GFSSDTSEISDIT
-65 EGDIP
+65 ESDIP
-70 DSEEEIIIGD
+70 DSFEGESEPNTDISSEVTEEFGNSKDQGFTDGEETIIED
-80 DNNSDT
+80 ENTSDT
-86 LENSSEVT
+86 LEE
-94 AGFGDSEDQGFSE
+94 A
-107 GEEIIIGDDNNFDT
+107 
-121 LENADPDPNPD
+121 NPD
-132 YTDGKICIY
+132 YEDGKICIY
-141 NYRQLLQIGT
+141 NYQQLLQIGT
-151 GAQMFSGDKD
+151 GTQMFSGDKD
-161 GNVGTGEPVL
+161 GNVGEGNKVL
-171 ADGTELTYAAD
+171 ADGAELIYASD

-191 PIDMENIWNFP
+191 PIDNENVWNFP

-208 ITSSA
+208 ITSSS
-213 ERTDNTVYDVDTDT
+213 ERTGNTVYDSVTDT

-234 QLALMQKENADSEP
+234 QLELMKGE
-248 VMSED
+248 
-253 YSVENVGTGQAFT
+253 
-266 LEDGSSLTYSKTH
+266 SS
-279 NYMLASIFTAESI
+279 
-292 ENANPDYID
+292 
-301 GKICIYNYR
+301 
-310 QLLQIGT
+310 
-317 GVQMFSGDKDGN
+317 
-329 VGTGEPV
+329 
-336 LADGTELTYAADASY
+336 
-351 CLMNDIPIDMENI
+351 
-364 WNFPSDFTGS
+364 
-374 ITSSAERTDNTVYDV
+374 
-389 DTDTIY
+389 
-395 VYNRYQLALMQKENA
+395 

-439 TYSKNHNYVLASTF
+439 TYSKTHNYVLASSF
-453 TTETPELLANQT
+453 TTETPELLANKAGT
-465 TAAKTTQ
+465 EETTQ
-472 DIRSA
+472 DITSA

-513 TDAEVTEPI
+513 TDTDVTEPI
-522 WKVYETREKKLG
+522 WKVYETREKKGGLLG
-534 ILGTLIGYTE
+534 GALSGYTD

-565 LAKFKDG
+565 LANFKDG
-572 DKVYDWSGKAL
+572 DKVYDWSKTAL
-583 YANDNGEYEIGKSQ
+583 YANDNGGHEIGKAE
-597 YLDAVTGLNATKRYL
+597 YLDAPSLDVAGLNATKRYL

-668 IDMVPAENNEISVAG
+668 IDMVPAENNEISVSG
-683 NDDISSESAVS
+683 NDDISSEAAAS
-694 DTTVSDTENESEE
+694 DTTVSDTENEE
-707 IYDEDVQEDTG
+707 IYDED
-718 AFIGDENES
+718 AFISDES

-734 ADAQSIPVEENKTY
+734 ADPESIPVEEDKTY

-756 QTNKVNIAGTGYK
+756 TTNKVNIAGTGYK

-774 NYIIFRDIDLS
+774 DYIIFRDIDLS
-785 KAGTNSNGEDDN
+785 KEGTNSNGEDDD

-826 ISQANPV
+826 ISQNNPV
-833 DQDKQAEYG
+833 NQDKQAEYG

-866 KNMTLSDVQVST
+866 KNITLSDVTVST
-878 TTKNVKQDFS
+878 TTQKVKQNVS
-888 LIGTLLKP
+888 LIGSVLKL
-896 LLGSLS
+896 LLGNLS

-961 NGLGDL
+961 NGLGGL

-1002 PIGYVNP
+1002 PVGYVNP
-1009 SIQNCSVSGDTSVTG
+1009 SIQNCSVSGGTSVTG

-1039 MKNCSVGGS
+1039 MKNCSVGG
-1048 TTVSGNDCSGG
+1048 TATVSGNDCSGG

-1064 ANAVVVGALSS
+1064 ANAVVAGALSS

-1088 VMLNCRIDGA
+1088 VMLNCRIDGT
-1098 VNVSAQGTSSK
+1098 VNVSAQGSSAK

-1130 ISSLGAVSGKDY
+1130 ISSLGTVSGKDY

-1169 DLLTGLLNGKL
+1169 DLLTGLLNGKF
-1180 TNMDLLN
+1180 TNMDILN

-1195 ISGCIIAG
+1195 ISGCTIAG
-1203 DSISVTANGKNAG
+1203 DNISVTANGKNAG

-1225 QISNTLELTDDS
+1225 QISNTLELADDS
-1237 KSTTKAIQRMLNKT
+1237 KSTTKALQRVLNKT
-1251 GVTYEFA
+1251 GLTYEFS

-1264 NAVSSMKVSAT
+1264 NAASSMKVSAT

-1324 SDQENGRA
+1324 SDQENGCA

-1339 TGGEVRKTS
+1339 TGGEVRRTS

-1394 VGQMIETFTVD
+1394 VGQMIETFAVD

-1417 STKNEQGY
+1417 STQNEKGY

-1434 SGRARDTQISNLKT
+1434 SGRARDTKISNLKT
-1448 VTASAASGKAGGFAG
+1448 VTASAVSGNAGGFAG

-1479 QLTAIELENLLGVV
+1479 QLTGIELENLLGVV

-1544 DTNSEDGT
+1544 DTDTNPSSSESTDEKNSEEADFISADTNSEDGT
-1552 TKGETGAIATTN
+1552 IEGESGAITTTN

-1594 VKLLGLL
+1594 IKLLGLL
-1601 NVNQLL
+1601 NVTQLL

-1622 EGNNLVVT
+1622 EGDSLVVT

-1657 SDVTN
+1657 SDVTH

-1711 LQATSSKITNCKVA
+1711 LQAASSQITNCKVA
-1725 GTADGLTVTAD
+1725 GIADGLTVTAD
-1736 RGFEN
+1736 SGFEN
-1741 AEGYAGGFVGEM
+1741 AEGYTGGFVGEM
-1753 QSGHVDNSA
+1753 QSGHVDNAA
-1762 NAVDSGKG
+1762 NAADSGKG
-1770 TAVEKLL
+1770 TAVENLL

-1806 LTKLV
+1806 LTKVV

-1823 VPVISNASVNSV
+1823 VPVISNASVCSV
-1835 EKGFTVTVT
+1835 KDGFTVHVT

-1853 DADAGSAGGFIG
+1853 DVDAGSAGGFIG

-1877 NKLQHTGVSEPK
+1877 NKLQHTGVIEPN
-1889 NLQQEDGSSY
+1889 NLQQEDGGSY
-1899 YGSDSAYAVS
+1899 YGTGSEYAVS

-1934 LDHVLSATNLLSA
+1934 LDKVLSASNLLSA

-1961 GAIGGFNVLATD
+1961 GATGGFNVLATN
-1973 GDGDTGKAG
+1973 GDGNTGKAG

-2024 VVNGLSALGG
+2024 VVDGLSTLGG
-2034 LIKADNL
+2034 LISADNL

-2095 NNTDKWKGAAYTG
+2095 NNTDNWKGTAYTG

-2149 DLIKLDNPLTLL
+2149 GLIKLDNPLTLL

-2206 EVNDQERLN
+2206 EVNDQNQLN

-2260 ATDLQSAEAYRCSG
+2260 AVDLQLAEAYRCSG

-2279 MLTGSVANTGDVSLE
+2279 MLTDSVANTGDVSLA

-2333 ADRDPAGFAGGYVG
+2333 ADKDPAGFAGGYVG

-2357 ETSSCSITN
+2357 GSNSCSITN

-2398 LLNKLLDVLMVKA
+2398 LLNKLLDVLMVNA

-2475 GSGIHA
+2475 ESGIRA

-2505 ANISAGNETSVLQYL
+2505 ANISANGETSVLQYL
-2520 LKLGRTDV
+2520 LKLGKTDV

-2538 GNVTGSPDAGLGVSA
+2538 GKITGSPDAGLGVSA
-2553 NTATDAGQNNQVT
+2553 NTATKSGQNNEVT

-2612 VKMEKLDVLGDKFG
+2612 VKMEKLDVLGDNAG

-2643 DDSSVTGV
+2643 DDSSVAGI

-2660 GGKEQ
+2660 GGEEQ
-2665 IAGGFIGYANLARMS
+2665 IAGGFIGYASLSRMS
-2680 GCNAGDDQNQENS
+2680 GCNAGDAQNQENS

-2713 YLADLKLDSGAVN
+2713 YLADVKLDSTVVDAL
-2726 VIFSLVNE
+2726 LVVLDN
-2734 LIKALYLDKIQDSNL
+2734 LVKVLYLDKIQDSNL

-2757 QIDALYEG
+2757 KVDALYDG
-2765 NLLHVNLL
+2765 NLIHVNLL
-2773 GLDISVGLSKKSTDN
+2773 GLDISVGLSKMSPDN
-2788 NQQTDLA
+2788 GQQTDFA
-2795 IITIGD
+2795 IIKIGD

-2806 PCDENGLLN
+2806 PCDKNGIITKDN
-2815 DDDTK
+2815 DVK

-2829 ANRTRITD
+2829 ANRTKITD
-2837 SNVYGISIG
+2837 SNVYGITIG

-2853 AGNEAD
+2853 AGNDAD

-2872 YNDEGLLKNNNM
+2872 YNDEGLLRNNDM

-2899 FSGKSDLNSVYDF
+2899 FSGNSKLDSVYEF
-2912 NTKAD
+2912 NTKAG
-2917 VEGENNNYRIYR
+2917 VEGEDNIYRIYR
-2929 KPVISFDEIKKNSK
+2929 KPTITVNEIKKNSAV
-2943 LLTDT
+2943 LTDT

-2966 DEYNTLQNAVMA
+2966 DTYDTLQNAVMA

-3043 NIRPDTIKVTISR
+3043 GIRPDSITVTISR
-3056 SWTDAEGTKHTEVV
+3056 SWTDADGAEQTEVV
-3070 PGYENYEIKGDIS
+3070 PGYENYVVKGDIS

-3088 KVVETLP
+3088 EIIKSEKPDKLLP
-3095 AYIKDDAEKPHYYE
+3095 AYTKDTDGTLHYYK
-3109 YSATETEIKGYTTT
+3109 YSVTETEIKGYTTT
-3123 IETSKDGFTFTIIN
+3123 IETSKDGFTFTITN

-3167 TGRRKKRKQTM
+3167 TGRRRKRKQAM

>member
-1 MNRKLSVLRRITA
+1 MNKKLSVLRRITA
-14 MVLCVTLLS
+14 IVLCVTLLS
-23 SQVTVVGAEDIELV
+23 SQVVVANDEDSERMDV
-37 DMQTEGETTNPSEQD
+37 QTNSEITDISEQD
-52 GFSSDTSEITDIT
+52 SFSSDTSETSDIT
-65 EGDIP
+65 ESDIP
-70 DSEEEIIIGD
+70 DSFEGESEPNTDI
-80 DNNSDT
+80 
-86 LENSSEVT
+86 SSEVT
-94 AGFGDSEDQGFSE
+94 EKFDNSEDQGFTD
-107 GEEIIIGDDNNFDT
+107 EEETIMDDENTSDT
-121 LENADPDPNPD
+121 LEEVNPD
-132 YTDGKICIY
+132 YVDGKICIY
-141 NYRQLLQIGT
+141 NYQQLLQIGT

-161 GNVGTGEPVL
+161 GNIGEGDLVL
-171 ADGTELTYAAD
+171 ADGTELTYATD

-191 PIDMENIWNFP
+191 PIDNENIWNFP

-208 ITSSA
+208 ITSSS
-213 ERTDNTVYDVDTDT
+213 ERTGNTVYDSETDT

-234 QLALMQKENADSEP
+234 QLELMK
-248 VMSED
+248 
-253 YSVENVGTGQAFT
+253 
-266 LEDGSSLTYSKTH
+266 
-279 NYMLASIFTAESI
+279 
-292 ENANPDYID
+292 
-301 GKICIYNYR
+301 
-310 QLLQIGT
+310 
-317 GVQMFSGDKDGN
+317 
-329 VGTGEPV
+329 GE
-336 LADGTELTYAADASY
+336 
-351 CLMNDIPIDMENI
+351 
-364 WNFPSDFTGS
+364 
-374 ITSSAERTDNTVYDV
+374 TS
-389 DTDTIY
+389 
-395 VYNRYQLALMQKENA
+395 

-439 TYSKNHNYVLASTF
+439 TYSKTHNYVLASSF
-453 TTETPELLANQT
+453 TTETPELLANKAGT
-465 TAAKTTQ
+465 EETTQ
-472 DIRSA
+472 DITSA

-513 TDAEVTEPI
+513 TDTEVTEPI
-522 WKVYETREKKLG
+522 WRVYETKEKNGLLYIWK
-534 ILGTLIGYTE
+534 
-544 WTPAAD
+544 PAAD
-550 TAEYKTELYYPGDAD
+550 TQTYKTELYYPGDAD
-565 LAKFKDG
+565 IVKFNDT
-572 DKVYDWSGKAL
+572 YNWSGKEL
-583 YANDNGEYEIGKSQ
+583 YGNKKGEHKLGEKDEQDGVLGIG
-597 YLDAVTGLNATKRYL
+597 ATKRYH
-612 YVGSTIQDS
+612 YVSSTIQES
-621 ANMIVTASED
+621 ADMTVTATESTASDSE
-631 SPSDDSTEEA
+631 A
-641 SGETEEVSGNTEET
+641 AYF
-655 SGEADGNA
+655 EADETV
-663 KGSDL
+663 KDSDS
-668 IDMVPAENNEISVAG
+668 IDMIPA
-683 NDDISSESAVS
+683 
-694 DTTVSDTENESEE
+694 ESEE
-707 IYDEDVQEDTG
+707 VAEPESDDID
-718 AFIGDENES
+718 AFTSDGD
-727 ESDFSDD
+727 ESDFTDD
-734 ADAQSIPVEENKTY
+734 TNPESITVDENKTY
-748 VLTYDISK
+748 ILTYDTSK
-756 QTNKVNIAGTGYK
+756 SSNTNIAGSGYK

-785 KAGTNSNGEDDN
+785 KEGTNSNGEDDDWN
-797 WDPIDNYQ
+797 PIDNYQ

-826 ISQANPV
+826 ISQANAV
-833 DQDKQAEYG
+833 NQDNQAEYG
-842 IGFFRNLTTPYSTS
+842 IGFFRNLTTSYSTS

-866 KNMTLSDVQVST
+866 KNITLSDVTVST
-878 TTKNVKQDFS
+878 TTTKVKQNIS
-888 LIGTLLKP
+888 LIGGVLNL
-896 LLGSLS
+896 LLGNLS

-961 NGLGDL
+961 NGLGGL

-1064 ANAVVVGALSS
+1064 ANAVVAGALSS

-1098 VNVSAQGTSSK
+1098 VNVSAQGPQSKPSK

-1130 ISSLGAVSGKDY
+1130 ISSLGTVSGKDY

-1169 DLLTGLLNGKL
+1169 DLLTGLLNGKF

-1195 ISGCIIAG
+1195 ISGCTIAG
-1203 DSISVTANGKNAG
+1203 DNISVTANGKNAG

-1324 SDQENGRA
+1324 SDQDNGRA

-1417 STKNEQGY
+1417 STGNEKGY

-1434 SGRARDTQISNLKT
+1434 SGRARDTKISNLKT
-1448 VTASAASGKAGGFAG
+1448 VTAAATSGKAGGFAG

-1479 QLTAIELENLLGVV
+1479 KLTGIELENLLGVV

-1505 AYVSNGSDPQVS
+1505 AYVSNGNDPQVS

-1544 DTNSEDGT
+1544 DTD
-1552 TKGETGAIATTN
+1552 TN

-1594 VKLLGLL
+1594 IKLLGLL

-1622 EGNNLVVT
+1622 KGNNLVVT

-1637 VALGDAGGYIGN
+1637 VVLGDAGGYIGN
-1649 GKAVMVKN
+1649 GKAVMLKN

-1662 VKEVTAPYHAGGY
+1662 VKEVKAPYHAGGY

-1711 LQATSSKITNCKVA
+1711 LQAASSKITNCKVA

-1736 RGFEN
+1736 SGFEN

-1770 TAVEKLL
+1770 TAVENLL

-1806 LTKLV
+1806 LTKVV

-1961 GAIGGFNVLATD
+1961 GAIGGFHVLATD
-1973 GDGDTGKAG
+1973 GDGDTGRAG

-2095 NNTDKWKGAAYTG
+2095 NNTDNWKGAAYTG

-2149 DLIKLDNPLTLL
+2149 GLIKLDNPLTLL

-2168 KNTAVYGPLRGLDTD
+2168 KNTVVYGPLRGLDTD

-2206 EVNDQERLN
+2206 EVNDQEQLN

-2260 ATDLQSAEAYRCSG
+2260 AVDLQLAEAYRSSG

-2279 MLTGSVANTGDVSLE
+2279 MLTGSVANTGNVSLA

-2333 ADRDPAGFAGGYVG
+2333 ADKDPAGFAGGYVG

-2357 ETSSCSITN
+2357 GSNSCSITN

-2398 LLNKLLDVLMVKA
+2398 LLNKLLDVLMVNA

-2434 DDWGVIVNGTYQNG
+2434 DDWGVIVNGTCQSG

-2528 LDAFRSYVYY
+2528 LDAFRSYIYY
-2538 GNVTGSPDAGLGVSA
+2538 GNVTGSLDAGLGVSA
-2553 NTATDAGQNNQVT
+2553 NTTTDAGQNNQVT

-2601 GFVGYSGKSGV
+2601 GFIGYSGKSGV
-2612 VKMEKLDVLGDKFG
+2612 VKLEKLDVLGNNTG

-2660 GGKEQ
+2660 GGEEQ
-2665 IAGGFIGYANLARMS
+2665 IAGGFIGYANLTRMS
-2680 GCNAGDDQNQENS
+2680 GCNAGGAKNQENS
-2693 LKLVESGGTAGG
+2693 LKQVASGGTAGG

-2713 YLADLKLDSGAVN
+2713 YLADVKLDSTVVDAL
-2726 VIFSLVNE
+2726 LVVLNN
-2734 LIKALYLDKIQDSNL
+2734 LVKALYLDKIQDSNL

-2757 QIDALYEG
+2757 KVDALYEG

-2773 GLDISVGLSKKSTDN
+2773 GLDISVGLSKKSDDN
-2788 NQQTDLA
+2788 NQQTDFA
-2795 IITIGD
+2795 IIKIGD

-2806 PCDENGLLN
+2806 PCDKNGIITKDN
-2815 DDDTK
+2815 DVK

-2829 ANRTRITD
+2829 ANRTKITD
-2837 SNVYGISIG
+2837 SNVYGISTG
-2846 YNVYAGG
+2846 YDVYAGG
-2853 AGNEAD
+2853 AGNDAD

-2884 YYCDVVRGTSKLVGP
+2884 YYCDVIRGTSKLVGP
-2899 FSGKSDLNSVYDF
+2899 FSGKSDLESVYDF
-2912 NTKAD
+2912 NTKAG

-2929 KPVISFDEIKKNSK
+2929 KPAISFDEIKKNSK

-2978 TKDSSETADLN
+2978 TKDSFETADLN

-3001 DAKTTVNTGD
+3001 DTKTTVNTED

-3019 TQDPCDEFVNL
+3019 AQDPCDEYVNL

-3043 NIRPDTIKVTISR
+3043 GIRPDSITVTISR
-3056 SWTDAEGTKHTEVV
+3056 SWTDADGTEHTEVV
-3070 PGYENYEIKGDIS
+3070 PGYDNYVITGDHS

-3088 KVVETLP
+3088 EIIKSEKPDKLLP
-3095 AYIKDDAEKPHYYE
+3095 AYIKDVNEIPHYYK
-3109 YSATETEIKGYTTT
+3109 YFITEREIKGYTTT

-3151 MMFII
+3151 RMFII

-3167 TGRRKKRKQTM
+3167 TGRRRKRKQTM

>member
-1 MNRKLSVLRRITA
+1 MNKKLSVLRRITA
-14 MVLCVTLLS
+14 VVLCVTLLS
-23 SQVTVVGAEDIELV
+23 SQVVVANAEDSERMNV
-37 DMQTEGETTNPSEQD
+37 QTNSEITDISEQD
-52 GFSSDTSEITDIT
+52 GFGSDTSEISDIT
-65 EGDIP
+65 ESDIP
-70 DSEEEIIIGD
+70 DSFEGESEQNTDI
-80 DNNSDT
+80 ST
-86 LENSSEVT
+86 EVT
-94 AGFGDSEDQGFSE
+94 EKFGNSEDQGFTD
-107 GEEIIIGDDNNFDT
+107 GEETIIEDENTSDT
-121 LENADPDPNPD
+121 LEEANPD
-132 YTDGKICIY
+132 YEDGKICIY
-141 NYRQLLQIGT
+141 NYQQLLQIGT
-151 GAQMFSGDKD
+151 GTQMFSGDKD
-161 GNVGTGEPVL
+161 GNVGEGDKVL
-171 ADGTELTYAAD
+171 ADGAELTYASD

-191 PIDMENIWNFP
+191 PIDNENVWNFP

-208 ITSSA
+208 ITSSS
-213 ERTDNTVYDVDTDT
+213 ERTGNTVYDSVTDT

-234 QLALMQKENADSEP
+234 QLELMKGE
-248 VMSED
+248 
-253 YSVENVGTGQAFT
+253 
-266 LEDGSSLTYSKTH
+266 SS
-279 NYMLASIFTAESI
+279 
-292 ENANPDYID
+292 
-301 GKICIYNYR
+301 
-310 QLLQIGT
+310 
-317 GVQMFSGDKDGN
+317 
-329 VGTGEPV
+329 
-336 LADGTELTYAADASY
+336 
-351 CLMNDIPIDMENI
+351 
-364 WNFPSDFTGS
+364 
-374 ITSSAERTDNTVYDV
+374 
-389 DTDTIY
+389 
-395 VYNRYQLALMQKENA
+395 

-426 MGQVFTLEDGSYL
+426 MGQVFTLEDGTYL
-439 TYSKNHNYVLASTF
+439 TYSKTHNYVLASSF
-453 TTETPELLANQT
+453 TTETPELLANKAGTEET
-465 TAAKTTQ
+465 TK
-472 DIRSA
+472 DITSA

-522 WKVYETREKKLG
+522 WKVYETREKKGGLLG
-534 ILGTLIGYTE
+534 GALSGYTD

-565 LAKFKDG
+565 LANFKDG
-572 DKVYDWSGKAL
+572 DKVYDWSKTAL
-583 YANDNGEYEIGKSQ
+583 YANDNGGHEIGKAE
-597 YLDAVTGLNATKRYL
+597 YLDAPSLDVAGLNATKRYL

-668 IDMVPAENNEISVAG
+668 IDMVPAENNEISVSG
-683 NDDISSESAVS
+683 NDDISSEAAAS
-694 DTTVSDTENESEE
+694 DTTVSDTENEE
-707 IYDEDVQEDTG
+707 IYDED
-718 AFIGDENES
+718 AFISDES

-734 ADAQSIPVEENKTY
+734 ADPESIQVEEDKTY

-756 QTNKVNIAGTGYK
+756 TTNKVNIAGTGYK

-774 NYIIFRDIDLS
+774 DYIIFRDIDLS
-785 KAGTNSNGEDDN
+785 KEGTNSNGEDDD

-826 ISQANPV
+826 ISQNNPV
-833 DQDKQAEYG
+833 DQDRQAEYG

-866 KNMTLSDVQVST
+866 KNITLSDVTVST
-878 TTKNVKQDFS
+878 TTQKVKQNVS
-888 LIGTLLKP
+888 LIGSVLKL
-896 LLGSLS
+896 LLGNLS

-918 VVKGNIQIENC
+918 VIKGNIQIENC
-929 NVENLHG
+929 NVENLRG
-936 VSNANDRTGG
+936 VSNVNDRTGG

-961 NGLGDL
+961 NGLGGL

-988 LLLNGGLLSVKNLI
+988 VLLNGGLLSVKNLI
-1002 PIGYVNP
+1002 PVGYVNP
-1009 SIQNCSVSGDTSVTG
+1009 CIQNCSVSGGTSVTG

-1039 MKNCSVGGS
+1039 MKNCSVGG
-1048 TTVSGNDCSGG
+1048 TATVSGNDCSGG

-1064 ANAVVVGALSS
+1064 ANAVVAGALSS

-1088 VMLNCRIDGA
+1088 VMLNCRIDGT
-1098 VNVSAQGTSSK
+1098 VNVSAQGSFAK

-1130 ISSLGAVSGKDY
+1130 ISSLGTVSGKDY

-1169 DLLTGLLNGKL
+1169 DLLTGLLNGKF
-1180 TNMDLLN
+1180 TNMDILN

-1195 ISGCIIAG
+1195 ISGCTIAG
-1203 DSISVTANGKNAG
+1203 DNISVTANGKNAG

-1225 QISNTLELTDDS
+1225 QISNTLELADDS
-1237 KSTTKAIQRMLNKT
+1237 KSTTKALQRVLNKT
-1251 GVTYEFA
+1251 GLTYEFS

-1264 NAVSSMKVSAT
+1264 NAASSMKVSAT

-1394 VGQMIETFTVD
+1394 VGQMIETFAVE
-1405 STVSGVSSGYSV
+1405 STVSGVASGYSV
-1417 STKNEQGY
+1417 STQNEKGY

-1434 SGRARDTQISNLKT
+1434 SGRARDTKISNLKT
-1448 VTASAASGKAGGFAG
+1448 VTASAVSGNAGGFAG

-1479 QLTAIELENLLGVV
+1479 QLTGIELENLLGVV

-1544 DTNSEDGT
+1544 DTDTNPSSSESTDEKNSEEADFISADTNSEDGT
-1552 TKGETGAIATTN
+1552 IEGESGAITTTN

-1594 VKLLGLL
+1594 IKLLGLL
-1601 NVNQLL
+1601 DVTQLL

-1622 EGNNLVVT
+1622 EGDSLVVT

-1711 LQATSSKITNCKVA
+1711 LQAASSKITNCKVA

-1736 RGFEN
+1736 NGFEN

-1770 TAVEKLL
+1770 TAVENLL

-1791 VKAGAVAEIGAKSSI
+1791 VKAGAVAEIGSKSSI

-1899 YGSDSAYAVS
+1899 YGNDSAYAVN

-1934 LDHVLSATNLLSA
+1934 LDHVLSTTGLLSA

-1961 GAIGGFNVLATD
+1961 GATGGFNVLATD
-1973 GDGDTGKAG
+1973 GDGVTGKAG

-2015 TMEPGSAAD
+2015 IMEPGNAAD

-2095 NNTDKWKGAAYTG
+2095 NNTDNWKGAAYTG

-2149 DLIKLDNPLTLL
+2149 GLIKLDNPLTLL

-2206 EVNDQERLN
+2206 EVNDQNQLN

-2260 ATDLQSAEAYRCSG
+2260 AVDLQLAEAYRCSG

-2279 MLTGSVANTGDVSLE
+2279 MLTGSVANTGDVSLA

-2333 ADRDPAGFAGGYVG
+2333 ADKDPAGFAGGYVG

-2398 LLNKLLDVLMVKA
+2398 LLNKLLDVLMVNA

-2475 GSGIHA
+2475 ESGIRA

-2505 ANISAGNETSVLQYL
+2505 ANISANGETSVLQYL
-2520 LKLGRTDV
+2520 LKLGKTDV

-2538 GNVTGSPDAGLGVSA
+2538 GKITGSPDAGLGVSA
-2553 NTATDAGQNNQVT
+2553 NTATKSGQNNEVT

-2612 VKMEKLDVLGDKFG
+2612 VKMEKLDVLGDNAG

-2643 DDSSVTGV
+2643 DDSSVAGI

-2660 GGKEQ
+2660 GGEEQ
-2665 IAGGFIGYANLARMS
+2665 IAGGFIGYASLSRMS
-2680 GCNAGDDQNQENS
+2680 GCNAGDAQNQENS

-2713 YLADLKLDSGAVN
+2713 YLADVKLDSTVVDAL
-2726 VIFSLVNE
+2726 LVVLDN
-2734 LIKALYLDKIQDSNL
+2734 LVKVLYLDKIQDSNL

-2757 QIDALYEG
+2757 KVDALYDG
-2765 NLLHVNLL
+2765 NLIHVNLL
-2773 GLDISVGLSKKSTDN
+2773 GLDISVGLSKMSPDN
-2788 NQQTDLA
+2788 GQQTDFA
-2795 IITIGD
+2795 IIKIGD

-2806 PCDENGLLN
+2806 PCDKNGIITKDN
-2815 DDDTK
+2815 DVK

-2829 ANRTRITD
+2829 ANRTKITD
-2837 SNVYGISIG
+2837 SNVYGITIG

-2853 AGNEAD
+2853 AGNDAD

-2872 YNDEGLLKNNNM
+2872 YNDEGLLRNNDM

-2899 FSGKSDLNSVYDF
+2899 FSGNSKLDSVYEF
-2912 NTKAD
+2912 NTKAG
-2917 VEGENNNYRIYR
+2917 VEGEDNIYRIYR
-2929 KPVISFDEIKKNSK
+2929 KPTITVNEIKKNSAV
-2943 LLTDT
+2943 LTDT

-2966 DEYNTLQNAVMA
+2966 DTYDTLQNAVMA

-3043 NIRPDTIKVTISR
+3043 GIRPDSITVTISR
-3056 SWTDAEGTKHTEVV
+3056 SWTDADGAEQTEVV
-3070 PGYENYEIKGDIS
+3070 PGYENYVVKGDIS

-3088 KVVETLP
+3088 EIIKSEKPDKLLP
-3095 AYIKDDAEKPHYYE
+3095 AYTKDTDGTLHYYK
-3109 YSATETEIKGYTTT
+3109 YSVTETEIKGYTTT
-3123 IETSKDGFTFTIIN
+3123 IETSKDGFTFTITN

-3167 TGRRKKRKQTM
+3167 TGRRRKRKQAM

>member
-1 MNRKLSVLRRITA
+1 MNKKLSVLRRITA
-14 MVLCVTLLS
+14 VVLCVTLLS
-23 SQVTVVGAEDIELV
+23 SQVVVANAEDSERMNV
-37 DMQTEGETTNPSEQD
+37 QTNSEITDISEQD
-52 GFSSDTSEITDIT
+52 GFSSDTSEISDIT
-65 EGDIP
+65 ESDIP
-70 DSEEEIIIGD
+70 DSFEGESEPNTDI
-80 DNNSDT
+80 
-86 LENSSEVT
+86 SSEVT
-94 AGFGDSEDQGFSE
+94 EEFGNSEDQGFTD
-107 GEEIIIGDDNNFDT
+107 GEETIIEDENTSDT
-121 LENADPDPNPD
+121 LEEANPD
-132 YTDGKICIY
+132 YEDGKICIY
-141 NYRQLLQIGT
+141 NYQQLLQIGT
-151 GAQMFSGDKD
+151 GTQMFSGDKD
-161 GNVGTGEPVL
+161 GNVGEGDKVL
-171 ADGTELTYAAD
+171 ADGAELTYASD

-191 PIDMENIWNFP
+191 PIDNENVWNFP

-208 ITSSA
+208 ITSSS
-213 ERTDNTVYDVDTDT
+213 ERTGNTVYDSVTDM

-234 QLALMQKENADSEP
+234 QLELMKGE
-248 VMSED
+248 
-253 YSVENVGTGQAFT
+253 
-266 LEDGSSLTYSKTH
+266 SS
-279 NYMLASIFTAESI
+279 
-292 ENANPDYID
+292 
-301 GKICIYNYR
+301 
-310 QLLQIGT
+310 
-317 GVQMFSGDKDGN
+317 
-329 VGTGEPV
+329 
-336 LADGTELTYAADASY
+336 
-351 CLMNDIPIDMENI
+351 
-364 WNFPSDFTGS
+364 
-374 ITSSAERTDNTVYDV
+374 
-389 DTDTIY
+389 
-395 VYNRYQLALMQKENA
+395 

-439 TYSKNHNYVLASTF
+439 TYSKTHNYVLASSF
-453 TTETPELLANQT
+453 TTETPELLANKAGT
-465 TAAKTTQ
+465 EETTQ
-472 DIRSA
+472 DITSA

-513 TDAEVTEPI
+513 TDTDVTEPI
-522 WKVYETREKKLG
+522 WRVYETREKKPG
-534 ILGTLIGYTE
+534 ILGGALSGYTA
-544 WTPAAD
+544 WKPAAD
-550 TAEYKTELYYPGDAD
+550 TQTYKTELYYPGDAD
-565 LAKFKDG
+565 IVKFNDT
-572 DKVYDWSGKAL
+572 YNWSGKEL
-583 YANDNGEYEIGKSQ
+583 YGNKKGDHKLGETE
-597 YLDAVTGLNATKRYL
+597 YLDNSSLDIAGTTATKRYV
-612 YVGSTIQDS
+612 YVSSTIQES
-621 ANMIVTASED
+621 ADMTVTAT
-631 SPSDDSTEEA
+631 DSTASASEA
-641 SGETEEVSGNTEET
+641 ASV
-655 SGEADGNA
+655 EAGATVKDR
-663 KGSDL
+663 DL
-668 IDMVPAENNEISVAG
+668 IDMTPV
-683 NDDISSESAVS
+683 
-694 DTTVSDTENESEE
+694 ESEE
-707 IYDEDVQEDTG
+707 V
-718 AFIGDENES
+718 AES
-727 ESDFSDD
+727 ESDDIDAFTSDGD
-734 ADAQSIPVEENKTY
+734 ESDFTDDTTPESITVDENKTY
-748 VLTYDISK
+748 ILTYDTSK
-756 QTNKVNIAGTGYK
+756 SSNTNIAGSGYK

-785 KAGTNSNGEDDN
+785 KEGTNSNGKDDN
-797 WDPIDNYQ
+797 WTPIKNFQ

-814 VEGQSITISHIN
+814 TEGANVKISNVKMVQDTAINQSAYSNGSSSDT
-826 ISQANPV
+826 
-833 DQDKQAEYG
+833 EYG
-842 IGFFRNLTTPYSTS
+842 VGFFRSLSTPYDSSLQISSKQVVVKNLT
-856 LTISQNPITV
+856 
-866 KNMTLSDVQVST
+866 LSGVSVST
-878 TTKNVKQDFS
+878 TTNSIKKDFS
-888 LIGTLLKP
+888 LLGVMLTGVLKI
-896 LLGSLS
+896 LGLSS
-902 GLKPDPQS
+902 GLEKDPKS
-910 LATGGFAG
+910 FSTGAFAG
-918 VVKGNIQIENC
+918 VVKGNVQISDC
-929 NVENLHG
+929 HVEGLSG
-936 VSNANDRTGG
+936 VSNANSWTGG
-946 FAGYVS
+946 FVGYIS
-952 GMTQYDLIS
+952 GITKYEALSGVLKGVTDALSTLLNLIPVL
-961 NGLGDL
+961 GLGDL
-967 VTTLTK
+967 ITT
-973 ILNLIPL
+973 
-980 LGAGDLLT
+980 
-988 LLLNGGLLSVKNLI
+988 LLNGGVLSVGNLI

-1009 SIQNCSVSGDTSVTG
+1009 VFSNCSVSANDTISG
-1024 QKSTGGFAGEAIGAV
+1024 QNYTGGFAGETIGAV
-1039 MKNCSVGGS
+1039 MTGCSVNGTESVNG
-1048 TTVSGNDCSGG
+1048 TDYSGG
-1059 FVGRS
+1059 FIGRAS
-1064 ANAVVVGALSS
+1064 NAVVAGALDH
-1075 LGIELM
+1075 LGIQIAD
-1081 GNFPVNT
+1081 FPVNT
-1088 VMLNCRIDGA
+1088 VMLGCSINGSA
-1098 VNVSAQGTSSK
+1098 NVSATGSSGK

-1122 NSYAVDCS
+1122 NSYAVNCS
-1130 ISSLGAVSGKDY
+1130 ISSLGTVSGKDY
-1142 TGGFAGIATLG
+1142 TGGFAGLATLG
-1153 DVADIDES
+1153 AVTSIDENK
-1161 QGLLVIVK
+1161 GLLDLVK
-1169 DLLTGLLNGKL
+1169 KLLTGLLNGNI
-1180 TNMDLLN
+1180 TDMDILN

-1195 ISGCIIAG
+1195 ISGCTIDG
-1203 DSISVTANGKNAG
+1203 STISLDASGKYAG

-1225 QISNTLELTDDS
+1225 QVSNTSELADGS
-1237 KSTTKAIQRMLNKT
+1237 KSTTKALNRMLAKNSISYSFNEHSNSIT
-1251 GVTYEFA
+1251 ASE
-1258 DRVNQI
+1258 
-1264 NAVSSMKVSAT
+1264 SMSVSAT

-1289 VGDVLGGTVT
+1289 VSDVLGGTVT

-1314 GGSSGLTVTA
+1314 GGSLGLTVTA
-1324 SDQENGRA
+1324 SNQENGRA

-1417 STKNEQGY
+1417 STGNEKGY

-1434 SGRARDTQISNLKT
+1434 SGRARDTKISNLKT
-1448 VTASAASGKAGGFAG
+1448 VTASATSGKAGGFAG

-1479 QLTAIELENLLGVV
+1479 KLTGIELENLLGVV

-1552 TKGETGAIATTN
+1552 TEGEAGAIATTN

-1594 VKLLGLL
+1594 IKLLGLL

-1622 EGNNLVVT
+1622 EGDSLVVT

-1685 EAGDATGDLLNSV
+1685 EAGDATGDFLNSV

-1711 LQATSSKITNCKVA
+1711 LQAASSKITNCKVA

-1736 RGFEN
+1736 SGFEN

-1770 TAVEKLL
+1770 TAVENLL

-1899 YGSDSAYAVS
+1899 YGSDSAYAVN

-1934 LDHVLSATNLLSA
+1934 LDKVLSASNLLSA

-1961 GAIGGFNVLATD
+1961 GATGGFNVLATD

-2024 VVNGLSALGG
+2024 VVDGLSALGG

-2095 NNTDKWKGAAYTG
+2095 NNTDNWKGSTYAG

-2149 DLIKLDNPLTLL
+2149 GLIKLDNPLTLL

-2206 EVNDQERLN
+2206 EVNDQEQLN

-2260 ATDLQSAEAYRCSG
+2260 ATDLQSVEAFRSSG

-2279 MLTGSVANTGDVSLE
+2279 MLTGSVANTGDVSLA

-2299 GADSLAALKTFV
+2299 GADGLAALKTFV

-2317 HVEGYR
+2317 HVDGYR

-2333 ADRDPAGFAGGYVG
+2333 ADKDLAGFAGGYVG

-2357 ETSSCSITN
+2357 ENTSCSITN

-2398 LLNKLLDVLMVKA
+2398 LLNKLLDVLMVNA

-2462 SLCGAVLGEKDKP
+2462 SLCGAVLGEKDTP
-2475 GSGIHA
+2475 GSGIRA
-2481 DKIRSVVAGEYAGGC
+2481 DKIRSVVAGEYVGGC

-2520 LKLGRTDV
+2520 LKLGKTDV

-2553 NTATDAGQNNQVT
+2553 NTATKSGQNNEVT

-2582 VKNSSVT
+2582 VKNSSVM

-2612 VKMEKLDVLGDKFG
+2612 VKMEKLDVLGDNAG

-2643 DDSSVTGV
+2643 DDSSVTGI

-2660 GGKEQ
+2660 GGDEQ

-2680 GCNAGDDQNQENS
+2680 GCNAGDAQNQENS

-2713 YLADLKLDSGAVN
+2713 YLADVKLDSTVVDAL
-2726 VIFSLVNE
+2726 LVVLNQ
-2734 LIKALYLDKIQDSNL
+2734 LVQALYLDKIQDSNL

-2757 QIDALYEG
+2757 KVDALYEG

-2773 GLDISVGLSKKSTDN
+2773 GLDISVGLSKKSTEN

-2795 IITIGD
+2795 IIKIGD

-2806 PCDENGLLN
+2806 PCDKDGIITKDN
-2815 DDDTK
+2815 DVK
-2820 SNISVNLIK
+2820 SNISINLIK
-2829 ANRTRITD
+2829 ANRTKITD
-2837 SNVYGISIG
+2837 SSVYGISTG
-2846 YNVYAGG
+2846 YDVYAGG
-2853 AGNEAD
+2853 AGNDAD
-2859 GTATDGRSGGFVG
+2859 GSANDGRSGGFVG

-2899 FSGKSDLNSVYDF
+2899 FSGKSDLDSAYDF
-2912 NTKAD
+2912 NTKAG

-2929 KPVISFDEIKKNSK
+2929 KPAISFDEIKKNSK

-2948 FSQENGWSIFSV
+2948 FSQENGWSIFSI

-2989 AYVSDAKAVLMS
+2989 AYISDAKAVLMS

-3019 TQDPCDEFVNL
+3019 TQDPCDENVNL

-3043 NIRPDTIKVTISR
+3043 NLRPDSITVTISR
-3056 SWTDAEGTKHTEVV
+3056 SWTDAEGTKQTEVV

-3088 KVVETLP
+3088 KVIETLP
-3095 AYIKDDAEKPHYYE
+3095 AYIKDDADKTHYYE
-3109 YSATETEIKGYTTT
+3109 YSVTETEINGYTTT
-3123 IETSKDGFTFTIIN
+3123 IKSSDDGFTFTIIN
-3137 RHFALLPDTGGEGI
+3137 RHFALLPDTGGKGI
-3151 MMFII
+3151 MMFIV

-3167 TGRRKKRKQTM
+3167 TGRRRKRKQTM

>member
-1 MNRKLSVLRRITA
+1 MNKKLSVLRRITA
-14 MVLCVTLLS
+14 VVLCVTLLS
-23 SQVTVVGAEDIELV
+23 SQVVVANAEDSERMNV
-37 DMQTEGETTNPSEQD
+37 QTNSEITDISEQD
-52 GFSSDTSEITDIT
+52 GFSSDTSEISDIT
-65 EGDIP
+65 ESDIS
-70 DSEEEIIIGD
+70 DSFGGESEPNTDI
-80 DNNSDT
+80 
-86 LENSSEVT
+86 SSEVT
-94 AGFGDSEDQGFSE
+94 EEFGNSEDQGFTD
-107 GEEIIIGDDNNFDT
+107 GEETIIEDENTSDT
-121 LENADPDPNPD
+121 LEEANPD
-132 YTDGKICIY
+132 YEDGKICIY
-141 NYRQLLQIGT
+141 NYQQLLQIGT
-151 GAQMFSGDKD
+151 GTQMFSGDKD
-161 GNVGTGEPVL
+161 GNIGEGDPVL
-171 ADGTELTYAAD
+171 ADGAELTYASD

-208 ITSSA
+208 ITSAA
-213 ERTDNTVYDVDTDT
+213 ERTDNTVYNAEIDT

-234 QLALMQKENADSEP
+234 QLELMKGE
-248 VMSED
+248 
-253 YSVENVGTGQAFT
+253 
-266 LEDGSSLTYSKTH
+266 SS
-279 NYMLASIFTAESI
+279 
-292 ENANPDYID
+292 
-301 GKICIYNYR
+301 
-310 QLLQIGT
+310 
-317 GVQMFSGDKDGN
+317 
-329 VGTGEPV
+329 
-336 LADGTELTYAADASY
+336 
-351 CLMNDIPIDMENI
+351 
-364 WNFPSDFTGS
+364 
-374 ITSSAERTDNTVYDV
+374 
-389 DTDTIY
+389 
-395 VYNRYQLALMQKENA
+395 

-439 TYSKNHNYVLASTF
+439 TYSKTHNYVLASSF
-453 TTETPELLANQT
+453 TTETPELLANKAGT
-465 TAAKTTQ
+465 EETTQ
-472 DIRSA
+472 NITSA

-513 TDAEVTEPI
+513 TDTEVTEPI
-522 WKVYETREKKLG
+522 WRVYETRKKKLV
-534 ILGTLIGYTE
+534 GYSD

-565 LAKFKDG
+565 IVKFNDT
-572 DKVYDWSGKAL
+572 YNWSGREL
-583 YANDNGEYEIGKSQ
+583 YANKNGAHKLNDTE
-597 YLDAVTGLNATKRYL
+597 YLDNPSWDIAGTKATQC
-612 YVGSTIQDS
+612 YVYVSSTIQES
-621 ANMIVTASED
+621 ADMTVTATESTASDSEA
-631 SPSDDSTEEA
+631 A
-641 SGETEEVSGNTEET
+641 SV
-655 SGEADGNA
+655 EADETVND
-663 KGSDL
+663 SDL
-668 IDMVPAENNEISVAG
+668 IDMIL
-683 NDDISSESAVS
+683 S
-694 DTTVSDTENESEE
+694 DSEE
-707 IYDEDVQEDTG
+707 AAETG
-718 AFIGDENES
+718 
-727 ESDFSDD
+727 SDD
-734 ADAQSIPVEENKTY
+734 AEAFTSSGDESGFTDDIDSESITVDENKTY
-748 VLTYDISK
+748 VLTYDTSK
-756 QTNKVNIAGTGYK
+756 HSNTNIAGAGYK

-785 KAGTNSNGEDDN
+785 KEGTNSNGKDDN
-797 WDPIDNYQ
+797 WTPIKNFQ

-814 VEGQSITISHIN
+814 TEGVNVKISNVKIVQDTAINQSAYSNGSSSDT
-826 ISQANPV
+826 
-833 DQDKQAEYG
+833 EYG
-842 IGFFRNLTTPYSTS
+842 VGFFRSLSTPYDSSLQISSKQVVVKNLT
-856 LTISQNPITV
+856 
-866 KNMTLSDVQVST
+866 LSGVSVST
-878 TTKNVKQDFS
+878 TTNSIKKDFS
-888 LIGTLLKP
+888 LLGVVLTGVLKI
-896 LLGSLS
+896 LGLSS
-902 GLKPDPQS
+902 GLEKDPKS
-910 LATGGFAG
+910 FSTGAFAG
-918 VVKGNIQIENC
+918 VVKGNVQILDC
-929 NVENLHG
+929 HVEGLSG
-936 VSNANDRTGG
+936 VSNANSWTGG
-946 FAGYVS
+946 FVGYIS
-952 GMTQYDLIS
+952 GITKYEALSGVLKGVTDALSTLLNLIPVL
-961 NGLGDL
+961 GLGDL
-967 VTTLTK
+967 ITT
-973 ILNLIPL
+973 
-980 LGAGDLLT
+980 
-988 LLLNGGLLSVKNLI
+988 LLNGGVLSVGNLI

-1009 SIQNCSVSGDTSVTG
+1009 VFSNCSVSGSNTISG
-1024 QKSTGGFAGEAIGAV
+1024 QNYTGGFAGETIGAV
-1039 MKNCSVGGS
+1039 MTGCSVNGTESVNG
-1048 TTVSGNDCSGG
+1048 TDYSGG
-1059 FVGRS
+1059 FIGRAS
-1064 ANAVVVGALSS
+1064 NAVVAGALDH
-1075 LGIELM
+1075 LGIQIAD
-1081 GNFPVNT
+1081 FPVNT
-1088 VMLNCRIDGA
+1088 VMLGCSITGSA
-1098 VNVSAQGTSSK
+1098 NVSATGSSGK

-1130 ISSLGAVSGKDY
+1130 ISSLGTVSGKDY
-1142 TGGFAGIATLG
+1142 TGGFAGLATLG
-1153 DVADIDES
+1153 AVTSIDENK
-1161 QGLLVIVK
+1161 GLLDLVK
-1169 DLLTGLLNGKL
+1169 KLLTGLLNGNI
-1180 TNMDLLN
+1180 TDMDILN

-1195 ISGCIIAG
+1195 ISGCTIG
-1203 DSISVTANGKNAG
+1203 GSTISLDASGKYAG

-1225 QISNTLELTDDS
+1225 QVSNTSELADDS
-1237 KSTTKAIQRMLNKT
+1237 KSTTKALNRMLVKNSISYSFNEHSNSIT
-1251 GVTYEFA
+1251 ASES
-1258 DRVNQI
+1258 I
-1264 NAVSSMKVSAT
+1264 SVSAT

-1324 SDQENGRA
+1324 SDQDNGRA

-1339 TGGEVRKTS
+1339 TGGEVRKIS

-1417 STKNEQGY
+1417 STGNEKGY

-1434 SGRARDTQISNLKT
+1434 SGRARDTKISNLKT
-1448 VTASAASGKAGGFAG
+1448 VTAAATSGKAGGFAG
-1463 FAKAG
+1463 FAQAG

-1479 QLTAIELENLLGVV
+1479 KLTGIELENLLGVV

-1505 AYVSNGSDPQVS
+1505 AYVSNGSDPQVF

-1552 TKGETGAIATTN
+1552 IEGEVGAVATTN

-1662 VKEVTAPYHAGGY
+1662 VKDVTAPYHAGGY

-1711 LQATSSKITNCKVA
+1711 LQAASSKITNCKVA
-1725 GTADGLTVTAD
+1725 GTADGLTVKAD
-1736 RGFEN
+1736 SGFEN

-1753 QSGHVDNSA
+1753 QSGHVDNA
-1762 NAVDSGKG
+1762 GNAVDAGKG
-1770 TAVEKLL
+1770 TAVENLL

-1791 VKAGAVAEIGAKSSI
+1791 VKAGAVAEIGDKSSI
-1806 LTKLV
+1806 LTKVV

-1823 VPVISNASVNSV
+1823 VPVISNASVYSV
-1835 EKGFTVTVT
+1835 KDGFTVHIT

-1853 DADAGSAGGFIG
+1853 DQDTGSAGGFIG

-1877 NKLQHTGVSEPK
+1877 NKLQHTGVSEPN
-1889 NLQQEDGSSY
+1889 NLQQEDGGSY
-1899 YGSDSAYAVS
+1899 YGTGSEYAVS

-1934 LDHVLSATNLLSA
+1934 LDKVLSASNLLSA

-1961 GAIGGFNVLATD
+1961 GATGGFNVLATD

-2024 VVNGLSALGG
+2024 VVKGLNVLGG

-2041 LGVLQAFVPVIKN
+2041 LGVLQSFVPVIKN
-2054 SETTCV
+2054 SETTSI

-2066 RAQAES
+2066 RAQAKS

-2095 NNTDKWKGAAYTG
+2095 KNTDKWKDSAYTG
-2108 TVRECAAYR
+2108 TARECAAYR

-2138 VADTGSLKVLF
+2138 VADTGNLKVLF
-2149 DLIKLDNPLTLL
+2149 GLIKLSNPLTLL

-2206 EVNDQERLN
+2206 EVNDQNQLN
-2215 EIISQYAYGYAV
+2215 AIISQYAYGYAV
-2227 TAGRSILASKA
+2227 TAGRSTLANKA

-2260 ATDLQSAEAYRCSG
+2260 ATDLQSVEAFRSSG

-2279 MLTGSVANTGDVSLE
+2279 MLTGSVANTGAVSLAD
-2294 GLKII
+2294 LNII
-2299 GADSLAALKTFV
+2299 GVDSLAALKTFV

-2333 ADRDPAGFAGGYVG
+2333 ADKDPAGFAGGYVG

-2357 ETSSCSITN
+2357 EISSCSTTN

-2380 GKVDPGSVAAID
+2380 GKVDPGSVAAVD

-2398 LLNKLLDVLMVKA
+2398 LLNKLLDVLMVNA

-2475 GSGIHA
+2475 ESGIRA

-2505 ANISAGNETSVLQYL
+2505 ANISAGNETSVLQYF

-2538 GNVTGSPDAGLGVSA
+2538 GNVTGSTDAGLGVSA

-2612 VKMEKLDVLGDKFG
+2612 VKMEKLDVLGDKSG

-2680 GCNAGDDQNQENS
+2680 RCNAGDAQNQENS

-2713 YLADLKLDSGAVN
+2713 YLADVKLDSTVVDALFV
-2726 VIFSLVNE
+2726 VLDQLVR
-2734 LIKALYLDKIQDSNL
+2734 ALYLDKIQDSDL

-2757 QIDALYEG
+2757 KVDALYDG
-2765 NLLHVNLL
+2765 NLIHVNLL

-2788 NQQTDLA
+2788 GQQTDFA
-2795 IITIGD
+2795 IIKIGD

-2806 PCDENGLLN
+2806 PCDSNGIISK

-2853 AGNEAD
+2853 AGNDAD
-2859 GTATDGRSGGFVG
+2859 GTAKDGRSGGFVG

-2899 FSGKSDLNSVYDF
+2899 FSGKSDLETVYDKI
-2912 NTKAD
+2912 NTKLD
-2917 VEGENNNYRIYR
+2917 TEGEDNTYRIYR
-2929 KPVISFDEIKKNSK
+2929 KPTITVNEIKKNSK

-2966 DEYNTLQNAVMA
+2966 DTYDTLQNAVMA

-2989 AYVSDAKAVLMS
+2989 AYISDAKAVLMS

-3019 TQDPCDEFVNL
+3019 TQDPCDEYVNL

-3043 NIRPDTIKVTISR
+3043 GIRQASITVTISR

-3109 YSATETEIKGYTTT
+3109 YSVTETEIKGYTTT

-3167 TGRRKKRKQTM
+3167 TGRRRKRKQAM

>member
-1 MNRKLSVLRRITA
+1 MNKKLSVLRRITA
-14 MVLCVTLLS
+14 IVLCVTLLS
-23 SQVTVVGAEDIELV
+23 SQVVVANDEDSERMDV
-37 DMQTEGETTNPSEQD
+37 QTNSEITDISEQD
-52 GFSSDTSEITDIT
+52 GFSSDTSETSDIT
-65 EGDIP
+65 ESDIP
-70 DSEEEIIIGD
+70 DSFEGESEPNTDI
-80 DNNSDT
+80 
-86 LENSSEVT
+86 SSEVT
-94 AGFGDSEDQGFSE
+94 EKFDNSEDQGFTD
-107 GEEIIIGDDNNFDT
+107 EEETIMDDENTSDT
-121 LENADPDPNPD
+121 LEEVNPD
-132 YTDGKICIY
+132 YEDGKICIY
-141 NYRQLLQIGT
+141 NYQQLLQIGT
-151 GAQMFSGDKD
+151 GTQMFSGDKD
-161 GNVGTGEPVL
+161 GNVGEGDKVL
-171 ADGTELTYAAD
+171 ADGAELTYASD

-191 PIDMENIWNFP
+191 PIDNENVWNFP

-208 ITSSA
+208 ITSSS
-213 ERTDNTVYDVDTDT
+213 EHTDNMVYDSATDT

-234 QLALMQKENADSEP
+234 QLALMQEEDS
-248 VMSED
+248 
-253 YSVENVGTGQAFT
+253 
-266 LEDGSSLTYSKTH
+266 
-279 NYMLASIFTAESI
+279 
-292 ENANPDYID
+292 
-301 GKICIYNYR
+301 
-310 QLLQIGT
+310 
-317 GVQMFSGDKDGN
+317 
-329 VGTGEPV
+329 
-336 LADGTELTYAADASY
+336 
-351 CLMNDIPIDMENI
+351 
-364 WNFPSDFTGS
+364 
-374 ITSSAERTDNTVYDV
+374 DN
-389 DTDTIY
+389 
-395 VYNRYQLALMQKENA
+395 
-410 DSEPVMSED
+410 EPVMSED

-439 TYSKNHNYVLASTF
+439 TYSKTHNYVLASSF
-453 TTETPELLANQT
+453 TTETPELLANKAGT
-465 TAAKTTQ
+465 EETTQ
-472 DIRSA
+472 NISNA

-513 TDAEVTEPI
+513 TDVEVTEPI
-522 WKVYETREKKLG
+522 WRVYETRKKNEG
-534 ILGTLIGYTE
+534 ILGGALSGYTD
-544 WTPAAD
+544 WKPAAD
-550 TAEYKTELYYPGDAD
+550 TSEYKTELYYPGDAD
-565 LAKFKDG
+565 IVKFNDT
-572 DKVYDWSGKAL
+572 YNWSGKEL
-583 YANDNGEYEIGKSQ
+583 YANKNGAHKLNDTE
-597 YLDAVTGLNATKRYL
+597 YLDNPSWDIAGTKATQC
-612 YVGSTIQDS
+612 YVYVSSTIQES
-621 ANMIVTASED
+621 ADMTVTATESTASDSEA
-631 SPSDDSTEEA
+631 A
-641 SGETEEVSGNTEET
+641 SV
-655 SGEADGNA
+655 EADETVND
-663 KGSDL
+663 SDL
-668 IDMVPAENNEISVAG
+668 IDMIP
-683 NDDISSESAVS
+683 S
-694 DTTVSDTENESEE
+694 DSEE
-707 IYDEDVQEDTG
+707 AAETG
-718 AFIGDENES
+718 
-727 ESDFSDD
+727 SDD
-734 ADAQSIPVEENKTY
+734 AEAFTSSGDESGFTDDIDSESITVDENKTY
-748 VLTYDISK
+748 VLTYDTSK
-756 QTNKVNIAGTGYK
+756 HSNTNIAGSGYK

-785 KAGTNSNGEDDN
+785 KEGTNSNGKDDN
-797 WDPIDNYQ
+797 WTPIKNFQ

-814 VEGQSITISHIN
+814 TEGANVKISNVKIVQDTAINQSAYSNGSSSDT
-826 ISQANPV
+826 
-833 DQDKQAEYG
+833 EYG
-842 IGFFRNLTTPYSTS
+842 VGFFRSLSTPYDSSLQISSKQVVVKNLT
-856 LTISQNPITV
+856 
-866 KNMTLSDVQVST
+866 LSGVSVST
-878 TTKNVKQDFS
+878 TTNSIKKDFS
-888 LIGTLLKP
+888 LLGVVLTGVLKV
-896 LLGSLS
+896 LGLSS
-902 GLKPDPQS
+902 GLEKDPKS
-910 LATGGFAG
+910 FSTGAFAG
-918 VVKGNIQIENC
+918 VVKGNVQILDC
-929 NVENLHG
+929 HVEGLSG
-936 VSNANDRTGG
+936 VSNANSWTGG
-946 FAGYVS
+946 FVGYIS
-952 GMTQYDLIS
+952 GITKYEALSGVLKGVTDALSTLLNLIPVL
-961 NGLGDL
+961 GLGDL
-967 VTTLTK
+967 ITT
-973 ILNLIPL
+973 
-980 LGAGDLLT
+980 
-988 LLLNGGLLSVKNLI
+988 LLNGGVLSVGNLI

-1009 SIQNCSVSGDTSVTG
+1009 VFSNCSVSGSNTISG
-1024 QKSTGGFAGEAIGAV
+1024 QNYTGGFAGETIGAV
-1039 MKNCSVGGS
+1039 MTGCSVNGTESVNG
-1048 TTVSGNDCSGG
+1048 TDYSGG
-1059 FVGRS
+1059 FIGRAS
-1064 ANAVVVGALSS
+1064 NAVVAGALDH
-1075 LGIELM
+1075 LGIQIAD
-1081 GNFPVNT
+1081 FPVNT
-1088 VMLNCRIDGA
+1088 VMLGCSINGSA
-1098 VNVSAQGTSSK
+1098 NVSATGSSGK

-1130 ISSLGAVSGKDY
+1130 ISSLGTVSGKDY
-1142 TGGFAGIATLG
+1142 TGGFAGLATLG
-1153 DVADIDES
+1153 AVTSIDENK
-1161 QGLLVIVK
+1161 GLLDLVK
-1169 DLLTGLLNGKL
+1169 KLLTGLLNGNI
-1180 TNMDLLN
+1180 TDMDILN

-1195 ISGCIIAG
+1195 ISGCTIG
-1203 DSISVTANGKNAG
+1203 GSTISLDASGKYAG

-1225 QISNTLELTDDS
+1225 QVSNTSELADGS
-1237 KSTTKAIQRMLNKT
+1237 KSTTKALNRMLAKNSISYSFNEHSNSIT
-1251 GVTYEFA
+1251 ASE
-1258 DRVNQI
+1258 
-1264 NAVSSMKVSAT
+1264 SMSVSAT

-1314 GGSSGLTVTA
+1314 GGSLGLTVTA

-1332 GGAIGYG
+1332 GGTIGYG
-1339 TGGEVRKTS
+1339 TGGEVRRTS
-1348 VTNLNSVT
+1348 VTNLNSVK

-1387 KIDSLLS
+1387 KIDSILS

-1405 STVSGVSSGYSV
+1405 STVTGVSSGYSV
-1417 STKNEQGY
+1417 STENEQGY

-1434 SGRARDTQISNLKT
+1434 SGRARDTKISNLKT
-1448 VTASAASGKAGGFAG
+1448 VTASAISGKAGGFAG

-1479 QLTAIELENLLGVV
+1479 QLTGIELENLLGVV

-1505 AYVSNGSDPQVS
+1505 VYVSNGDDPQVS

-1544 DTNSEDGT
+1544 DTD
-1552 TKGETGAIATTN
+1552 TN

-1594 VKLLGLL
+1594 IKLLGLL

-1711 LQATSSKITNCKVA
+1711 LQAASSKITNCKVA

-1753 QSGHVDNSA
+1753 QSGHVDNSS
-1762 NAVDSGKG
+1762 NAVDAGKG
-1770 TAVEKLL
+1770 TAVENLL

-1791 VKAGAVAEIGAKSSI
+1791 VKAGAVAEIGDKSSI
-1806 LTKLV
+1806 LTKVV

-1844 GTLEKDSTN
+1844 GTLEKDSTK

-1877 NKLQHTGVSEPK
+1877 HKLRHTRVSEPK

-1899 YGSDSAYAVS
+1899 YGTGSKYAVS

-1934 LDHVLSATNLLSA
+1934 LDHVLSTTGLLSA

-1961 GAIGGFNVLATD
+1961 GATGGFNVLATD
-1973 GDGDTGKAG
+1973 GDGVTGKAG

-2024 VVNGLSALGG
+2024 VVKGLNVLGG

-2041 LGVLQAFVPVIKN
+2041 LGVLQSFVPVIKN

-2095 NNTDKWKGAAYTG
+2095 NNTDNWKGAAYTG

-2149 DLIKLDNPLTLL
+2149 GLIKLDNPLTLL

-2206 EVNDQERLN
+2206 EVNDQEQLN

-2247 VGRMEGGTVTNGT
+2247 VGRMEGGTITNGT
-2260 ATDLQSAEAYRCSG
+2260 ATDLQLAEAYRSSG

-2279 MLTGSVANTGDVSLE
+2279 MLTGSVANTGDVSLA

-2317 HVEGYR
+2317 HVKGYR

-2333 ADRDPAGFAGGYVG
+2333 ADKDPAGFAGGYVG

-2357 ETSSCSITN
+2357 ETTSCSITN

-2398 LLNKLLDVLMVKA
+2398 LLNKLLDVLMVNA

-2505 ANISAGNETSVLQYL
+2505 ANISANGETSVLQYL
-2520 LKLGRTDV
+2520 LKLGKTDV

-2538 GNVTGSPDAGLGVSA
+2538 GNVTGSTDAGLGVSA

-2612 VKMEKLDVLGDKFG
+2612 VKMEKLDVLGDKSG

-2680 GCNAGDDQNQENS
+2680 GCNAGDAQNQENS
-2693 LKLVESGGTAGG
+2693 LKQVASGGTAGG

-2713 YLADLKLDSGAVN
+2713 YLADVKLDSTVVDAL
-2726 VIFSLVNE
+2726 LVVLNN
-2734 LIKALYLDKIQDSNL
+2734 LVKALYLDKIQDSNL

-2757 QIDALYEG
+2757 KVDALYDG
-2765 NLLHVNLL
+2765 NLIHVNLL
-2773 GLDISVGLSKKSTDN
+2773 GLDISVGLSKKSDDN
-2788 NQQTDLA
+2788 NQQTDFA
-2795 IITIGD
+2795 IIKIGD

-2806 PCDENGLLN
+2806 PCDKNGIITKDN
-2815 DDDTK
+2815 DVK

-2829 ANRTRITD
+2829 ANRTKITD
-2837 SNVYGISIG
+2837 SNVYGISTG
-2846 YNVYAGG
+2846 YDVYAGG
-2853 AGNEAD
+2853 AGNDAD
-2859 GTATDGRSGGFVG
+2859 GTAKDGRSGGFVG

-2899 FSGKSDLNSVYDF
+2899 FSGKSDLDSAYDF
-2912 NTKAD
+2912 NTKAG

-2929 KPVISFDEIKKNSK
+2929 KPAISFDEIKKNSK

-2948 FSQENGWSIFSV
+2948 FSQENGWSIFSI

-2978 TKDSSETADLN
+2978 IKDSSETADLN

-3001 DAKTTVNTGD
+3001 DTKTTVNTGD

-3019 TQDPCDEFVNL
+3019 TQDPCDKFVNL

-3043 NIRPDTIKVTISR
+3043 GIRPTSITVTISR
-3056 SWTDAEGTKHTEVV
+3056 SWTDADGTEHTEVV
-3070 PGYENYEIKGDIS
+3070 PGYKNYEITGDIS

-3088 KVVETLP
+3088 EI
-3095 AYIKDDAEKPHYYE
+3095 IKSEKPDKLLSAYKKDTDGTLHYYT
-3109 YSATETEIKGYTTT
+3109 YSVTETEIKGYTTT
-3123 IETSKDGFTFTIIN
+3123 IETSKDGFAFTIIN

-3151 MMFII
+3151 RMFII

-3167 TGRRKKRKQTM
+3167 TGRRRKRKQTM